1 MFKDKVKVTVVALVM
16 VLLMVLS
23 ITTDLFVGLA
33 DVFRAKAEEATPT
46 DATPVT
52 RDVTVYKEL
61 NDSDK
66 DKNLAGAVIKVF
78 KDSACTESI
87 TEFVLSYDG
96 KSYGGDDRV
105 VYKSL
110 EERANANA
118 SKAIAK
124 LQEDTYYY
132 QLDKKLFRSND
143 DYSKTGY
150 DYNNTVGSFSIVAG
164 DGVQEIKLDN
174 NMFRPTEKVAT
185 PTDASSEVSTEVTTE
200 AVTEPDTQVATTS
213 DASSEETE
221 ATTQIA
227 TPTDSIPEVKPVA
240 TLASVMRAA
249 GASYWIYGDYSGMS
263 SGDYHVSTDK
273 DNVPMSGNASR
284 VFCGTASKQG
294 PGKPYYGSSQGYT
307 RRVVNNSST
316 VKVLSYYYDVLA
328 KQSDHSAN
336 WQNHVTQ
343 TAHALSYINGYGA
356 SYKPS
361 WWSAAM
367 ARPVYSMSE
376 TQIYVGSNTT
386 TSVVNYTS
394 SEIHRG
400 NREASDGLHTLY
412 NVQWTAVKTVSGTS
426 LKNYFTVKVPS
437 NVRIYVKRNNGKWG
451 SATNTDVNLY
461 SGDKFFFTTSKLTD
475 RTTTIA
481 NSKAA
486 LTGFTA
492 YAYDPVNTKNQTMY
506 GNGVSETRS
515 IQFSIPWKDVYHKL
529 TLDKLV
535 CVGGNYKVDA
545 STAGTQYTV
554 YWVDKTTNS
563 NRFGKIAVFE
573 IQTNGKGK
581 VKYLR
586 QNNYGTTFKPSGF
599 GTYTLDGLPTGVYR
613 IVETKTNDGFETAK
627 PCRINFSNGAAVDA
641 EGNASGESKHF
652 EIAFKTNDNVKNQVA
667 NFTSFEQ
674 KESGDPLAIKIQK
687 IDADTKET
695 VGLGSGSLAGA
706 EFTIKYYEDAEGVGT
721 IGISVPTG
729 TPTARWV
736 IKTDEDGYASL
747 ANDEYIVS
755 KPSKLPDSVKIVK
768 GKYNICKPGTIVITE
783 SEAPKNYNKF
793 SKVTTQA
800 GTSTDVDN
808 VVIRADYNDKGEI
821 KLYSCK
827 KDQSGKLVKFGASM
841 TGSAIKIYEPVKRYN
856 LRLQKTDGYE
866 HPMANVA
873 FVITCRETGESHV
886 MLTDSDGILDT
897 SRVVTSGG
905 KFKVNANDDLYEQAL
920 TDNSIIPEYVQT
932 SVFFNDDS
940 DVAVTASR
948 HSEGALYAGTYIIRE
963 LHRQYVTVDG
973 EKCKL
978 SEVYKIPAAI
988 KVTVPGTDNNAVG
1001 EHDTK
1006 DAGTMTNIR
1015 IPSISS
1021 VAMDA
1026 DSATK
1031 MSITS
1036 KDAKFRDIVT
1046 IHNPELDKTYTLMS
1060 IAVDTATGLAYVGA
1074 DGQYVRTTEY
1084 LGKGSGLIGADVPL
1098 ELTANTTGTEVNQLT
1113 FFEYLVE
1120 GKTTNLVGVD
1130 SDGKPVEPAKCVAK
1144 DASVSNK
1151 AQTVNVISLE
1161 TEVLVNS
1168 TKTNESPAAISTVTD
1183 TVTTHGLIAGESFTI
1198 NSTIK
1203 VDGKSIGVQSTDF
1216 TADGKDKEV
1225 SVVFKDLDLSKLANK
1240 RLSIVTELIYKNK
1253 VILTHNDDGKDLNEE
1268 FYTPEMHSNAID
1280 VDTLTK
1286 MSKTSETAK
1295 FKDTVDIKNLSAAT
1309 QYTLQSIAVDT
1320 ATGLAYK
1327 DASGKYVVGHETFTT
1342 KTSKDNDRVGAT
1354 ADIEFTANT
1363 KDTNVTQITFY
1374 EYLVRGS
1381 VDSDISV
1388 DENGY
1393 PVRPANWIA
1402 EDASTSNVDQTLNLV
1417 NLETKVLVDSTKTNV
1432 APADKKVDVTDT
1444 VTLHNLVAGTKF
1456 TLVGKVSDGENIKVE
1471 NEVEFTAK
1479 GGDETVSV
1487 PFKSLDLTKYAGKS
1501 LYVICELKYDGEVI
1515 ATHNEDGTDPDEVF
1529 YVPAVETN
1537 AIDATTNTQ
1546 YSILDKTQIIDSVK
1560 YSNLPTE
1567 YEYEL
1572 ETTFVD
1578 STTGE
1583 EIKKT
1588 EIEKDPYWGMLRDLG
1603 YVTDETSSDST
1614 GDSVAEDT
1622 GKIVSEVGKAFKRT
1636 QVLKPEKMDD
1646 MINVAFDIDPRSFN
1660 LEGKTITIQQVIKL
1674 NGVVVAKHTDKDA
1687 ESQQI
1692 SFPTGSTLA
1701 VDNTSHNH
1709 TIAPTKNADVVDTIF
1724 CKNLATGISV
1734 DFYGI
1739 AIDKDTNK
1747 PVELNGKP
1755 VVVKQN
1761 ETISKADQE
1770 VQLHYVVDGTKLKGK
1785 RLTSFVF
1792 AVYNGKIV
1800 FKHTDLNSAEQSFS
1814 FSSLRTKFLDDKNGT
1829 HATMLTED
1837 VHQTDTVTLDGLT
1850 KGEGFTLK
1858 GVVYNKSTRKPML
1871 VNGKQV
1877 TNSIDF
1883 TAKGNSEEVAL
1894 KYQYNGLKS
1903 DAYHKDKNDD
1913 LVSFVYLYKDGVLID
1928 KEEDFDSFDQTIK
1941 LPSCGTSASDGI
1953 TKLHVGYA
1961 SKTAI
1966 FRDSV
1971 DYYNLIVGDWYST
1984 TLTLH
1989 LNKNG
1994 KDAGPLK
2001 DANGNLI
2008 TATVKF
2014 QAKTT
2019 DGSVKVEV
2027 KYDASLLAGE
2037 TITAFET
2044 IRTKGYEV
2052 CGHTEITDKGQQI
2065 HYPELKTSAKNSKD
2079 NSQHVKEGE
2088 VAKIVDTVNYSK
2100 LDSSVAY
2107 KVVTEAWD
2115 YNTQQIVVSDGKK
2128 VRKVTE
2134 LHVDSK
2140 KPENGSFDVSMSF
2153 KTDGLGKHKVV
2164 IFEYVYDNKG
2174 NLISKEA
2181 DFDAES
2187 QTIYIDKTPNKTGD
2201 RTAMFLSILVGML
2214 GLGVVT
2220 LFVTR
2225 RKKK

>member
-66 DKNLAGAVIKVF
+66 DRNLAGAVIKVF

-105 VYKSL
+105 VYKNL

-132 QLDKKLFRSND
+132 QLDEKLFRSND

-164 DGVQEIKLDN
+164 DEVQEIKLDN

-185 PTDASSEVSTEVTTE
+185 STDASSEVSTEVTTE
-200 AVTEPDTQVATTS
+200 ATTEPNTQVATTS

-221 ATTQIA
+221 TTTQVA

-240 TLASVMRAA
+240 TLASVFRTAVADVYVWGTETQGCGNYHKTSSSANSANMSLDGDIGSRMFCVDW
-249 GASYWIYGDYSGMS
+249 GA
-263 SGDYHVSTDK
+263 
-273 DNVPMSGNASR
+273 N
-284 VFCGTASKQG
+284 G
-294 PGKPYYGSSQGYT
+294 PSLANGYT
-307 RRVVNNSST
+307 RPVKYSRGGGADVSLRKVVA
-316 VKVLSYYYDVLA
+316 YYYEVLA
-328 KQSDHSAN
+328 KTSGNLAATERYLSLL
-336 WQNHVTQ
+336 NHKKGT
-343 TAHALSYINGYGA
+343 TPTWA
-356 SYKPS
+356 
-361 WWSAAM
+361 SAAM
-367 ARPVYSMSE
+367 KYTALASGEETINIDKTKPSMTYYKSYSFKANGEVFHTSTNVFVSEPVTVTAEKSEQYFTASVPKDCAVYVYNYNSE
-376 TQIYVGSNTT
+376 TKKY
-386 TSVVNYTS
+386 
-394 SEIHRG
+394 
-400 NREASDGLHTLY
+400 
-412 NVQWTAVKTVSGTS
+412 QWTRYGSTDNLKLKNGDKFRIVLPKSFANKTVSLSGTARYGGWDVYYYNPNDPAWLDCQQMVLATETDKPEFS
-426 LKNYFTVKVPS
+426 LSVKTGNVPPEFDPINIVIDKVDSIREDGTQVGKASLAGAIFKMEYFK
-437 NVRIYVKRNNGKWG
+437 GKDSASG
-451 SATNTDVNLY
+451 SATNTWYLQTVKNAAGDYTARFDKTCLVTGDKNYPSDAAPTNTNAAGVYELEDGAMRITEVKAPSGYKVVDGKNKGAFVIKGKVINQASITVQVMGGKTIYAGAEITADAFKQYEQKERYDFKLKKVDSYGNPMAGVAFLVTASNGDQHVVVTDKNGEFDSSKLGYIDVNGNDATLAKAMADTTLY
-461 SGDKFFFTTSKLTD
+461 PTYKETNVFFTTPGSGKTAAAEIKEETVD
-475 RTTTIA
+475 G
-481 NSKAA
+481 KAPRP
-486 LTGFTA
+486 L
-492 YAYDPVNTKNQTMY
+492 Y
-506 GNGVSETRS
+506 
-515 IQFSIPWKDVYHKL
+515 KD
-529 TLDKLV
+529 
-535 CVGGNYKVDA
+535 
-545 STAGTQYTV
+545 
-554 YWVDKTTNS
+554 
-563 NRFGKIAVFE
+563 
-573 IQTNGKGK
+573 
-581 VKYLR
+581 
-586 QNNYGTTFKPSGF
+586 
-599 GTYTLDGLPTGVYR
+599 TYT
-613 IVETKTNDGFETAK
+613 
-627 PCRINFSNGAAVDA
+627 
-641 EGNASGESKHF
+641 
-652 EIAFKTNDNVKNQVA
+652 
-667 NFTSFEQ
+667 
-674 KESGDPLAIKIQK
+674 
-687 IDADTKET
+687 
-695 VGLGSGSLAGA
+695 
-706 EFTIKYYEDAEGVGT
+706 
-721 IGISVPTG
+721 
-729 TPTARWV
+729 
-736 IKTDEDGYASL
+736 
-747 ANDEYIVS
+747 
-755 KPSKLPDSVKIVK
+755 
-768 GKYNICKPGTIVITE
+768 
-783 SEAPKNYNKF
+783 
-793 SKVTTQA
+793 
-800 GTSTDVDN
+800 
-808 VVIRADYNDKGEI
+808 
-821 KLYSCK
+821 
-827 KDQSGKLVKFGASM
+827 
-841 TGSAIKIYEPVKRYN
+841 
-856 LRLQKTDGYE
+856 
-866 HPMANVA
+866 
-873 FVITCRETGESHV
+873 
-886 MLTDSDGILDT
+886 
-897 SRVVTSGG
+897 
-905 KFKVNANDDLYEQAL
+905 
-920 TDNSIIPEYVQT
+920 
-932 SVFFNDDS
+932 
-940 DVAVTASR
+940 
-948 HSEGALYAGTYIIRE
+948 IRE
-963 LHRQYVTVDG
+963 IHRQYVTIDG
-973 EKCKL
+973 KKYKL
-978 SEVYKIPAAI
+978 TQVYDLGPAQKI
-988 KVTVPGTDNNAVG
+988 TV
-1001 EHDTK
+1001 
-1006 DAGTMTNIR
+1006 
-1015 IPSISS
+1015 S
-1021 VAMDA
+1021 
-1026 DSATK
+1026 DSAKNGAVIDFGTYTNTAIPKMTSSAISTDTNTK
-1031 MSITS
+1031 MSVAGKNAS
-1036 KDAKFRDIVT
+1036 FKDSIKATNLKAST
-1046 IHNPELDKTYTLMS
+1046 KYTLMS
-1060 IAVDTATGLAYVGA
+1060 VAVDANTGKAYKDA
-1074 DGQYVRTTEY
+1074 DGKYVAKNVEF
-1084 LGKGSGLIGADVPL
+1084 
-1098 ELTANTTGTEVNQLT
+1098 TTGAVKKGTVFPETTASVTFTGVNTSNVKSRKLV
-1113 FFEYLVE
+1113 FYEYLVE
-1120 GKTTNLVGVD
+1120 GSVTKTVSLD
-1130 SDGKPVEPAKCVAK
+1130 SVGKPVEPANCVAK

-1161 TEVLVNS
+1161 T
-1168 TKTNESPAAISTVTD
+1168 
-1183 TVTTHGLIAGESFTI
+1183 
-1198 NSTIK
+1198 
-1203 VDGKSIGVQSTDF
+1203 
-1216 TADGKDKEV
+1216 
-1225 SVVFKDLDLSKLANK
+1225 
-1240 RLSIVTELIYKNK
+1240 
-1253 VILTHNDDGKDLNEE
+1253 
-1268 FYTPEMHSNAID
+1268 
-1280 VDTLTK
+1280 
-1286 MSKTSETAK
+1286 
-1295 FKDTVDIKNLSAAT
+1295 
-1309 QYTLQSIAVDT
+1309 
-1320 ATGLAYK
+1320 
-1327 DASGKYVVGHETFTT
+1327 
-1342 KTSKDNDRVGAT
+1342 
-1354 ADIEFTANT
+1354 
-1363 KDTNVTQITFY
+1363 
-1374 EYLVRGS
+1374 
-1381 VDSDISV
+1381 
-1388 DENGY
+1388 
-1393 PVRPANWIA
+1393 
-1402 EDASTSNVDQTLNLV
+1402 
-1417 NLETKVLVDSTKTNV
+1417 KVLVDSTKTNV
-1432 APADKKVDVTDT
+1432 APADEKVDVTDT

-1479 GGDETVSV
+1479 GDDETVSV
-1487 PFKSLDLTKYAGKS
+1487 PLKGLNLTEYAGKS

-1515 ATHNEDGTDPDEVF
+1515 ATHNEDGTDPDEKF

-1578 STTGE
+1578 SATGE

-1588 EIEKDPYWGMLRDLG
+1588 EIEKDPYWNMLKDLG
-1603 YVTDETSSDST
+1603 YVTDETCSDST

-1646 MINVAFDIDPRSFN
+1646 TVNVTFDIDPRSFN
-1660 LEGKTITIQQVIKL
+1660 LEGKTITIRQVIKL
-1674 NGVVVAKHTDKDA
+1674 NGVAVAKHTDKDA

-1709 TIAPTKNADVVDTIF
+1709 TIAPTKDADVVDTIF

-1755 VVVKQN
+1755 VVVKQS

-1800 FKHTDLNSAEQSFS
+1800 FKHTDPNSAEQSFS

-1850 KGEGFTLK
+1850 KGERFTLK

-1871 VNGKQV
+1871 VDGKQV

-1913 LVSFVYLYKDGVLID
+1913 LVSFVYLYKDGILID

-1989 LNKNG
+1989 LNKDG

-2052 CGHTEITDKGQQI
+2052 CGHTEITDEGQQI

-2140 KPENGSFDVSMSF
+2140 KLENGSFDVSMSF
-2153 KTDGLGKHKVV
+2153 KTDGLGKHRIV

-2201 RTAMFLSILVGML
+2201 RTVMFLSILAGML

-2220 LFVTR
+2220 LFVTK

>member
-66 DKNLAGAVIKVF
+66 DRNLAGAVIKVF

-96 KSYGGDDRV
+96 KAYGGDDRV

-132 QLDKKLFRSND
+132 QLDEKLFRSND

-185 PTDASSEVSTEVTTE
+185 STDASSEVSTEAATETT
-200 AVTEPDTQVATTS
+200 TEPDTQVATTS

-221 ATTQIA
+221 TTTQIA

-240 TLASVMRAA
+240 TLASVFRTAVADVYVWGTETQGCGNYHKTSSSANSANMSLDGDIGSRMFCVDW
-249 GASYWIYGDYSGMS
+249 GA
-263 SGDYHVSTDK
+263 
-273 DNVPMSGNASR
+273 N
-284 VFCGTASKQG
+284 G
-294 PGKPYYGSSQGYT
+294 PSLANGYT
-307 RRVVNNSST
+307 RPVKYSRGGGADVSLRKVVA
-316 VKVLSYYYDVLA
+316 YYYEVLA
-328 KQSDHSAN
+328 KTSGNLAATEHYLSLL
-336 WQNHVTQ
+336 NHKKGT
-343 TAHALSYINGYGA
+343 TPTWA
-356 SYKPS
+356 
-361 WWSAAM
+361 SAAM
-367 ARPVYSMSE
+367 KYTALASGEETINIDKTKPSMTYYKSYSFKANGEVFHTSTNVFVSEPVTVTAEKSEQYFTASVPKDCAVYVYNYNSE
-376 TQIYVGSNTT
+376 TKKY
-386 TSVVNYTS
+386 
-394 SEIHRG
+394 
-400 NREASDGLHTLY
+400 
-412 NVQWTAVKTVSGTS
+412 QWTRYGSTDNLKLKNGDKFRIVLPKSFANKTVSLSGTARYGGWDVYYYNPNDPAWLDCQQMVLATETDKPEFSLSVKTGNVPPEFDPINIVIDKVDSIREDGTQVGKTS
-426 LKNYFTVKVPS
+426 LAGAIFKMEYFK
-437 NVRIYVKRNNGKWG
+437 GKDSASG
-451 SATNTDVNLY
+451 SATNTWYLQTVKNAAGDYTARFDKTCLVTGDKNYPSDAAPTNTNAAGVYELEDGAMRITEVKAPSGYKVVDGKNKGAFVIKGKVINQPSITVRVTGGKTIYAGAEITADAFKQYEQKERYDFKLKKVDSYGNPMAGVAFLVTASNGDQHVVVTDKNGEFDSSKLSYKDVNGNDATLAKAMTDTTLY
-461 SGDKFFFTTSKLTD
+461 PTYKETNVFFTTPGSGKTAAAEIKEETVD
-475 RTTTIA
+475 G
-481 NSKAA
+481 KAPRP
-486 LTGFTA
+486 L
-492 YAYDPVNTKNQTMY
+492 Y
-506 GNGVSETRS
+506 
-515 IQFSIPWKDVYHKL
+515 KD
-529 TLDKLV
+529 
-535 CVGGNYKVDA
+535 
-545 STAGTQYTV
+545 
-554 YWVDKTTNS
+554 
-563 NRFGKIAVFE
+563 
-573 IQTNGKGK
+573 
-581 VKYLR
+581 
-586 QNNYGTTFKPSGF
+586 
-599 GTYTLDGLPTGVYR
+599 TYT
-613 IVETKTNDGFETAK
+613 
-627 PCRINFSNGAAVDA
+627 
-641 EGNASGESKHF
+641 
-652 EIAFKTNDNVKNQVA
+652 
-667 NFTSFEQ
+667 
-674 KESGDPLAIKIQK
+674 
-687 IDADTKET
+687 
-695 VGLGSGSLAGA
+695 
-706 EFTIKYYEDAEGVGT
+706 
-721 IGISVPTG
+721 
-729 TPTARWV
+729 
-736 IKTDEDGYASL
+736 
-747 ANDEYIVS
+747 
-755 KPSKLPDSVKIVK
+755 
-768 GKYNICKPGTIVITE
+768 
-783 SEAPKNYNKF
+783 
-793 SKVTTQA
+793 
-800 GTSTDVDN
+800 
-808 VVIRADYNDKGEI
+808 
-821 KLYSCK
+821 
-827 KDQSGKLVKFGASM
+827 
-841 TGSAIKIYEPVKRYN
+841 
-856 LRLQKTDGYE
+856 
-866 HPMANVA
+866 
-873 FVITCRETGESHV
+873 
-886 MLTDSDGILDT
+886 
-897 SRVVTSGG
+897 
-905 KFKVNANDDLYEQAL
+905 
-920 TDNSIIPEYVQT
+920 
-932 SVFFNDDS
+932 
-940 DVAVTASR
+940 
-948 HSEGALYAGTYIIRE
+948 IRE
-963 LHRQYVTVDG
+963 IHRQYVTIDG
-973 EKCKL
+973 KKYKL
-978 SEVYKIPAAI
+978 TQVYDLGPAQKI
-988 KVTVPGTDNNAVG
+988 TV
-1001 EHDTK
+1001 
-1006 DAGTMTNIR
+1006 
-1015 IPSISS
+1015 S
-1021 VAMDA
+1021 
-1026 DSATK
+1026 DSAKNGAVIDFGTYTNTAIPKMTSSAISTDTNTK
-1031 MSITS
+1031 MSVAGKNS
-1036 KDAKFRDIVT
+1036 SFKDSVKATNLKAST
-1046 IHNPELDKTYTLMS
+1046 KYTLMS
-1060 IAVDTATGLAYVGA
+1060 VAVDANTGKAYKDA
-1074 DGQYVRTTEY
+1074 DGKYVAKNVEF
-1084 LGKGSGLIGADVPL
+1084 
-1098 ELTANTTGTEVNQLT
+1098 TTGAVKKGTVFPETTASVTFTGVNTSNVKSRKLV
-1113 FFEYLVE
+1113 FYEYLVE
-1120 GKTTNLVGVD
+1120 GSVTKTVSLD
-1130 SDGKPVEPAKCVAK
+1130 SAGKPVEPANCVAK

-1161 TEVLVNS
+1161 T
-1168 TKTNESPAAISTVTD
+1168 
-1183 TVTTHGLIAGESFTI
+1183 
-1198 NSTIK
+1198 
-1203 VDGKSIGVQSTDF
+1203 
-1216 TADGKDKEV
+1216 
-1225 SVVFKDLDLSKLANK
+1225 
-1240 RLSIVTELIYKNK
+1240 
-1253 VILTHNDDGKDLNEE
+1253 
-1268 FYTPEMHSNAID
+1268 
-1280 VDTLTK
+1280 
-1286 MSKTSETAK
+1286 
-1295 FKDTVDIKNLSAAT
+1295 
-1309 QYTLQSIAVDT
+1309 
-1320 ATGLAYK
+1320 
-1327 DASGKYVVGHETFTT
+1327 
-1342 KTSKDNDRVGAT
+1342 
-1354 ADIEFTANT
+1354 
-1363 KDTNVTQITFY
+1363 
-1374 EYLVRGS
+1374 
-1381 VDSDISV
+1381 
-1388 DENGY
+1388 
-1393 PVRPANWIA
+1393 
-1402 EDASTSNVDQTLNLV
+1402 
-1417 NLETKVLVDSTKTNV
+1417 KVLVDSTKTNV
-1432 APADKKVDVTDT
+1432 APADEKVDVTDT

-1479 GGDETVSV
+1479 GDDETVSV
-1487 PFKSLDLTKYAGKS
+1487 PLKGLNLTEYAGKS

-1515 ATHNEDGTDPDEVF
+1515 ATHNEDGTDPDEKF

-1578 STTGE
+1578 SATGE

-1588 EIEKDPYWGMLRDLG
+1588 EIEKDPYWNMLKDLG

-1646 MINVAFDIDPRSFN
+1646 TVNVTFDIDPRSFN
-1660 LEGKTITIQQVIKL
+1660 LEGKTITIRQVIKL
-1674 NGVVVAKHTDKDA
+1674 NGVAVAKHTDKDA

-1709 TIAPTKNADVVDTIF
+1709 TIAPTKDADVVDTIF

-1755 VVVKQN
+1755 VVVKQS

-1800 FKHTDLNSAEQSFS
+1800 FKHTDPNSAEQSFS

-1850 KGEGFTLK
+1850 KGERFTLK

-1871 VNGKQV
+1871 VDGKQV

-1913 LVSFVYLYKDGVLID
+1913 LVSFVYLYKDGILID

-1989 LNKNG
+1989 LNKDG

-2044 IRTKGYEV
+2044 IRIKGYEV
-2052 CGHTEITDKGQQI
+2052 CGHTEITDEGQQI

-2140 KPENGSFDVSMSF
+2140 KSENGSFDVSMSF
-2153 KTDGLGKHKVV
+2153 KTDGLGKHRIV

-2201 RTAMFLSILVGML
+2201 RTVVFLSILAGML

>member
-33 DVFRAKAEEATPT
+33 DIFRAKAEEATPT
-46 DATPVT
+46 DATTVT

-66 DKNLAGAVIKVF
+66 DRNLAGAVIKVF

-132 QLDKKLFRSND
+132 QLDEKLFRSND

-174 NMFRPTEKVAT
+174 NMFRPTEKVTT
-185 PTDASSEVSTEVTTE
+185 PTDASSEVSTEVSTE
-200 AVTEPDTQVATTS
+200 ATTEPDTQVATTS

-221 ATTQIA
+221 TTTQIA

-240 TLASVMRAA
+240 TLASVFRMAKAA
-249 GASYWIYGDYSGMS
+249 KIAEDVYIYGSEEDGCGNYHITAEN
-263 SGDYHVSTDK
+263 GDANPSLNGD
-273 DNVPMSGNASR
+273 MGSR
-284 VFCGTASKQG
+284 TFCVDWGANG
-294 PGKPYYGSSQGYT
+294 PSAKNNYT
-307 RRVVNNSST
+307 RP
-316 VKVLSYYYDVLA
+316 VKYRLGNGAKESMRKAVAYYYDVLVPA
-328 KQSDHSAN
+328 ADTKGKKVTALTETEHYLSSLKGNKGTTPSWASAA
-336 WQNHVTQ
+336 QNHVALAKGDQAISISNSKPTVTCVDSKTFGTFTEKNVFVSEKLTV
-343 TAHALSYINGYGA
+343 TAKSDEQYFNYEVPSGCTVYVHRSKTW
-356 SYKPS
+356 YKLT
-361 WWSAAM
+361 ADDK
-367 ARPVYSMSE
+367 
-376 TQIYVGSNTT
+376 T
-386 TSVVNYTS
+386 
-394 SEIHRG
+394 
-400 NREASDGLHTLY
+400 HTLRKNDVFY
-412 NVQWTAVKTVSGTS
+412 VVTPKSNANKTFSISGTAVSG
-426 LKNYFTVKVPS
+426 
-437 NVRIYVKRNNGKWG
+437 GW
-451 SATNTDVNLY
+451 
-461 SGDKFFFTTSKLTD
+461 
-475 RTTTIA
+475 
-481 NSKAA
+481 
-486 LTGFTA
+486 
-492 YAYDPVNTKNQTMY
+492 
-506 GNGVSETRS
+506 
-515 IQFSIPWKDVYHKL
+515 DVYYYEPNDPAWLGCQEMMLAAETDKPKF
-529 TLDKLV
+529 TLKFKTEELPDPI
-535 CVGGNYKVDA
+535 NIEIDKVD
-545 STAGTQYTV
+545 SVREDGTQV
-554 YWVDKTTNS
+554 GKT
-563 NRFGKIAVFE
+563 
-573 IQTNGKGK
+573 
-581 VKYLR
+581 
-586 QNNYGTTFKPSGF
+586 
-599 GTYTLDGLPTGVYR
+599 
-613 IVETKTNDGFETAK
+613 
-627 PCRINFSNGAAVDA
+627 
-641 EGNASGESKHF
+641 
-652 EIAFKTNDNVKNQVA
+652 
-667 NFTSFEQ
+667 
-674 KESGDPLAIKIQK
+674 
-687 IDADTKET
+687 
-695 VGLGSGSLAGA
+695 SLAGA
-706 EFTIKYYEDAEGVGT
+706 IFKMEYFKGKTTA
-721 IGISVPTG
+721 SG
-729 TPTARWV
+729 TPTNTWY
-736 IKTDEDGYASL
+736 IKTVKDGSHYRA
-747 ANDEYIVS
+747 AFS
-755 KPSKLPDSVKIVK
+755 KACLVTGDKNYPSDTAPKDIDPTGLYELYD
-768 GKYNICKPGTIVITE
+768 GAMRITE
-783 SEAPKNYNKF
+783 VKAPSGYKVVDGKNKGF
-793 SKVTTQA
+793 FKVKQTKVTGSSITVRVTGGKTIYA
-800 GTSTDVDN
+800 GAEITADAFKQYEQKERYDFKLKKVDSYGN
-808 VVIRADYNDKGEI
+808 
-821 KLYSCK
+821 
-827 KDQSGKLVKFGASM
+827 
-841 TGSAIKIYEPVKRYN
+841 
-856 LRLQKTDGYE
+856 
-866 HPMANVA
+866 PMVGVA
-873 FVITCRETGESHV
+873 F
-886 MLTDSDGILDT
+886 L
-897 SRVVTSGG
+897 
-905 KFKVNANDDLYEQAL
+905 
-920 TDNSIIPEYVQT
+920 
-932 SVFFNDDS
+932 
-940 DVAVTASR
+940 VTASNGDQ
-948 HSEGALYAGTYIIRE
+948 HVVVTDKNGEFDSSKLGYKDVNGNDATLAKAMADTTLYPTYKETNVFFTTPGSGKTAAAEIKEETVDGKAPRPLYKDTYTIRE
-963 LHRQYVTVDG
+963 IHRQYVTIDG
-973 EKCKL
+973 KKYKL
-978 SEVYKIPAAI
+978 TQVYDLGPAQKITVSDSAKNGAVIDFGTYTNTAI
-988 KVTVPGTDNNAVG
+988 PK
-1001 EHDTK
+1001 
-1006 DAGTMTNIR
+1006 M
-1015 IPSISS
+1015 ISS
-1021 VAMDA
+1021 AISTDTN
-1026 DSATK
+1026 TK
-1031 MSITS
+1031 MSVAGKNAS
-1036 KDAKFRDIVT
+1036 FKDSVKATNLKAST
-1046 IHNPELDKTYTLMS
+1046 KYTLMS
-1060 IAVDTATGLAYVGA
+1060 VAVDANTGKAYKDA
-1074 DGQYVRTTEY
+1074 DGKYVAKNVEF
-1084 LGKGSGLIGADVPL
+1084 
-1098 ELTANTTGTEVNQLT
+1098 TTGAVKKGTVFPETTASVTFTGVNTSNVKSRKLV
-1113 FFEYLVE
+1113 FYEYLVE
-1120 GKTTNLVGVD
+1120 GSVTKTVSLD
-1130 SDGKPVEPAKCVAK
+1130 SAGKPVEPANCVAK

-1161 TEVLVNS
+1161 T
-1168 TKTNESPAAISTVTD
+1168 
-1183 TVTTHGLIAGESFTI
+1183 
-1198 NSTIK
+1198 
-1203 VDGKSIGVQSTDF
+1203 
-1216 TADGKDKEV
+1216 
-1225 SVVFKDLDLSKLANK
+1225 
-1240 RLSIVTELIYKNK
+1240 
-1253 VILTHNDDGKDLNEE
+1253 
-1268 FYTPEMHSNAID
+1268 
-1280 VDTLTK
+1280 
-1286 MSKTSETAK
+1286 
-1295 FKDTVDIKNLSAAT
+1295 
-1309 QYTLQSIAVDT
+1309 
-1320 ATGLAYK
+1320 
-1327 DASGKYVVGHETFTT
+1327 
-1342 KTSKDNDRVGAT
+1342 
-1354 ADIEFTANT
+1354 
-1363 KDTNVTQITFY
+1363 
-1374 EYLVRGS
+1374 
-1381 VDSDISV
+1381 
-1388 DENGY
+1388 
-1393 PVRPANWIA
+1393 
-1402 EDASTSNVDQTLNLV
+1402 
-1417 NLETKVLVDSTKTNV
+1417 KVLVDSTKTNV
-1432 APADKKVDVTDT
+1432 APADEKVDVTDT

-1479 GGDETVSV
+1479 GDDETVSV
-1487 PFKSLDLTKYAGKS
+1487 PLKGLNLTEYAGKS

-1515 ATHNEDGTDPDEVF
+1515 ATHNEDGTDPDEKF

-1578 STTGE
+1578 SATGE

-1588 EIEKDPYWGMLRDLG
+1588 EIEKDPYWNMLKDLG

-1622 GKIVSEVGKAFKRT
+1622 GKIVSEVGNAFKRT

-1646 MINVAFDIDPRSFN
+1646 TVNVTFDIDPRSFN
-1660 LEGKTITIQQVIKL
+1660 LEGKTITIRQVIKL
-1674 NGVVVAKHTDKDA
+1674 NGVAVAKHTDKDA

-1709 TIAPTKNADVVDTIF
+1709 TIAPTKDADVVDTIF

-1755 VVVKQN
+1755 VVVKQS

-1800 FKHTDLNSAEQSFS
+1800 FKHTDPNSAEQSFS

-1850 KGEGFTLK
+1850 KGERFTLK

-1871 VNGKQV
+1871 VDGKQV

-1913 LVSFVYLYKDGVLID
+1913 LVSFVYLYKDGILID

-1989 LNKNG
+1989 LNKDG

-2052 CGHTEITDKGQQI
+2052 CGHTEITDEGQQI

-2153 KTDGLGKHKVV
+2153 KTDGLGKHRIV

-2201 RTAMFLSILVGML
+2201 RTVMFLSILAGML

>member
-66 DKNLAGAVIKVF
+66 DRNLAGAVIKVF

-105 VYKSL
+105 VYKNL

-132 QLDKKLFRSND
+132 QLDEKLFRSND

-185 PTDASSEVSTEVTTE
+185 STDASSEVSTEVTTE
-200 AVTEPDTQVATTS
+200 AITEPDTQVATTS

-221 ATTQIA
+221 TTTQVA

-240 TLASVMRAA
+240 TLASVFRMAKAA
-249 GASYWIYGDYSGMS
+249 KIAEDVYIYGSEEDGCGNYHITAKN
-263 SGDYHVSTDK
+263 GDANPSLDG
-273 DNVPMSGNASR
+273 DMGSR
-284 VFCGTASKQG
+284 TFCVDWGANG
-294 PGKPYYGSSQGYT
+294 PSAKNNYT
-307 RRVVNNSST
+307 RP
-316 VKVLSYYYDVLA
+316 VKYRLGNGAKESMRKAVAYYYDVLVPA
-328 KQSDHSAN
+328 ADTKGKKVTALAETEHYLSSLKGNKGTTPSWASAA
-336 WQNHVTQ
+336 QNHVALAKGDQAISISNSKPTVTCVDSKTFGTFTEKNVFVSEKLTV
-343 TAHALSYINGYGA
+343 TAKSDEQYFNYEVPNGCTVYVHRNKTW
-356 SYKPS
+356 YKLT
-361 WWSAAM
+361 ADDK
-367 ARPVYSMSE
+367 
-376 TQIYVGSNTT
+376 T
-386 TSVVNYTS
+386 
-394 SEIHRG
+394 
-400 NREASDGLHTLY
+400 HTLRKNDVFY
-412 NVQWTAVKTVSGTS
+412 VVTPKSNANKTFSISGTAAS
-426 LKNYFTVKVPS
+426 GGWDVYYYEPNDPAWLGCQEMMLAAETDKPKFTLKFKTEELP
-437 NVRIYVKRNNGKWG
+437 
-451 SATNTDVNLY
+451 
-461 SGDKFFFTTSKLTD
+461 
-475 RTTTIA
+475 
-481 NSKAA
+481 
-486 LTGFTA
+486 
-492 YAYDPVNTKNQTMY
+492 DPVNI
-506 GNGVSETRS
+506 E
-515 IQFSIPWKDVYHKL
+515 ID
-529 TLDKLV
+529 
-535 CVGGNYKVDA
+535 KVD
-545 STAGTQYTV
+545 SVREDGTQV
-554 YWVDKTTNS
+554 GKT
-563 NRFGKIAVFE
+563 
-573 IQTNGKGK
+573 
-581 VKYLR
+581 
-586 QNNYGTTFKPSGF
+586 
-599 GTYTLDGLPTGVYR
+599 
-613 IVETKTNDGFETAK
+613 
-627 PCRINFSNGAAVDA
+627 
-641 EGNASGESKHF
+641 
-652 EIAFKTNDNVKNQVA
+652 
-667 NFTSFEQ
+667 
-674 KESGDPLAIKIQK
+674 
-687 IDADTKET
+687 
-695 VGLGSGSLAGA
+695 SLAGA
-706 EFTIKYYEDAEGVGT
+706 IFKMEYFKGKTTA
-721 IGISVPTG
+721 SG
-729 TPTARWV
+729 TPTNTWYLETV
-736 IKTDEDGYASL
+736 YDSSIKGCVA
-747 ANDEYIVS
+747 
-755 KPSKLPDSVKIVK
+755 
-768 GKYNICKPGTIVITE
+768 
-783 SEAPKNYNKF
+783 KF
-793 SKVTTQA
+793 SKTCLVTGDKNYPSDAAPKDIDPTGLYELYDGAMRITEVKAPSGYKVVDGKNKGFFYIGSKKVTGQASITVRVTGGKTILA
-800 GTSTDVDN
+800 GTEISAEAFKQYEQKERYDFRLKKVDSYGN
-808 VVIRADYNDKGEI
+808 
-821 KLYSCK
+821 
-827 KDQSGKLVKFGASM
+827 
-841 TGSAIKIYEPVKRYN
+841 
-856 LRLQKTDGYE
+856 
-866 HPMANVA
+866 PMAGVA
-873 FVITCRETGESHV
+873 F
-886 MLTDSDGILDT
+886 L
-897 SRVVTSGG
+897 
-905 KFKVNANDDLYEQAL
+905 
-920 TDNSIIPEYVQT
+920 
-932 SVFFNDDS
+932 
-940 DVAVTASR
+940 VTASNGDQ
-948 HSEGALYAGTYIIRE
+948 HVVVTDKNGEFDSSKLGYTNVNGNDATLAKAIADTTLYPTYKETNVFFTTPGSGKTAAAEIKEETVDGKAPRPLYKDTYTIRE
-963 LHRQYVTVDG
+963 IHRQYVTIDG
-973 EKCKL
+973 KKYKL
-978 SEVYKIPAAI
+978 TQVYDLGPAQKI
-988 KVTVPGTDNNAVG
+988 TVSDSVKNGAVIDFGTY
-1001 EHDTK
+1001 
-1006 DAGTMTNIR
+1006 TNIA
-1015 IPSISS
+1015 IPKMTSSAIST
-1021 VAMDA
+1021 DTN
-1026 DSATK
+1026 TK
-1031 MSITS
+1031 MSVAGKNAS
-1036 KDAKFRDIVT
+1036 FKDSIKATNLKAST
-1046 IHNPELDKTYTLMS
+1046 KYTLMS
-1060 IAVDTATGLAYVGA
+1060 VAVDANTGKAYKDA
-1074 DGQYVRTTEY
+1074 DGKYVAKNVEF
-1084 LGKGSGLIGADVPL
+1084 
-1098 ELTANTTGTEVNQLT
+1098 TTGAVKKGTVFPETTASVTFTGVNTSNVKSRKLV
-1113 FFEYLVE
+1113 FYEYLVE
-1120 GKTTNLVGVD
+1120 GSVTKTVSLD
-1130 SDGKPVEPAKCVAK
+1130 SAGKPVEPANCVAK

-1161 TEVLVNS
+1161 T
-1168 TKTNESPAAISTVTD
+1168 
-1183 TVTTHGLIAGESFTI
+1183 
-1198 NSTIK
+1198 
-1203 VDGKSIGVQSTDF
+1203 
-1216 TADGKDKEV
+1216 
-1225 SVVFKDLDLSKLANK
+1225 
-1240 RLSIVTELIYKNK
+1240 
-1253 VILTHNDDGKDLNEE
+1253 
-1268 FYTPEMHSNAID
+1268 
-1280 VDTLTK
+1280 
-1286 MSKTSETAK
+1286 
-1295 FKDTVDIKNLSAAT
+1295 
-1309 QYTLQSIAVDT
+1309 
-1320 ATGLAYK
+1320 
-1327 DASGKYVVGHETFTT
+1327 
-1342 KTSKDNDRVGAT
+1342 
-1354 ADIEFTANT
+1354 
-1363 KDTNVTQITFY
+1363 
-1374 EYLVRGS
+1374 
-1381 VDSDISV
+1381 
-1388 DENGY
+1388 
-1393 PVRPANWIA
+1393 
-1402 EDASTSNVDQTLNLV
+1402 
-1417 NLETKVLVDSTKTNV
+1417 KVLVDSTKTNV
-1432 APADKKVDVTDT
+1432 APADEKVDVTDT

-1479 GGDETVSV
+1479 GDDETVSV
-1487 PFKSLDLTKYAGKS
+1487 PLKGLNLTEYAGKS

-1515 ATHNEDGTDPDEVF
+1515 ATHNEDGTDPDEKF

-1578 STTGE
+1578 SATGE

-1588 EIEKDPYWGMLRDLG
+1588 EIEKDPYWNMLKDLG

-1646 MINVAFDIDPRSFN
+1646 TVNVTFDIDPRSFN
-1660 LEGKTITIQQVIKL
+1660 LEGKTITIRQVIKL
-1674 NGVVVAKHTDKDA
+1674 NGVAVAKHTDKDA

-1709 TIAPTKNADVVDTIF
+1709 TIAPTKDADVVDTIF

-1755 VVVKQN
+1755 VVVKQS

-1800 FKHTDLNSAEQSFS
+1800 FKHTDPNSAEQSFS

-1850 KGEGFTLK
+1850 KGERFTLK

-1871 VNGKQV
+1871 VDGKQV

-1913 LVSFVYLYKDGVLID
+1913 LVSFVYLYKDGILID

-1989 LNKNG
+1989 LNKDG

-2052 CGHTEITDKGQQI
+2052 CGHTEITDEGQQI

-2153 KTDGLGKHKVV
+2153 KTDGLGKHRIV

-2201 RTAMFLSILVGML
+2201 RTVMFLSILAGML

-2220 LFVTR
+2220 LFVTK

>member
-66 DKNLAGAVIKVF
+66 DRNLAGAVIKVF

-150 DYNNTVGSFSIVAG
+150 DYNNIVGSFSIVAG

-185 PTDASSEVSTEVTTE
+185 STDASSEVSTEVTTE
-200 AVTEPDTQVATTS
+200 TTTESDTQVATTS

-221 ATTQIA
+221 TTTQVA

-240 TLASVMRAA
+240 TLASVFRMAKAA
-249 GASYWIYGDYSGMS
+249 KAAFANNVWVNGSFGAGYGNYHIVASEYTDGPSGTN
-263 SGDYHVSTDK
+263 GDMGT
-273 DNVPMSGNASR
+273 R
-284 VFCGTASKQG
+284 VFCVQKDKYGPCSSNTGKGGVLYSKENI
-294 PGKPYYGSSQGYT
+294 GSEPT
-307 RRVVNNSST
+307 EIVMK
-316 VKVLSYYYDVLA
+316 KVLAYYYDELP
-328 KQSDHSAN
+328 KNGTTLKETEHY
-336 WQNHVTQ
+336 
-343 TAHALSYINGYGA
+343 LSLLYSNSGET
-356 SYKPS
+356 PS
-361 WWSAAM
+361 WAKAAKEHPLYTAAQAKISFTVDSTAAETKSYSSISFRNETYTNVFVSKRFIVTTSATKQYCTLTVPKGVTLWIRRASDNSTVTGK
-367 ARPVYSMSE
+367 ADTTVTLYKGDTVRLVTSKSKHGSE
-376 TQIYVGSNTT
+376 TTLSGTGHYGEWSFCYYIPNDIRYVGFQKLLTGSRT
-386 TSVVNYTS
+386 
-394 SEIHRG
+394 
-400 NREASDGLHTLY
+400 
-412 NVQWTAVKTVSGTS
+412 QPTVSLSVTW
-426 LKNYFTVKVPS
+426 P
-437 NVRIYVKRNNGKWG
+437 
-451 SATNTDVNLY
+451 
-461 SGDKFFFTTSKLTD
+461 
-475 RTTTIA
+475 
-481 NSKAA
+481 
-486 LTGFTA
+486 
-492 YAYDPVNTKNQTMY
+492 AYDPINI
-506 GNGVSETRS
+506 E
-515 IQFSIPWKDVYHKL
+515 ID
-529 TLDKLV
+529 
-535 CVGGNYKVDA
+535 KVD
-545 STAGTQYTV
+545 SIREDGTQV
-554 YWVDKTTNS
+554 GKT
-563 NRFGKIAVFE
+563 
-573 IQTNGKGK
+573 
-581 VKYLR
+581 
-586 QNNYGTTFKPSGF
+586 
-599 GTYTLDGLPTGVYR
+599 
-613 IVETKTNDGFETAK
+613 
-627 PCRINFSNGAAVDA
+627 
-641 EGNASGESKHF
+641 
-652 EIAFKTNDNVKNQVA
+652 
-667 NFTSFEQ
+667 
-674 KESGDPLAIKIQK
+674 
-687 IDADTKET
+687 
-695 VGLGSGSLAGA
+695 SLAGA
-706 EFTIKYYEDAEGVGT
+706 IFKMEYFKGKTTASGA
-721 IGISVPTG
+721 PTN
-729 TPTARWV
+729 TWY
-736 IKTDEDGYASL
+736 IKTVKNGSHYRAAFRKTCLVTGNKNYPSDAAPETVSNTGIYELEDGAMR
-747 ANDEYIVS
+747 
-755 KPSKLPDSVKIVK
+755 
-768 GKYNICKPGTIVITE
+768 ITE
-783 SEAPKNYNKF
+783 VKAPSGYKVVDGKNKGF
-793 SKVTTQA
+793 FKVKQTKVTGSSITVRVTGGRTIYA
-800 GTSTDVDN
+800 GAEITADAFKQYEQKERYDFRLKKVDSYGN
-808 VVIRADYNDKGEI
+808 
-821 KLYSCK
+821 
-827 KDQSGKLVKFGASM
+827 
-841 TGSAIKIYEPVKRYN
+841 
-856 LRLQKTDGYE
+856 
-866 HPMANVA
+866 PMAGVA
-873 FVITCRETGESHV
+873 F
-886 MLTDSDGILDT
+886 L
-897 SRVVTSGG
+897 
-905 KFKVNANDDLYEQAL
+905 
-920 TDNSIIPEYVQT
+920 
-932 SVFFNDDS
+932 
-940 DVAVTASR
+940 VTASNGDQ
-948 HSEGALYAGTYIIRE
+948 HVVVTDKNGEFDSSKLGYTNVNGNDATLAKAIADTTLYPTYKETNVFFTTPGSGKTAAAEIKEETVGTTAPRPLYKDTYTVRE
-963 LHRQYVTVDG
+963 IHRQYVTIDG
-973 EKCKL
+973 KKYKL
-978 SEVYKIPAAI
+978 TQVYDLGPAQKITVSDSAKNGAVIDFGTYTNTAI
-988 KVTVPGTDNNAVG
+988 PKMTSSAISTDTN
-1001 EHDTK
+1001 TK
-1006 DAGTMTNIR
+1006 I
-1015 IPSISS
+1015 S
-1021 VAMDA
+1021 VAGKNA
-1026 DSATK
+1026 SFKDSIKATNLK
-1031 MSITS
+1031 AST
-1036 KDAKFRDIVT
+1036 K
-1046 IHNPELDKTYTLMS
+1046 YTLMS
-1060 IAVDTATGLAYVGA
+1060 VAVDANTGKAYKDA
-1074 DGQYVRTTEY
+1074 DGKYVAKNVEF
-1084 LGKGSGLIGADVPL
+1084 
-1098 ELTANTTGTEVNQLT
+1098 TTGAVKKGTVFPETTASVTFTGVNTSNVKSRKLV
-1113 FFEYLVE
+1113 FYEYLVE
-1120 GKTTNLVGVD
+1120 GSVTKTVSLD
-1130 SDGKPVEPAKCVAK
+1130 SAGKPVEPANCVAK

-1161 TEVLVNS
+1161 T
-1168 TKTNESPAAISTVTD
+1168 
-1183 TVTTHGLIAGESFTI
+1183 
-1198 NSTIK
+1198 
-1203 VDGKSIGVQSTDF
+1203 
-1216 TADGKDKEV
+1216 
-1225 SVVFKDLDLSKLANK
+1225 
-1240 RLSIVTELIYKNK
+1240 
-1253 VILTHNDDGKDLNEE
+1253 
-1268 FYTPEMHSNAID
+1268 
-1280 VDTLTK
+1280 
-1286 MSKTSETAK
+1286 
-1295 FKDTVDIKNLSAAT
+1295 
-1309 QYTLQSIAVDT
+1309 
-1320 ATGLAYK
+1320 
-1327 DASGKYVVGHETFTT
+1327 
-1342 KTSKDNDRVGAT
+1342 
-1354 ADIEFTANT
+1354 
-1363 KDTNVTQITFY
+1363 
-1374 EYLVRGS
+1374 
-1381 VDSDISV
+1381 
-1388 DENGY
+1388 
-1393 PVRPANWIA
+1393 
-1402 EDASTSNVDQTLNLV
+1402 
-1417 NLETKVLVDSTKTNV
+1417 KVLVDSTKTNV
-1432 APADKKVDVTDT
+1432 APADEKVDVTDT

-1479 GGDETVSV
+1479 GDDETVSV
-1487 PFKSLDLTKYAGKS
+1487 PLKGLNLTEYAGKS

-1515 ATHNEDGTDPDEVF
+1515 ATHNEDGTDPDEKF

-1578 STTGE
+1578 SATGE

-1588 EIEKDPYWGMLRDLG
+1588 EIEKDPYWNMLKDLG

-1646 MINVAFDIDPRSFN
+1646 TVNVTFDIDPRSFN
-1660 LEGKTITIQQVIKL
+1660 LEGKTITIRQVIKL
-1674 NGVVVAKHTDKDA
+1674 NGVAVAKHTDKDA

-1709 TIAPTKNADVVDTIF
+1709 TIAPTKDADVVDTIF

-1755 VVVKQN
+1755 VVVKQS

-1800 FKHTDLNSAEQSFS
+1800 FKHTDPNSAEQSFS

-1850 KGEGFTLK
+1850 KGERFTLK

-1871 VNGKQV
+1871 VDGKQV

-1913 LVSFVYLYKDGVLID
+1913 LVSFVYLYKDGILID

-1989 LNKNG
+1989 LNKDG

-2052 CGHTEITDKGQQI
+2052 CGHTEITDEGQQI

-2153 KTDGLGKHKVV
+2153 KTDGLGKHRIV

-2201 RTAMFLSILVGML
+2201 RTVMFLSILAGML

-2220 LFVTR
+2220 LFVTK

>member
-66 DKNLAGAVIKVF
+66 DRNLAGAVIKVF

-150 DYNNTVGSFSIVAG
+150 DYNNIVGSFSIVAG

-185 PTDASSEVSTEVTTE
+185 STDASSEVSTEVTTE
-200 AVTEPDTQVATTS
+200 TTTESDTQVATTS

-221 ATTQIA
+221 TTTQVA

-240 TLASVMRAA
+240 TLASVFRMAKAA
-249 GASYWIYGDYSGMS
+249 KAAFANNVWVNGSFGAGYGNYHIVASEYTDGPSGTN
-263 SGDYHVSTDK
+263 GDMGT
-273 DNVPMSGNASR
+273 R
-284 VFCGTASKQG
+284 VFCVQKDKYGPCSSNTGKGGVLYSKENI
-294 PGKPYYGSSQGYT
+294 GSEPT
-307 RRVVNNSST
+307 EIVMK
-316 VKVLSYYYDVLA
+316 KVLAYYYDELP
-328 KQSDHSAN
+328 KNGTTLKETEHY
-336 WQNHVTQ
+336 
-343 TAHALSYINGYGA
+343 LSLLYSNSGET
-356 SYKPS
+356 PS
-361 WWSAAM
+361 WAKAAKEHPLYTAAQAKISFTVDSTAAETKSYSSISFRNETYTNVFVSKRFIVTTSATKQYCTLTVPKGVTLWIRRASDNSTVTGK
-367 ARPVYSMSE
+367 ADTTVTLYKGDTVRLVTSKSKHGSE
-376 TQIYVGSNTT
+376 TILSGTGHYGEWSFCYYIPNDIRYVGFQKLLTGSRT
-386 TSVVNYTS
+386 
-394 SEIHRG
+394 
-400 NREASDGLHTLY
+400 
-412 NVQWTAVKTVSGTS
+412 QPTVSLSVTW
-426 LKNYFTVKVPS
+426 P
-437 NVRIYVKRNNGKWG
+437 
-451 SATNTDVNLY
+451 
-461 SGDKFFFTTSKLTD
+461 
-475 RTTTIA
+475 
-481 NSKAA
+481 
-486 LTGFTA
+486 
-492 YAYDPVNTKNQTMY
+492 AYDPINI
-506 GNGVSETRS
+506 E
-515 IQFSIPWKDVYHKL
+515 ID
-529 TLDKLV
+529 
-535 CVGGNYKVDA
+535 KVD
-545 STAGTQYTV
+545 SIREDGTQV
-554 YWVDKTTNS
+554 GKT
-563 NRFGKIAVFE
+563 
-573 IQTNGKGK
+573 
-581 VKYLR
+581 
-586 QNNYGTTFKPSGF
+586 
-599 GTYTLDGLPTGVYR
+599 
-613 IVETKTNDGFETAK
+613 
-627 PCRINFSNGAAVDA
+627 
-641 EGNASGESKHF
+641 
-652 EIAFKTNDNVKNQVA
+652 
-667 NFTSFEQ
+667 
-674 KESGDPLAIKIQK
+674 
-687 IDADTKET
+687 
-695 VGLGSGSLAGA
+695 SLAGA
-706 EFTIKYYEDAEGVGT
+706 IFKMEYFKGKTTASGA
-721 IGISVPTG
+721 PTN
-729 TPTARWV
+729 TWY
-736 IKTDEDGYASL
+736 IKTVKNGSHYRAAFSKTCLVTGNKNYPSDAAPETVSNTGIYELEDGAMR
-747 ANDEYIVS
+747 
-755 KPSKLPDSVKIVK
+755 
-768 GKYNICKPGTIVITE
+768 ITE
-783 SEAPKNYNKF
+783 VKAPSGYKVVDGKNKGF
-793 SKVTTQA
+793 FKVKQTKVTGSSITVRVTGGRTIYA
-800 GTSTDVDN
+800 GAEITADAFKQYEQKERYDFRLKKVDSYGN
-808 VVIRADYNDKGEI
+808 
-821 KLYSCK
+821 
-827 KDQSGKLVKFGASM
+827 
-841 TGSAIKIYEPVKRYN
+841 
-856 LRLQKTDGYE
+856 
-866 HPMANVA
+866 PMAGVA
-873 FVITCRETGESHV
+873 F
-886 MLTDSDGILDT
+886 L
-897 SRVVTSGG
+897 
-905 KFKVNANDDLYEQAL
+905 
-920 TDNSIIPEYVQT
+920 
-932 SVFFNDDS
+932 
-940 DVAVTASR
+940 VTASNGDQ
-948 HSEGALYAGTYIIRE
+948 HVVVTDKNGEFDSSKLGYTNVNGNDATLAKAIADTTLYPTYKETNVFFTTPGSGKTAAAEIKEETVGTTAPRPLYKDTYTVRE
-963 LHRQYVTVDG
+963 IHRQYVTIDG
-973 EKCKL
+973 KKYKL
-978 SEVYKIPAAI
+978 TQVYDLGPAQKITVSDSAKNGAVIDFGTYTNTAI
-988 KVTVPGTDNNAVG
+988 PKMTSSAISTDTN
-1001 EHDTK
+1001 TK
-1006 DAGTMTNIR
+1006 I
-1015 IPSISS
+1015 S
-1021 VAMDA
+1021 VAGKNA
-1026 DSATK
+1026 SFKDSIKATNLK
-1031 MSITS
+1031 AST
-1036 KDAKFRDIVT
+1036 K
-1046 IHNPELDKTYTLMS
+1046 YTLMS
-1060 IAVDTATGLAYVGA
+1060 VAVDANTGKAYKDA
-1074 DGQYVRTTEY
+1074 DGKYVAKNVEF
-1084 LGKGSGLIGADVPL
+1084 
-1098 ELTANTTGTEVNQLT
+1098 TTGAVKKGTVFPETTASVTFTGVNTSNVKSRKLV
-1113 FFEYLVE
+1113 FYEYLVE
-1120 GKTTNLVGVD
+1120 GSVTKTVSLD
-1130 SDGKPVEPAKCVAK
+1130 SAGKPVEPANCVAK

-1161 TEVLVNS
+1161 T
-1168 TKTNESPAAISTVTD
+1168 
-1183 TVTTHGLIAGESFTI
+1183 
-1198 NSTIK
+1198 
-1203 VDGKSIGVQSTDF
+1203 
-1216 TADGKDKEV
+1216 
-1225 SVVFKDLDLSKLANK
+1225 
-1240 RLSIVTELIYKNK
+1240 
-1253 VILTHNDDGKDLNEE
+1253 
-1268 FYTPEMHSNAID
+1268 
-1280 VDTLTK
+1280 
-1286 MSKTSETAK
+1286 
-1295 FKDTVDIKNLSAAT
+1295 
-1309 QYTLQSIAVDT
+1309 
-1320 ATGLAYK
+1320 
-1327 DASGKYVVGHETFTT
+1327 
-1342 KTSKDNDRVGAT
+1342 
-1354 ADIEFTANT
+1354 
-1363 KDTNVTQITFY
+1363 
-1374 EYLVRGS
+1374 
-1381 VDSDISV
+1381 
-1388 DENGY
+1388 
-1393 PVRPANWIA
+1393 
-1402 EDASTSNVDQTLNLV
+1402 
-1417 NLETKVLVDSTKTNV
+1417 KVLVDSTKTNV
-1432 APADKKVDVTDT
+1432 APADEKVDVTDT

-1479 GGDETVSV
+1479 GDDETVSV
-1487 PFKSLDLTKYAGKS
+1487 PLKGLNLTEYAGKS

-1515 ATHNEDGTDPDEVF
+1515 ATHNEDGTDPDEKF

-1578 STTGE
+1578 SATGE

-1588 EIEKDPYWGMLRDLG
+1588 EIEKDPYWNMLKDLG

-1646 MINVAFDIDPRSFN
+1646 TVNVTFDIDPRSFN
-1660 LEGKTITIQQVIKL
+1660 LEGKTITIRQVIKL
-1674 NGVVVAKHTDKDA
+1674 NGVAVAKHTDKDA

-1709 TIAPTKNADVVDTIF
+1709 TIAPTKDADVVDTIF

-1755 VVVKQN
+1755 VVVKQS

-1800 FKHTDLNSAEQSFS
+1800 FKHTDPNSAEQSFS

-1850 KGEGFTLK
+1850 KGERFTLK

-1871 VNGKQV
+1871 VDGKQV

-1913 LVSFVYLYKDGVLID
+1913 LVSFVYLYKDGILID

-1989 LNKNG
+1989 LNKDG

-2052 CGHTEITDKGQQI
+2052 CGHTEITDEGQQI

-2153 KTDGLGKHKVV
+2153 KTDGLGKHRIV

-2201 RTAMFLSILVGML
+2201 RTVMFLSILAGML

-2220 LFVTR
+2220 LFVTK

>member
-66 DKNLAGAVIKVF
+66 DRNLAGAVIKVF

-96 KSYGGDDRV
+96 KAYGGDDRV
-105 VYKSL
+105 VYKNL
-110 EERANANA
+110 EERVNANA

-132 QLDKKLFRSND
+132 QLDEKLFRSND

-200 AVTEPDTQVATTS
+200 AITEPDTQVATTS

-221 ATTQIA
+221 TTTQVA

-240 TLASVMRAA
+240 TLASVFRTAVADVYVWGTETQGCGNYHKTSSSANSANMSLDGDIGSRMFCVDW
-249 GASYWIYGDYSGMS
+249 GA
-263 SGDYHVSTDK
+263 
-273 DNVPMSGNASR
+273 N
-284 VFCGTASKQG
+284 G
-294 PGKPYYGSSQGYT
+294 PSLANGYT
-307 RRVVNNSST
+307 RPVKYSRGGGADVSLRKVVA
-316 VKVLSYYYDVLA
+316 YYYEVLA
-328 KQSDHSAN
+328 KTSGNLAATEHYLSLL
-336 WQNHVTQ
+336 NHKKGT
-343 TAHALSYINGYGA
+343 TPTWA
-356 SYKPS
+356 
-361 WWSAAM
+361 SAAM
-367 ARPVYSMSE
+367 KYTALASGEEIINIDKTKPSMTYYKSYSFKANGEVFHTSTNVFVSEPVTVTAEKSEQYFTASVPKDCAVYVYNYNSE
-376 TQIYVGSNTT
+376 TKKY
-386 TSVVNYTS
+386 
-394 SEIHRG
+394 
-400 NREASDGLHTLY
+400 
-412 NVQWTAVKTVSGTS
+412 QWTRYGSTDNLKLKNGDKFRIVLPKSFANKTVSLSGTARYGGWDVYYYNPNDPAWLDCQQMVLATETDKPEFS
-426 LKNYFTVKVPS
+426 LSVKTGNVPPDHDPVNVEIRKIDSVSGKAVPAGTAALAGAVFKMEYFK
-437 NVRIYVKRNNGKWG
+437 GKDSVSG
-451 SATNTDVNLY
+451 SATNTWYLQTAYDSSIKGYVAKFARGYLYSDSTHKSDAAPAEVDASGVYELEAGCMRITEVIAPSGYEKVTASNKGWIKLGGSIDRLTGSASITVKIGNGNIYYGNTAVKDGVVDIGEQKERYDFKLKKVDSYGNPMAGVAFLVTASNGDQHVVVTDKNGEFDSSKLDYKDVNGNDATLAKAMADTTLY
-461 SGDKFFFTTSKLTD
+461 PTYKETNVFFTTPGSGKT
-475 RTTTIA
+475 
-481 NSKAA
+481 AA
-486 LTGFTA
+486 AEIKEDTVDGKTPRPL
-492 YAYDPVNTKNQTMY
+492 Y
-506 GNGVSETRS
+506 
-515 IQFSIPWKDVYHKL
+515 KD
-529 TLDKLV
+529 
-535 CVGGNYKVDA
+535 
-545 STAGTQYTV
+545 
-554 YWVDKTTNS
+554 
-563 NRFGKIAVFE
+563 
-573 IQTNGKGK
+573 
-581 VKYLR
+581 
-586 QNNYGTTFKPSGF
+586 
-599 GTYTLDGLPTGVYR
+599 TYT
-613 IVETKTNDGFETAK
+613 
-627 PCRINFSNGAAVDA
+627 
-641 EGNASGESKHF
+641 
-652 EIAFKTNDNVKNQVA
+652 
-667 NFTSFEQ
+667 
-674 KESGDPLAIKIQK
+674 
-687 IDADTKET
+687 
-695 VGLGSGSLAGA
+695 
-706 EFTIKYYEDAEGVGT
+706 
-721 IGISVPTG
+721 
-729 TPTARWV
+729 
-736 IKTDEDGYASL
+736 
-747 ANDEYIVS
+747 
-755 KPSKLPDSVKIVK
+755 
-768 GKYNICKPGTIVITE
+768 
-783 SEAPKNYNKF
+783 
-793 SKVTTQA
+793 
-800 GTSTDVDN
+800 
-808 VVIRADYNDKGEI
+808 
-821 KLYSCK
+821 
-827 KDQSGKLVKFGASM
+827 
-841 TGSAIKIYEPVKRYN
+841 
-856 LRLQKTDGYE
+856 
-866 HPMANVA
+866 
-873 FVITCRETGESHV
+873 
-886 MLTDSDGILDT
+886 
-897 SRVVTSGG
+897 
-905 KFKVNANDDLYEQAL
+905 
-920 TDNSIIPEYVQT
+920 
-932 SVFFNDDS
+932 
-940 DVAVTASR
+940 
-948 HSEGALYAGTYIIRE
+948 IRE
-963 LHRQYVTVDG
+963 IHRQYVTIDG
-973 EKCKL
+973 KKYKL
-978 SEVYKIPAAI
+978 TQVYDLGPAQKI
-988 KVTVPGTDNNAVG
+988 TV
-1001 EHDTK
+1001 
-1006 DAGTMTNIR
+1006 
-1015 IPSISS
+1015 S
-1021 VAMDA
+1021 
-1026 DSATK
+1026 DSAKNGAVIDFGTYTNTAIPKMTSSAISTDTNTK
-1031 MSITS
+1031 MSVAGKNS
-1036 KDAKFRDIVT
+1036 SFKDSVKATNLKAST
-1046 IHNPELDKTYTLMS
+1046 KYTLMS
-1060 IAVDTATGLAYVGA
+1060 VAVDANTGKAYKDA
-1074 DGQYVRTTEY
+1074 DGKYVAKNVEF
-1084 LGKGSGLIGADVPL
+1084 
-1098 ELTANTTGTEVNQLT
+1098 TTGAVKKGTVFPETTASVTFTGVNTSNVKSRKLV
-1113 FFEYLVE
+1113 FYEYLVE
-1120 GKTTNLVGVD
+1120 GSVTKTVSLD
-1130 SDGKPVEPAKCVAK
+1130 SAGKPVEPANCVAK

-1161 TEVLVNS
+1161 T
-1168 TKTNESPAAISTVTD
+1168 
-1183 TVTTHGLIAGESFTI
+1183 
-1198 NSTIK
+1198 
-1203 VDGKSIGVQSTDF
+1203 
-1216 TADGKDKEV
+1216 
-1225 SVVFKDLDLSKLANK
+1225 
-1240 RLSIVTELIYKNK
+1240 
-1253 VILTHNDDGKDLNEE
+1253 
-1268 FYTPEMHSNAID
+1268 
-1280 VDTLTK
+1280 
-1286 MSKTSETAK
+1286 
-1295 FKDTVDIKNLSAAT
+1295 
-1309 QYTLQSIAVDT
+1309 
-1320 ATGLAYK
+1320 
-1327 DASGKYVVGHETFTT
+1327 
-1342 KTSKDNDRVGAT
+1342 
-1354 ADIEFTANT
+1354 
-1363 KDTNVTQITFY
+1363 
-1374 EYLVRGS
+1374 
-1381 VDSDISV
+1381 
-1388 DENGY
+1388 
-1393 PVRPANWIA
+1393 
-1402 EDASTSNVDQTLNLV
+1402 
-1417 NLETKVLVDSTKTNV
+1417 KVLVDSTKTNV
-1432 APADKKVDVTDT
+1432 APADEKVDVTDT

-1479 GGDETVSV
+1479 GDDETVSV
-1487 PFKSLDLTKYAGKS
+1487 PLKGLDLTEYAGKS

-1578 STTGE
+1578 SATGE

-1588 EIEKDPYWGMLRDLG
+1588 EIEKDPCWSMLKDLG

-1636 QVLKPEKMDD
+1636 QILKPEKMDD

-1724 CKNLATGISV
+1724 CKNLAIGISV

-1792 AVYNGKIV
+1792 VVYNGKIV

-2037 TITAFET
+2037 TVVAFESIT
-2044 IRTKGYEV
+2044 TNGYEV
-2052 CGHTEITDKGQQI
+2052 CAHADITDKGQSV

-2153 KTDGLGKHKVV
+2153 KTDGLGKHRIV

-2201 RTAMFLSILVGML
+2201 RTAMFLSILAGML

>member
-66 DKNLAGAVIKVF
+66 DRNLAGAVIKVF

-150 DYNNTVGSFSIVAG
+150 DYNNIVGSFSIVAG

-185 PTDASSEVSTEVTTE
+185 STDASSEVSTEVNTE
-200 AVTEPDTQVATTS
+200 ATTEPDTQVATTS

-221 ATTQIA
+221 TTTQIA

-240 TLASVMRAA
+240 TLASVFRMAKAAKAATTTAVSRGTGYGYDGGTISYIFYINKGLTYNNTGYAFCMEEGKTGPTSGTGTVSSIGKSNITKALYYSFAGPGAGSYDGAPSSGGLNGDNVMTLSCILDYYYTGYWDSGDFGTAYDNAISYEKWLKGKDMPNTLADTAFSIAGKSDDFTASRAA
-249 GASYWIYGDYSGMS
+249 YNI
-263 SGDYHVSTDK
+263 TDK
-273 DNVPMSGNASR
+273 TQTTNEWAVVSKKSVTVTIPTGVTMHKTDSKGKKSTHGA
-284 VFCGTASKQG
+284 GTA
-294 PGKPYYGSSQGYT
+294 
-307 RRVVNNSST
+307 T
-316 VKVLSYYYDVLA
+316 VSNGDKIYFSASIA
-328 KQSDHSAN
+328 KGGTSD
-336 WQNHVTQ
+336 
-343 TAHALSYINGYGA
+343 I
-356 SYKPS
+356 KF
-361 WWSAAM
+361 
-367 ARPVYSMSE
+367 
-376 TQIYVGSNTT
+376 
-386 TSVVNYTS
+386 TSVKGYSAYKADFGAKLQVLGFLGEPTDKEFTAKLQWNSPNFSLRKTDSKTKQPVEGAEYLVYCAQDNEKVNVVRFKTNSNGVGEITSVNPTQASGEVGKTVVKLKAGVRYYIVETKAPEHYKLNKNKQVAIGGEKYPYEAHIGVNATDGHVDYTS
-394 SEIHRG
+394 ITGATFSTTATG
-400 NREASDGLHTLY
+400 VTYHT
-412 NVQWTAVKTVSGTS
+412 VDKVAHDPVSIVIRKIDSVSGRAVPAGTAA
-426 LKNYFTVKVPS
+426 LAGAVFKMEYFK
-437 NVRIYVKRNNGKWG
+437 GKDSVSG
-451 SATNTDVNLY
+451 SATNTWYLQTKLADGRYVARFARGYLY
-461 SGDKFFFTTSKLTD
+461 SDSTHKSDAAPAEVDASGVYELEAGCMRITEVIAPSGYEKVTADNAGWIKLGGSIDRLTESASITVKIGNGNIYYGNTAVKDGVVEIGEQKERYDFRLKKVDSYGNPMAGVAFLVTASNGDQHVVVTDKNGEFDSSKLGYTNVNGNDATLAKAIADTTLYPTYKETNVFFTTPGSGKTAAAEIKEETVD
-475 RTTTIA
+475 G
-481 NSKAA
+481 KAPRP
-486 LTGFTA
+486 L
-492 YAYDPVNTKNQTMY
+492 Y
-506 GNGVSETRS
+506 
-515 IQFSIPWKDVYHKL
+515 KD
-529 TLDKLV
+529 
-535 CVGGNYKVDA
+535 
-545 STAGTQYTV
+545 
-554 YWVDKTTNS
+554 
-563 NRFGKIAVFE
+563 
-573 IQTNGKGK
+573 
-581 VKYLR
+581 
-586 QNNYGTTFKPSGF
+586 
-599 GTYTLDGLPTGVYR
+599 TYT
-613 IVETKTNDGFETAK
+613 
-627 PCRINFSNGAAVDA
+627 
-641 EGNASGESKHF
+641 
-652 EIAFKTNDNVKNQVA
+652 
-667 NFTSFEQ
+667 
-674 KESGDPLAIKIQK
+674 
-687 IDADTKET
+687 
-695 VGLGSGSLAGA
+695 
-706 EFTIKYYEDAEGVGT
+706 
-721 IGISVPTG
+721 
-729 TPTARWV
+729 
-736 IKTDEDGYASL
+736 
-747 ANDEYIVS
+747 
-755 KPSKLPDSVKIVK
+755 
-768 GKYNICKPGTIVITE
+768 
-783 SEAPKNYNKF
+783 
-793 SKVTTQA
+793 
-800 GTSTDVDN
+800 
-808 VVIRADYNDKGEI
+808 
-821 KLYSCK
+821 
-827 KDQSGKLVKFGASM
+827 
-841 TGSAIKIYEPVKRYN
+841 
-856 LRLQKTDGYE
+856 
-866 HPMANVA
+866 
-873 FVITCRETGESHV
+873 
-886 MLTDSDGILDT
+886 
-897 SRVVTSGG
+897 
-905 KFKVNANDDLYEQAL
+905 
-920 TDNSIIPEYVQT
+920 
-932 SVFFNDDS
+932 
-940 DVAVTASR
+940 
-948 HSEGALYAGTYIIRE
+948 IRE
-963 LHRQYVTVDG
+963 IHRQYVTIDG
-973 EKCKL
+973 KKYKL
-978 SEVYKIPAAI
+978 TQVYDLGPAQKI
-988 KVTVPGTDNNAVG
+988 TVSDSVKNGAVIDFGTY
-1001 EHDTK
+1001 
-1006 DAGTMTNIR
+1006 TNIA
-1015 IPSISS
+1015 IPKMTSSAIST
-1021 VAMDA
+1021 DTN
-1026 DSATK
+1026 TK
-1031 MSITS
+1031 MSVAGKNAS
-1036 KDAKFRDIVT
+1036 FKDSIKATNLKAST
-1046 IHNPELDKTYTLMS
+1046 KYTLMS
-1060 IAVDTATGLAYVGA
+1060 VAVDANTGKAYKDA
-1074 DGQYVRTTEY
+1074 DGKYVAKNVEF
-1084 LGKGSGLIGADVPL
+1084 
-1098 ELTANTTGTEVNQLT
+1098 TTGAVKKGTVFPETTASVTFTGVNTSNVKSRKLV
-1113 FFEYLVE
+1113 FYEYLVE
-1120 GKTTNLVGVD
+1120 GSVTKTVSLD
-1130 SDGKPVEPAKCVAK
+1130 SAGKPVEPANCVAK

-1161 TEVLVNS
+1161 T
-1168 TKTNESPAAISTVTD
+1168 
-1183 TVTTHGLIAGESFTI
+1183 
-1198 NSTIK
+1198 
-1203 VDGKSIGVQSTDF
+1203 
-1216 TADGKDKEV
+1216 
-1225 SVVFKDLDLSKLANK
+1225 
-1240 RLSIVTELIYKNK
+1240 
-1253 VILTHNDDGKDLNEE
+1253 
-1268 FYTPEMHSNAID
+1268 
-1280 VDTLTK
+1280 
-1286 MSKTSETAK
+1286 
-1295 FKDTVDIKNLSAAT
+1295 
-1309 QYTLQSIAVDT
+1309 
-1320 ATGLAYK
+1320 
-1327 DASGKYVVGHETFTT
+1327 
-1342 KTSKDNDRVGAT
+1342 
-1354 ADIEFTANT
+1354 
-1363 KDTNVTQITFY
+1363 
-1374 EYLVRGS
+1374 
-1381 VDSDISV
+1381 
-1388 DENGY
+1388 
-1393 PVRPANWIA
+1393 
-1402 EDASTSNVDQTLNLV
+1402 
-1417 NLETKVLVDSTKTNV
+1417 KVLVDSTKTNV
-1432 APADKKVDVTDT
+1432 APADEKVDVTDT

-1479 GGDETVSV
+1479 GDDETVSV
-1487 PFKSLDLTKYAGKS
+1487 PLKGLNLTEYAGKS

-1515 ATHNEDGTDPDEVF
+1515 ATHNEDGTDPDEKF

-1578 STTGE
+1578 SATGE

-1588 EIEKDPYWGMLRDLG
+1588 EIEKDPYWNMLKDLG

-1646 MINVAFDIDPRSFN
+1646 TVNVTFDIDPRSFN
-1660 LEGKTITIQQVIKL
+1660 LEGKTITIRQVIKL
-1674 NGVVVAKHTDKDA
+1674 NGVAVAKHTDKDA

-1709 TIAPTKNADVVDTIF
+1709 TIAPTKDADVVDTIF

-1913 LVSFVYLYKDGVLID
+1913 LVSFVYLYKDGILID

-1989 LNKNG
+1989 LNKDG

-2052 CGHTEITDKGQQI
+2052 CGHTEITDEGQQI

-2153 KTDGLGKHKVV
+2153 KTDGLGKHRIV

-2201 RTAMFLSILVGML
+2201 RTVMFLSILAGML

-2220 LFVTR
+2220 LFVTK

>member
-66 DKNLAGAVIKVF
+66 DRNLAGAVIKVF

-185 PTDASSEVSTEVTTE
+185 STDASSEVSTEVTTE
-200 AVTEPDTQVATTS
+200 TTTESDTQVATTS

-221 ATTQIA
+221 TTTQVA

-240 TLASVMRAA
+240 TLASVFRMAKAA
-249 GASYWIYGDYSGMS
+249 KAAFANNVWVNGSFGAGYGNYHIVASEYTDGPSGAN
-263 SGDYHVSTDK
+263 GDMGT
-273 DNVPMSGNASR
+273 R
-284 VFCGTASKQG
+284 VFCVQKDKYGPCSSNTGKGGVLYSKENI
-294 PGKPYYGSSQGYT
+294 GSEPT
-307 RRVVNNSST
+307 EIAMK
-316 VKVLSYYYDVLA
+316 KVLAYYYDELPKNGTTLKETEHYLSLLYSNSGETPSWAKEAKEHPLYTAAQAKISFTVDSTAAETKSYSSISFRNETYTNVFVSKRFIVTTSAA
-328 KQSDHSAN
+328 KQYCTLTVPKGVTLWIRRASDNST
-336 WQNHVTQ
+336 VTGKAD
-343 TAHALSYINGYGA
+343 TTVTL
-356 SYKPS
+356 YKGDTVRLVTS
-361 WWSAAM
+361 KSKHG
-367 ARPVYSMSE
+367 SE
-376 TQIYVGSNTT
+376 TTLSGTGHYGEWSFCYYIPNDIRYVGF
-386 TSVVNYTS
+386 
-394 SEIHRG
+394 
-400 NREASDGLHTLY
+400 
-412 NVQWTAVKTVSGTS
+412 Q
-426 LKNYFTVKVPS
+426 
-437 NVRIYVKRNNGKWG
+437 
-451 SATNTDVNLY
+451 
-461 SGDKFFFTTSKLTD
+461 KL
-475 RTTTIA
+475 
-481 NSKAA
+481 
-486 LTGFTA
+486 LTGSRTQPTVTLSVTWP
-492 YAYDPVNTKNQTMY
+492 AYDPINI
-506 GNGVSETRS
+506 E
-515 IQFSIPWKDVYHKL
+515 ID
-529 TLDKLV
+529 
-535 CVGGNYKVDA
+535 KVD
-545 STAGTQYTV
+545 SIREDGTQV
-554 YWVDKTTNS
+554 GKT
-563 NRFGKIAVFE
+563 
-573 IQTNGKGK
+573 
-581 VKYLR
+581 
-586 QNNYGTTFKPSGF
+586 
-599 GTYTLDGLPTGVYR
+599 
-613 IVETKTNDGFETAK
+613 
-627 PCRINFSNGAAVDA
+627 
-641 EGNASGESKHF
+641 
-652 EIAFKTNDNVKNQVA
+652 
-667 NFTSFEQ
+667 
-674 KESGDPLAIKIQK
+674 
-687 IDADTKET
+687 
-695 VGLGSGSLAGA
+695 SLAGA
-706 EFTIKYYEDAEGVGT
+706 IFKMEYFKGKTTASGA
-721 IGISVPTG
+721 PTN
-729 TPTARWV
+729 TWY
-736 IKTDEDGYASL
+736 IKTVKNGSHYRAAFSKTCLVTGNKNYLSDAAPEAVSNTGIYELEDGAMR
-747 ANDEYIVS
+747 
-755 KPSKLPDSVKIVK
+755 
-768 GKYNICKPGTIVITE
+768 ITE
-783 SEAPKNYNKF
+783 VKAPSGYKVVDGKN
-793 SKVTTQA
+793 
-800 GTSTDVDN
+800 
-808 VVIRADYNDKGEI
+808 KG
-821 KLYSCK
+821 
-827 KDQSGKLVKFGASM
+827 
-841 TGSAIKIYEPVKRYN
+841 
-856 LRLQKTDGYE
+856 
-866 HPMANVA
+866 A
-873 FVITCRETGESHV
+873 FVIKGKVINQPSITV
-886 MLTDSDGILDT
+886 
-897 SRVVTSGG
+897 RVTGG
-905 KFKVNANDDLYEQAL
+905 KTIYAGAEITADAFKQYEQKERYDFKL
-920 TDNSIIPEYVQT
+920 KKV
-932 SVFFNDDS
+932 DS
-940 DVAVTASR
+940 YGNPMAGVAFLVTASNGDQ
-948 HSEGALYAGTYIIRE
+948 HVVVTDKNGEFDSSKLDYTNVNGNDATLAKAMADTTLYPTYKETNVFFTTPGSGKTAAAEIKEETVGTTAPRPLYKDTYTIRE
-963 LHRQYVTVDG
+963 IHRQYVTIDG
-973 EKCKL
+973 KKYKL
-978 SEVYKIPAAI
+978 TQVYNLGPAQTI
-988 KVTVPGTDNNAVG
+988 TV
-1001 EHDTK
+1001 
-1006 DAGTMTNIR
+1006 
-1015 IPSISS
+1015 S
-1021 VAMDA
+1021 
-1026 DSATK
+1026 DSAKDGAVIDFGTYTNTAIPEMTSSAISTDTNTK
-1031 MSITS
+1031 MSVAGKNS
-1036 KDAKFRDIVT
+1036 SFKDSVKATNLKAST
-1046 IHNPELDKTYTLMS
+1046 KYTLMS
-1060 IAVDTATGLAYVGA
+1060 VAVDANTGKAYKDA
-1074 DGQYVRTTEY
+1074 DGKYVAKNVEF
-1084 LGKGSGLIGADVPL
+1084 
-1098 ELTANTTGTEVNQLT
+1098 TTGAVKKGTVFPETTASVTFTGVNTSNIKSRKLV
-1113 FFEYLVE
+1113 FYEYLVE
-1120 GKTTNLVGVD
+1120 GSVTKTVSLD
-1130 SDGKPVEPAKCVAK
+1130 SAGKPVEPANCVAK
-1144 DASVSNK
+1144 DASVSNE
-1151 AQTVNVISLE
+1151 AQ
-1161 TEVLVNS
+1161 
-1168 TKTNESPAAISTVTD
+1168 
-1183 TVTTHGLIAGESFTI
+1183 
-1198 NSTIK
+1198 
-1203 VDGKSIGVQSTDF
+1203 
-1216 TADGKDKEV
+1216 
-1225 SVVFKDLDLSKLANK
+1225 
-1240 RLSIVTELIYKNK
+1240 
-1253 VILTHNDDGKDLNEE
+1253 
-1268 FYTPEMHSNAID
+1268 
-1280 VDTLTK
+1280 
-1286 MSKTSETAK
+1286 
-1295 FKDTVDIKNLSAAT
+1295 
-1309 QYTLQSIAVDT
+1309 
-1320 ATGLAYK
+1320 
-1327 DASGKYVVGHETFTT
+1327 
-1342 KTSKDNDRVGAT
+1342 
-1354 ADIEFTANT
+1354 
-1363 KDTNVTQITFY
+1363 
-1374 EYLVRGS
+1374 S
-1381 VDSDISV
+1381 VDVFS
-1388 DENGY
+1388 
-1393 PVRPANWIA
+1393 
-1402 EDASTSNVDQTLNLV
+1402 
-1417 NLETKVLVDSTKTNV
+1417 LETKVLVDSTKTNV

-1487 PFKSLDLTKYAGKS
+1487 PLKGLDLTEYAGKS

-1515 ATHNEDGTDPDEVF
+1515 ATHNEDGTDPNEVF

-1578 STTGE
+1578 SATGE

-1588 EIEKDPYWGMLRDLG
+1588 EIEKDPYWSMLKDLG

-1622 GKIVSEVGKAFKRT
+1622 GKIVSEVGKAFNRT

-1646 MINVAFDIDPRSFN
+1646 TVNVTFDIDPRSFN

-1709 TIAPTKNADVVDTIF
+1709 TIAPTKDADVVDTIF

-1800 FKHTDLNSAEQSFS
+1800 FKHTDPNSAEQSFS

-1837 VHQTDTVTLDGLT
+1837 VHQTDTVMLDGLT
-1850 KGEGFTLK
+1850 KGERFTLK
-1858 GVVYNKSTRKPML
+1858 GVVYNKSARKPML
-1871 VNGKQV
+1871 VDGKQV
-1877 TNSIDF
+1877 TYSIDF

-1913 LVSFVYLYKDGVLID
+1913 LVSFVYLYKDGILID

-1989 LNKNG
+1989 LNKDG

-2052 CGHTEITDKGQQI
+2052 CGHTEITDEGQQI
-2065 HYPELKTSAKNSKD
+2065 HYPELKTSAKNNKD

-2088 VAKIVDTVNYSK
+2088 IAKIVDTVNYSK

-2115 YNTQQIVVSDGKK
+2115 YNTQQIVVSNGKE
-2128 VRKVTE
+2128 VRKVTQ

-2201 RTAMFLSILVGML
+2201 RTAMFLSILAGML

>member
-1 MFKDKVKVTVVALVM
+1 MFKDKGKVTVVALVM

-23 ITTDLFVGLA
+23 VTTDLFVGLA

-46 DATPVT
+46 DAAKIT

-66 DKNLAGAVIKVF
+66 DRNLAGAVIKVF
-78 KDSACTESI
+78 KDSACTQSI

-96 KSYGGDDRV
+96 KAYGGDDRV
-105 VYKSL
+105 VYKNL

-124 LQEDTYYY
+124 LETDTYYY
-132 QLDKKLFRSND
+132 QLDKKLFKSDD

-150 DYNNTVGSFSIVAG
+150 DYNSVVGSFSIVAG

-174 NMFRPTEKVAT
+174 DMFRPTEKVAT
-185 PTDASSEVSTEVTTE
+185 PTDASSEASTEASTE
-200 AVTEPDTQVATTS
+200 ATTEPDTQVATPS
-213 DASSEETE
+213 DVSSEDTE
-221 ATTQIA
+221 VTTQIA
-227 TPTDSIPEVKPVA
+227 TPTDSIPEVEPVVTLAVIIKNAIA
-240 TLASVMRAA
+240 TLAATDV
-249 GASYWIYGDYSGMS
+249 YIYGSES
-263 SGDYHVSTDK
+263 SGCGNYHITAADGSANSSLNGDMGSRTFCVDWGANGPSAANNYTRPVK
-273 DNVPMSGNASR
+273 YRLGSGATVPMR
-284 VFCGTASKQG
+284 K
-294 PGKPYYGSSQGYT
+294 
-307 RRVVNNSST
+307 VVA
-316 VKVLSYYYDVLA
+316 YYYDVLVPAANTTA
-328 KQSDHSAN
+328 KKVTALAETEHYLSALRGN
-336 WQNHVTQ
+336 KGATPSWASAALNHVALAKGEQSISISNSKPTVTCVDSKTFGTHTEKNVFVSERLTV
-343 TAHALSYINGYGA
+343 TAD
-356 SYKPS
+356 
-361 WWSAAM
+361 
-367 ARPVYSMSE
+367 
-376 TQIYVGSNTT
+376 
-386 TSVVNYTS
+386 S
-394 SEIHRG
+394 SEQYFNYEVPSGCTVYVYRDKTWYKLTAD
-400 NREASDGLHTLY
+400 NKTHTLRKNDVFY
-412 NVQWTAVKTVSGTS
+412 VVTPKSNANKTFSISGTAVSG
-426 LKNYFTVKVPS
+426 
-437 NVRIYVKRNNGKWG
+437 GW
-451 SATNTDVNLY
+451 
-461 SGDKFFFTTSKLTD
+461 
-475 RTTTIA
+475 
-481 NSKAA
+481 
-486 LTGFTA
+486 
-492 YAYDPVNTKNQTMY
+492 
-506 GNGVSETRS
+506 
-515 IQFSIPWKDVYHKL
+515 DVY
-529 TLDKLV
+529 
-535 CVGGNYKVDA
+535 Y
-545 STAGTQYTV
+545 Y
-554 YWVDKTTNS
+554 
-563 NRFGKIAVFE
+563 E
-573 IQTNGKGK
+573 
-581 VKYLR
+581 
-586 QNNYGTTFKPSGF
+586 P
-599 GTYTLDGLPTGVYR
+599 
-613 IVETKTNDGFETAK
+613 NDPAWLGCQEMMLAAETAK
-627 PCRINFSNGAAVDA
+627 PKFTLT
-641 EGNASGESKHF
+641 
-652 EIAFKTNDNVKNQVA
+652 FKTEELPDPINIEIDKVDSVREDGTQVGKA
-667 NFTSFEQ
+667 
-674 KESGDPLAIKIQK
+674 
-687 IDADTKET
+687 
-695 VGLGSGSLAGA
+695 SLAGA
-706 EFTIKYYEDAEGVGT
+706 IFKMEYFKGKTSA
-721 IGISVPTG
+721 SG
-729 TPTARWV
+729 TPTNTWYIRTVKDGSHYRAAFS
-736 IKTDEDGYASL
+736 KTCLVTGDKNYPSDAAPKDVDSSGVYELYDGCVRLTEVKA
-747 ANDEYIVS
+747 
-755 KPSKLPDSVKIVK
+755 PSGYKVVDGKNKGYFEVK
-768 GKYNICKPGTIVITE
+768 GKAVEGVSSVTVRVAGGKAIYADNEITADGFKQYE
-783 SEAPKNYNKF
+783 QKERYDFKLK
-793 SKVTTQA
+793 KVDSY
-800 GTSTDVDN
+800 GN
-808 VVIRADYNDKGEI
+808 
-821 KLYSCK
+821 
-827 KDQSGKLVKFGASM
+827 
-841 TGSAIKIYEPVKRYN
+841 
-856 LRLQKTDGYE
+856 
-866 HPMANVA
+866 PMAGVA
-873 FVITCRETGESHV
+873 F
-886 MLTDSDGILDT
+886 L
-897 SRVVTSGG
+897 
-905 KFKVNANDDLYEQAL
+905 
-920 TDNSIIPEYVQT
+920 
-932 SVFFNDDS
+932 
-940 DVAVTASR
+940 VTASNGDQ
-948 HSEGALYAGTYIIRE
+948 HVVVTDKNGEFDSSKLGYTNVNGNDATLAKALADTTLYPTYKETNVFFTTPGSGKTAATEIKEETVGTTAPRPLYKDTYTVRE
-963 LHRQYVTVDG
+963 IHRQYVTIDG
-973 EKCKL
+973 KKYKL
-978 SEVYKIPAAI
+978 TQVYNLGPAQTI
-988 KVTVPGTDNNAVG
+988 TVP
-1001 EHDTK
+1001 
-1006 DAGTMTNIR
+1006 
-1015 IPSISS
+1015 
-1021 VAMDA
+1021 
-1026 DSATK
+1026 DSAKDGAVIDFGTYTNTAIPEMTSSAISTDTNTK
-1031 MSITS
+1031 MSVAGKNS
-1036 KDAKFRDIVT
+1036 SFKDSIKATNLKAST
-1046 IHNPELDKTYTLMS
+1046 KYTLMS
-1060 IAVDTATGLAYVGA
+1060 VAVD
-1074 DGQYVRTTEY
+1074 
-1084 LGKGSGLIGADVPL
+1084 
-1098 ELTANTTGTEVNQLT
+1098 ANTGKAYKDASGKYVAKNVAVTTGAVKKGIVFPETTASVTFTGVNTSNVKSRKLV
-1113 FFEYLVE
+1113 FYEYLVE
-1120 GKTTNLVGVD
+1120 GSVTKTVSLD
-1130 SDGKPVEPAKCVAK
+1130 SAGKPVEPANCVAK

-1161 TEVLVNS
+1161 TKVLVNS

-1183 TVTTHGLIAGESFTI
+1183 KVSLHGLIAGESFNI

-1216 TADGKDKEV
+1216 TAKGNDEEV

-1240 RLSIVTELIYKNK
+1240 RLSIVTELIYKGK

-1280 VDTLTK
+1280 ADTLTK

-1295 FKDTVDIKNLSAAT
+1295 FKDTVDIKNLSTAT

-1320 ATGLAYK
+1320 STGLAYK
-1327 DASGKYVVGHETFTT
+1327 DASGKYVVGHEMFTT
-1342 KTSKDNDRVGAT
+1342 ESAEDNQGADRVGAT
-1354 ADIEFTANT
+1354 VAIEFTANT
-1363 KDTNVTQITFY
+1363 KGTNVAQITFY

-1444 VTLHNLVAGTKF
+1444 VTLHNLVTGTKF
-1456 TLVGKVSDGENIKVE
+1456 TLVGKVSDGENVKVE

-1487 PFKSLDLTKYAGKS
+1487 PFKGLDLTEYAGKS

-1515 ATHNEDGTDPDEVF
+1515 ATHNEDGTDPNEVF

-1578 STTGE
+1578 SATGE

-1588 EIEKDPYWGMLRDLG
+1588 EIEKDPYWNMLKDLG

-1622 GKIVSEVGKAFKRT
+1622 GKIVSEVGKTFKRT
-1636 QVLKPEKMDD
+1636 QILKPEKMDD
-1646 MINVAFDIDPRSFN
+1646 TVNVTFDIDPRSFN

-1674 NGVVVAKHTDKDA
+1674 NGVAVAKHTDKDA

-1709 TIAPTKNADVVDTIF
+1709 TIAPTKDADVVDTIF

-1770 VQLHYVVDGTKLKGK
+1770 VQLHYIVDGTKLKGK

-1800 FKHTDLNSAEQSFS
+1800 FKHTDPNSAEQSFS

-1850 KGEGFTLK
+1850 KGEKFTLE

-1871 VNGKQV
+1871 VDGKQV

-1928 KEEDFDSFDQTIK
+1928 KEEDFDNFDQTIK

-1989 LNKNG
+1989 LNKDG

-2052 CGHTEITDKGQQI
+2052 CGHTEITDEGQQI

-2153 KTDGLGKHKVV
+2153 KTDGLGKHRIV

-2201 RTAMFLSILVGML
+2201 RTVMFLSVLAGML

>member
-66 DKNLAGAVIKVF
+66 DRNLAGAVIKVF

-105 VYKSL
+105 VYKNL
-110 EERANANA
+110 EERADANA

-132 QLDKKLFRSND
+132 QLDEKLFRSND

-185 PTDASSEVSTEVTTE
+185 STDASSEVSTEVNTE
-200 AVTEPDTQVATTS
+200 ATTEPDTQVATTS

-221 ATTQIA
+221 TTTQIA

-240 TLASVMRAA
+240 TLASVFRMAKAAKAATTTAVSRGTGYGYDGGTISYIFYINKGLTYNNTGYAFCMEEDKTGPTSGTGTVSSIGKSNITKALYYSFAGPGAGSYDGAPSSGGLNGDNVMTLSCILDYYYTGYWDSGDFGTAYDNAISYEKWLKGKDMPNTLADTAFSIAGKSDDFTASRAA
-249 GASYWIYGDYSGMS
+249 YNI
-263 SGDYHVSTDK
+263 TDK
-273 DNVPMSGNASR
+273 TQTTNEWAVVSKKSVTVTIPTGVTMHKTDSKGKKSTHGA
-284 VFCGTASKQG
+284 GTA
-294 PGKPYYGSSQGYT
+294 
-307 RRVVNNSST
+307 T
-316 VKVLSYYYDVLA
+316 VSNGDKIYFSASIA
-328 KQSDHSAN
+328 KGGTSD
-336 WQNHVTQ
+336 
-343 TAHALSYINGYGA
+343 I
-356 SYKPS
+356 KF
-361 WWSAAM
+361 
-367 ARPVYSMSE
+367 
-376 TQIYVGSNTT
+376 
-386 TSVVNYTS
+386 TSVKGYSAYKADFGAKLQVLGFLGEPTDKEFTAKLQWNSPNFSLRKTDSKTKQPVEGAEYLVYCAQDNEKVNVVRFKTNSNGVGEITSVNPTQASGEVGKTVVKLKAGVRYYIVETKAPEHYKLNKNKQVAIGGEKYPYEAHIGVNATDGHVDYTS
-394 SEIHRG
+394 ITGATFSTTATG
-400 NREASDGLHTLY
+400 VTYHT
-412 NVQWTAVKTVSGTS
+412 VDKVAHDPVSIVIRKIDSVSGRAVPAGTAA
-426 LKNYFTVKVPS
+426 LAGAVFKMEYFK
-437 NVRIYVKRNNGKWG
+437 GKDSVSG
-451 SATNTDVNLY
+451 SATNTWYLQTKLADGRYVARFARGYLY
-461 SGDKFFFTTSKLTD
+461 SDSTHKSDAAPAEVDASGVYELEAGCMRITEVIAPSGYEKVTADNAGWIKLGGSIDRLTESASITVKIGNGNIYYGNTAVKDGVVEIGEQKERYDFKLKKVDSYGNPMAGVAFLVTASNGDQHVVVTDKNGEFDSSKLDYTNVNGNDATLAKAMADTTLYPTYKETNVFFTTPGSGKTAAAEIKEETVD
-475 RTTTIA
+475 G
-481 NSKAA
+481 KAPRP
-486 LTGFTA
+486 L
-492 YAYDPVNTKNQTMY
+492 Y
-506 GNGVSETRS
+506 
-515 IQFSIPWKDVYHKL
+515 KD
-529 TLDKLV
+529 
-535 CVGGNYKVDA
+535 
-545 STAGTQYTV
+545 
-554 YWVDKTTNS
+554 
-563 NRFGKIAVFE
+563 
-573 IQTNGKGK
+573 
-581 VKYLR
+581 
-586 QNNYGTTFKPSGF
+586 
-599 GTYTLDGLPTGVYR
+599 TYT
-613 IVETKTNDGFETAK
+613 
-627 PCRINFSNGAAVDA
+627 
-641 EGNASGESKHF
+641 
-652 EIAFKTNDNVKNQVA
+652 
-667 NFTSFEQ
+667 
-674 KESGDPLAIKIQK
+674 
-687 IDADTKET
+687 
-695 VGLGSGSLAGA
+695 
-706 EFTIKYYEDAEGVGT
+706 
-721 IGISVPTG
+721 
-729 TPTARWV
+729 
-736 IKTDEDGYASL
+736 
-747 ANDEYIVS
+747 
-755 KPSKLPDSVKIVK
+755 
-768 GKYNICKPGTIVITE
+768 
-783 SEAPKNYNKF
+783 
-793 SKVTTQA
+793 
-800 GTSTDVDN
+800 
-808 VVIRADYNDKGEI
+808 
-821 KLYSCK
+821 
-827 KDQSGKLVKFGASM
+827 
-841 TGSAIKIYEPVKRYN
+841 
-856 LRLQKTDGYE
+856 
-866 HPMANVA
+866 
-873 FVITCRETGESHV
+873 
-886 MLTDSDGILDT
+886 
-897 SRVVTSGG
+897 
-905 KFKVNANDDLYEQAL
+905 
-920 TDNSIIPEYVQT
+920 
-932 SVFFNDDS
+932 
-940 DVAVTASR
+940 
-948 HSEGALYAGTYIIRE
+948 IRE
-963 LHRQYVTVDG
+963 IHRQYVTIDG
-973 EKCKL
+973 KKYKL
-978 SEVYKIPAAI
+978 TQVYDLGPAQKI
-988 KVTVPGTDNNAVG
+988 TV
-1001 EHDTK
+1001 
-1006 DAGTMTNIR
+1006 
-1015 IPSISS
+1015 S
-1021 VAMDA
+1021 
-1026 DSATK
+1026 DSAKNGAVIDFGTYTNTAIPKMTSSAISTDTNTK
-1031 MSITS
+1031 MSVAGKNS
-1036 KDAKFRDIVT
+1036 SFKDSVKATNLKAST
-1046 IHNPELDKTYTLMS
+1046 KYTLMS
-1060 IAVDTATGLAYVGA
+1060 VAVDANTGKAYKDA
-1074 DGQYVRTTEY
+1074 DGKYVAKNVEF
-1084 LGKGSGLIGADVPL
+1084 
-1098 ELTANTTGTEVNQLT
+1098 TTGAVKKGTVFPETTASVTFTGVNTSNVKSRKLV
-1113 FFEYLVE
+1113 FYEYLVE
-1120 GKTTNLVGVD
+1120 GSVTKTVSLD
-1130 SDGKPVEPAKCVAK
+1130 SAGKPVEPANCVAK

-1161 TEVLVNS
+1161 T
-1168 TKTNESPAAISTVTD
+1168 
-1183 TVTTHGLIAGESFTI
+1183 
-1198 NSTIK
+1198 
-1203 VDGKSIGVQSTDF
+1203 
-1216 TADGKDKEV
+1216 
-1225 SVVFKDLDLSKLANK
+1225 
-1240 RLSIVTELIYKNK
+1240 
-1253 VILTHNDDGKDLNEE
+1253 
-1268 FYTPEMHSNAID
+1268 
-1280 VDTLTK
+1280 
-1286 MSKTSETAK
+1286 
-1295 FKDTVDIKNLSAAT
+1295 
-1309 QYTLQSIAVDT
+1309 
-1320 ATGLAYK
+1320 
-1327 DASGKYVVGHETFTT
+1327 
-1342 KTSKDNDRVGAT
+1342 
-1354 ADIEFTANT
+1354 
-1363 KDTNVTQITFY
+1363 
-1374 EYLVRGS
+1374 
-1381 VDSDISV
+1381 
-1388 DENGY
+1388 
-1393 PVRPANWIA
+1393 
-1402 EDASTSNVDQTLNLV
+1402 
-1417 NLETKVLVDSTKTNV
+1417 KVLVDSTKTNV
-1432 APADKKVDVTDT
+1432 APADEKVDVTDT

-1479 GGDETVSV
+1479 GDDETVSV
-1487 PFKSLDLTKYAGKS
+1487 PLKGLNLTEYAGKS

-1515 ATHNEDGTDPDEVF
+1515 ATHNEDGTDPDEKF

-1578 STTGE
+1578 SATGE

-1588 EIEKDPYWGMLRDLG
+1588 EIEKDPYWNMLKDLG

-1646 MINVAFDIDPRSFN
+1646 TVNVTFDIDPRSFN
-1660 LEGKTITIQQVIKL
+1660 LEGKTITIRQVIKL
-1674 NGVVVAKHTDKDA
+1674 NGVAVAKHTDKDA

-1709 TIAPTKNADVVDTIF
+1709 TIAPTKDADVVDTIF

-1755 VVVKQN
+1755 VVVKQS

-1800 FKHTDLNSAEQSFS
+1800 FKHTDPNSAEQSFS

-1850 KGEGFTLK
+1850 KGERFTLK

-1871 VNGKQV
+1871 VDGKQV

-1913 LVSFVYLYKDGVLID
+1913 LVSFVYLYKDGILID

-1989 LNKNG
+1989 LNKDG

-2052 CGHTEITDKGQQI
+2052 CGHTEITDEGQQI

-2153 KTDGLGKHKVV
+2153 KTDGLGKHRIV

-2201 RTAMFLSILVGML
+2201 RTVMFLSILAGML

>member
-66 DKNLAGAVIKVF
+66 DRNLAGAVIKVF

-96 KSYGGDDRV
+96 KSYGVDDRV
-105 VYKSL
+105 VYKNL

-132 QLDKKLFRSND
+132 QLDEKLFRSND
-143 DYSKTGY
+143 DYNKTGY

-185 PTDASSEVSTEVTTE
+185 PTDASSEVSTEVSTE
-200 AVTEPDTQVATTS
+200 ATTEPDTQVATTS

-221 ATTQIA
+221 TTTQVA

-240 TLASVMRAA
+240 TLASVFRMAKAA
-249 GASYWIYGDYSGMS
+249 KIAEDVYIYGSEEDGC
-263 SGDYHVSTDK
+263 GNYHITAE
-273 DNVPMSGNASR
+273 NGNANPSLNGDMGSR
-284 VFCGTASKQG
+284 TFCVDWGANG
-294 PGKPYYGSSQGYT
+294 PSAKNNYT
-307 RRVVNNSST
+307 RP
-316 VKVLSYYYDVLA
+316 VKYRLGNGAKESMRKAVAYYYDVLVPA
-328 KQSDHSAN
+328 ADTKGKKVTALTETEHYLSSLKGNKGTTPSWASAA
-336 WQNHVTQ
+336 QNHVALAKGDQAISISNSKPTVTCVDSKTFGTFTEKNVFVSEKLTV
-343 TAHALSYINGYGA
+343 TAKSDEQYFNYEVPSGCTVYVHRSKTW
-356 SYKPS
+356 YKLT
-361 WWSAAM
+361 ADDK
-367 ARPVYSMSE
+367 
-376 TQIYVGSNTT
+376 T
-386 TSVVNYTS
+386 
-394 SEIHRG
+394 
-400 NREASDGLHTLY
+400 HTLRKNDVFY
-412 NVQWTAVKTVSGTS
+412 VVTPKSNANKTFSISGT
-426 LKNYFTVKVPS
+426 
-437 NVRIYVKRNNGKWG
+437 
-451 SATNTDVNLY
+451 AA
-461 SGDKFFFTTSKLTD
+461 SG
-475 RTTTIA
+475 
-481 NSKAA
+481 
-486 LTGFTA
+486 G
-492 YAYDPVNTKNQTMY
+492 
-506 GNGVSETRS
+506 
-515 IQFSIPWKDVYHKL
+515 WDVYYYEPNDPAWLGCQEMMLAAETDKPKF
-529 TLDKLV
+529 TLKFKTEELPDPI
-535 CVGGNYKVDA
+535 NIEIDKVD
-545 STAGTQYTV
+545 SVREDGTQV
-554 YWVDKTTNS
+554 GKT
-563 NRFGKIAVFE
+563 
-573 IQTNGKGK
+573 
-581 VKYLR
+581 
-586 QNNYGTTFKPSGF
+586 
-599 GTYTLDGLPTGVYR
+599 
-613 IVETKTNDGFETAK
+613 
-627 PCRINFSNGAAVDA
+627 
-641 EGNASGESKHF
+641 
-652 EIAFKTNDNVKNQVA
+652 
-667 NFTSFEQ
+667 
-674 KESGDPLAIKIQK
+674 
-687 IDADTKET
+687 
-695 VGLGSGSLAGA
+695 SLAGA
-706 EFTIKYYEDAEGVGT
+706 IFKMEYFKGKTTA
-721 IGISVPTG
+721 SG
-729 TPTARWV
+729 TPTNTWY
-736 IKTDEDGYASL
+736 IKTVKDGSHYRAAFRKACL
-747 ANDEYIVS
+747 VTGDKNY
-755 KPSKLPDSVKIVK
+755 PSDTAPKDIDPTGLYELYD
-768 GKYNICKPGTIVITE
+768 GAMRITE
-783 SEAPKNYNKF
+783 VKAPSGYKVVDGKNKGF
-793 SKVTTQA
+793 FKVKQTKVTGSSITVRVTGGKTIYA
-800 GTSTDVDN
+800 GAEITADAFKQYEQKERYDFKLKKVDSYGN
-808 VVIRADYNDKGEI
+808 
-821 KLYSCK
+821 
-827 KDQSGKLVKFGASM
+827 
-841 TGSAIKIYEPVKRYN
+841 
-856 LRLQKTDGYE
+856 
-866 HPMANVA
+866 PMAGVA
-873 FVITCRETGESHV
+873 F
-886 MLTDSDGILDT
+886 L
-897 SRVVTSGG
+897 
-905 KFKVNANDDLYEQAL
+905 
-920 TDNSIIPEYVQT
+920 
-932 SVFFNDDS
+932 
-940 DVAVTASR
+940 VTASNGDQ
-948 HSEGALYAGTYIIRE
+948 HVVVTDKNGEFDSSKLGYTNVNGNDATLAKAMADTTLYPTYKETNVFFTTPGSGKTAAAEIKEETVGTTAPRPLYKDTYTIRE
-963 LHRQYVTVDG
+963 IHRQYVTIDG
-973 EKCKL
+973 KKYKL
-978 SEVYKIPAAI
+978 TQVYDLGPAQKI
-988 KVTVPGTDNNAVG
+988 TV
-1001 EHDTK
+1001 
-1006 DAGTMTNIR
+1006 
-1015 IPSISS
+1015 S
-1021 VAMDA
+1021 
-1026 DSATK
+1026 DSAKNGAVIDFGTYTNTAIPKMTSSAISTDTNTK
-1031 MSITS
+1031 MSVAGKNS
-1036 KDAKFRDIVT
+1036 SFKDSVKATNLKAST
-1046 IHNPELDKTYTLMS
+1046 KYTLMS
-1060 IAVDTATGLAYVGA
+1060 VAVDANTGKAYKDA
-1074 DGQYVRTTEY
+1074 DGKYVAKNVEF
-1084 LGKGSGLIGADVPL
+1084 
-1098 ELTANTTGTEVNQLT
+1098 TTGAVKKGTVFPETTASVTFTGVNTSNVKSRKLV
-1113 FFEYLVE
+1113 FYEYLVE
-1120 GKTTNLVGVD
+1120 GSVTKTVSLD
-1130 SDGKPVEPAKCVAK
+1130 SAGKPVEPANCVAK

-1161 TEVLVNS
+1161 T
-1168 TKTNESPAAISTVTD
+1168 
-1183 TVTTHGLIAGESFTI
+1183 
-1198 NSTIK
+1198 
-1203 VDGKSIGVQSTDF
+1203 
-1216 TADGKDKEV
+1216 
-1225 SVVFKDLDLSKLANK
+1225 
-1240 RLSIVTELIYKNK
+1240 
-1253 VILTHNDDGKDLNEE
+1253 
-1268 FYTPEMHSNAID
+1268 
-1280 VDTLTK
+1280 
-1286 MSKTSETAK
+1286 
-1295 FKDTVDIKNLSAAT
+1295 
-1309 QYTLQSIAVDT
+1309 
-1320 ATGLAYK
+1320 
-1327 DASGKYVVGHETFTT
+1327 
-1342 KTSKDNDRVGAT
+1342 
-1354 ADIEFTANT
+1354 
-1363 KDTNVTQITFY
+1363 
-1374 EYLVRGS
+1374 
-1381 VDSDISV
+1381 
-1388 DENGY
+1388 
-1393 PVRPANWIA
+1393 
-1402 EDASTSNVDQTLNLV
+1402 
-1417 NLETKVLVDSTKTNV
+1417 KVLVDSTKTNV
-1432 APADKKVDVTDT
+1432 APADEKVDVTDT

-1479 GGDETVSV
+1479 GDDETVSV
-1487 PFKSLDLTKYAGKS
+1487 PLKGLNLTEYAGKS

-1515 ATHNEDGTDPDEVF
+1515 ATHNEDGTDPDEKF

-1578 STTGE
+1578 SATGE

-1588 EIEKDPYWGMLRDLG
+1588 EIEKDQYWNMLKDLG

-1636 QVLKPEKMDD
+1636 QVIKPEKMDD

-1709 TIAPTKNADVVDTIF
+1709 TIVPTKNADVVDTIF

-1755 VVVKQN
+1755 VVVKQS
-1761 ETISKADQE
+1761 ETIGKADQE
-1770 VQLHYVVDGTKLKGK
+1770 VQVHYVVDGTKLKGK

-1850 KGEGFTLK
+1850 KGERFTLK

-1871 VNGKQV
+1871 VDGKQV

-1913 LVSFVYLYKDGVLID
+1913 LVSFVYLYKDGILID

-2052 CGHTEITDKGQQI
+2052 CGHTEITDEGQQI

-2153 KTDGLGKHKVV
+2153 KTDGLGKHRIV

-2201 RTAMFLSILVGML
+2201 RTVMFLSILAGML

-2220 LFVTR
+2220 LFVTK

>member
-66 DKNLAGAVIKVF
+66 DRNLAGAVIKVF

-96 KSYGGDDRV
+96 KAYGGDDRV
-105 VYKSL
+105 VYKNL
-110 EERANANA
+110 EERVNANA

-132 QLDKKLFRSND
+132 QLDEKLFRSND

-185 PTDASSEVSTEVTTE
+185 PTDASSEVSTEAT
-200 AVTEPDTQVATTS
+200 TEPDTQVATTS

-221 ATTQIA
+221 TTTQVA
-227 TPTDSIPEVKPVA
+227 TPTDSIPEVEPVA
-240 TLASVMRAA
+240 TLASVFRMAKADVYVWGTETQGCGNYHKTSSSANSANMSLDGDIGSRMFCVDW
-249 GASYWIYGDYSGMS
+249 GANSPSLA
-263 SGDYHVSTDK
+263 
-273 DNVPMSGNASR
+273 N
-284 VFCGTASKQG
+284 
-294 PGKPYYGSSQGYT
+294 GYT
-307 RRVVNNSST
+307 RPVKYSRGGGADVSLRKVVA
-316 VKVLSYYYDVLA
+316 YYYEVLA
-328 KQSDHSAN
+328 KTSGNLAATEHYLSLL
-336 WQNHVTQ
+336 NHKKGT
-343 TAHALSYINGYGA
+343 TPTWA
-356 SYKPS
+356 
-361 WWSAAM
+361 SAAM
-367 ARPVYSMSE
+367 KYTALASGEETINIDKTKPSMTYYKSYSFKANGEVFHTSTNVFVSEPVTVTAEKSEQYFTASVPKDCAVYVYNYNSE
-376 TQIYVGSNTT
+376 TKKY
-386 TSVVNYTS
+386 
-394 SEIHRG
+394 
-400 NREASDGLHTLY
+400 
-412 NVQWTAVKTVSGTS
+412 QWTRYGSTDNLKLKNGDKFRIVLPKSFANKTVSLSGTARYGGWDIYYYNPNDPAWLDCQQMVLATETDKPEFS
-426 LKNYFTVKVPS
+426 LSVKTGNVPPDHDPVNVEIMKIDSVSGKAVPAGTATLAGAVFKMEYFK
-437 NVRIYVKRNNGKWG
+437 GKDSVSG
-451 SATNTDVNLY
+451 SATNTWYLQTAYDSSIKGYVAKFARGYLYSDSTHKSDAAPDILQGDTYELEAGCMRITEVIAPSGYEKVTADNAGYVKLFGSTTKITDSASITVKISAGNVTYNNTAVKDGAIEIGEQKERYDFKLKKVDSYGNPMAGVAFLVTASNGDQHVVVTDKNGEFDSSKLGYKDVNGNDATLAKAMADTTLY
-461 SGDKFFFTTSKLTD
+461 PTYKETNVFFTTPGSGKTAAAEIKEETVD
-475 RTTTIA
+475 G
-481 NSKAA
+481 KAPRP
-486 LTGFTA
+486 L
-492 YAYDPVNTKNQTMY
+492 Y
-506 GNGVSETRS
+506 
-515 IQFSIPWKDVYHKL
+515 KD
-529 TLDKLV
+529 
-535 CVGGNYKVDA
+535 
-545 STAGTQYTV
+545 
-554 YWVDKTTNS
+554 
-563 NRFGKIAVFE
+563 
-573 IQTNGKGK
+573 
-581 VKYLR
+581 
-586 QNNYGTTFKPSGF
+586 
-599 GTYTLDGLPTGVYR
+599 TYT
-613 IVETKTNDGFETAK
+613 
-627 PCRINFSNGAAVDA
+627 
-641 EGNASGESKHF
+641 
-652 EIAFKTNDNVKNQVA
+652 
-667 NFTSFEQ
+667 
-674 KESGDPLAIKIQK
+674 
-687 IDADTKET
+687 
-695 VGLGSGSLAGA
+695 
-706 EFTIKYYEDAEGVGT
+706 
-721 IGISVPTG
+721 
-729 TPTARWV
+729 
-736 IKTDEDGYASL
+736 
-747 ANDEYIVS
+747 
-755 KPSKLPDSVKIVK
+755 
-768 GKYNICKPGTIVITE
+768 
-783 SEAPKNYNKF
+783 
-793 SKVTTQA
+793 
-800 GTSTDVDN
+800 
-808 VVIRADYNDKGEI
+808 
-821 KLYSCK
+821 
-827 KDQSGKLVKFGASM
+827 
-841 TGSAIKIYEPVKRYN
+841 
-856 LRLQKTDGYE
+856 
-866 HPMANVA
+866 
-873 FVITCRETGESHV
+873 
-886 MLTDSDGILDT
+886 
-897 SRVVTSGG
+897 
-905 KFKVNANDDLYEQAL
+905 
-920 TDNSIIPEYVQT
+920 
-932 SVFFNDDS
+932 
-940 DVAVTASR
+940 
-948 HSEGALYAGTYIIRE
+948 IRE
-963 LHRQYVTVDG
+963 IHRQYVTIDG
-973 EKCKL
+973 KKYKL
-978 SEVYKIPAAI
+978 TQVYDLGPAQKI
-988 KVTVPGTDNNAVG
+988 TV
-1001 EHDTK
+1001 
-1006 DAGTMTNIR
+1006 
-1015 IPSISS
+1015 S
-1021 VAMDA
+1021 
-1026 DSATK
+1026 DSAKNGAVIDFGTYTNTAIPKMTSSAISTDTNTK
-1031 MSITS
+1031 MSVAGKNS
-1036 KDAKFRDIVT
+1036 SFKDSVKATNLKAST
-1046 IHNPELDKTYTLMS
+1046 KYTLMS
-1060 IAVDTATGLAYVGA
+1060 VAVDANTGKAYKDA
-1074 DGQYVRTTEY
+1074 DGKYVAKNVEF
-1084 LGKGSGLIGADVPL
+1084 
-1098 ELTANTTGTEVNQLT
+1098 TTGAVKKGTVFPETTASVTFTGVNTSNVKSRKLV
-1113 FFEYLVE
+1113 FYEYLVE
-1120 GKTTNLVGVD
+1120 GSVTKTVSLD
-1130 SDGKPVEPAKCVAK
+1130 SAGKPVEPANCVAK

-1161 TEVLVNS
+1161 T
-1168 TKTNESPAAISTVTD
+1168 
-1183 TVTTHGLIAGESFTI
+1183 
-1198 NSTIK
+1198 
-1203 VDGKSIGVQSTDF
+1203 
-1216 TADGKDKEV
+1216 
-1225 SVVFKDLDLSKLANK
+1225 
-1240 RLSIVTELIYKNK
+1240 
-1253 VILTHNDDGKDLNEE
+1253 
-1268 FYTPEMHSNAID
+1268 
-1280 VDTLTK
+1280 
-1286 MSKTSETAK
+1286 
-1295 FKDTVDIKNLSAAT
+1295 
-1309 QYTLQSIAVDT
+1309 
-1320 ATGLAYK
+1320 
-1327 DASGKYVVGHETFTT
+1327 
-1342 KTSKDNDRVGAT
+1342 
-1354 ADIEFTANT
+1354 
-1363 KDTNVTQITFY
+1363 
-1374 EYLVRGS
+1374 
-1381 VDSDISV
+1381 
-1388 DENGY
+1388 
-1393 PVRPANWIA
+1393 
-1402 EDASTSNVDQTLNLV
+1402 
-1417 NLETKVLVDSTKTNV
+1417 KVLVDSTKTNV
-1432 APADKKVDVTDT
+1432 APADEKVDVTDT

-1479 GGDETVSV
+1479 GDDETVSV
-1487 PFKSLDLTKYAGKS
+1487 PLKGLNLTEYAGKS

-1515 ATHNEDGTDPDEVF
+1515 ATHNEDGTDPDEKF

-1578 STTGE
+1578 SATGE

-1588 EIEKDPYWGMLRDLG
+1588 EIEKDPYWNMLKDLG

-1614 GDSVAEDT
+1614 GDSIAEDT

-1646 MINVAFDIDPRSFN
+1646 TVNVTFDIDPRSFN
-1660 LEGKTITIQQVIKL
+1660 LEGKTITIRQVIKL
-1674 NGVVVAKHTDKDA
+1674 NGVAVAKHTDKDA

-1709 TIAPTKNADVVDTIF
+1709 TIAPTKDADVVDTIF

-1755 VVVKQN
+1755 VVVKQS

-1800 FKHTDLNSAEQSFS
+1800 FKHTDPNSAEQSFS

-1850 KGEGFTLK
+1850 KGERFTLK

-1883 TAKGNSEEVAL
+1883 TAKGDSEEVAL

-1913 LVSFVYLYKDGVLID
+1913 LVSFVYLYKDGILID

-2037 TITAFET
+2037 TVTAFET

-2052 CGHTEITDKGQQI
+2052 CGHTEITDEGQQI

-2153 KTDGLGKHKVV
+2153 KTDGLGKHRIV

-2201 RTAMFLSILVGML
+2201 RTVMFLSILAGML

-2220 LFVTR
+2220 LFVTK

>member
-66 DKNLAGAVIKVF
+66 DRNLTGAVIKVF

-150 DYNNTVGSFSIVAG
+150 DYNNIVGSFSIVAG

-185 PTDASSEVSTEVTTE
+185 STDASSEVSTEVTTE
-200 AVTEPDTQVATTS
+200 AITEPDTQVATTP

-221 ATTQIA
+221 TTTQVA

-240 TLASVMRAA
+240 TLASVFRTAVADVYVWGTETQGCGNYHKTSSSANSANMSLDGDIGSRMFCVDW
-249 GASYWIYGDYSGMS
+249 GA
-263 SGDYHVSTDK
+263 
-273 DNVPMSGNASR
+273 N
-284 VFCGTASKQG
+284 G
-294 PGKPYYGSSQGYT
+294 PSLANGYT
-307 RRVVNNSST
+307 RPVKYSRGGGADVSLRKVVA
-316 VKVLSYYYDVLA
+316 YYYEVLA
-328 KQSDHSAN
+328 KTSGNLAATEHYLSLL
-336 WQNHVTQ
+336 NHKKGT
-343 TAHALSYINGYGA
+343 TPTWA
-356 SYKPS
+356 
-361 WWSAAM
+361 SAAM
-367 ARPVYSMSE
+367 KYTALASGEETINIDKTKPSMTYYKSYSFKANGEVFHTSTNVFVSEPVTVTAEKSEQYFTASVPKDCAVYVYNYNSE
-376 TQIYVGSNTT
+376 TKKY
-386 TSVVNYTS
+386 
-394 SEIHRG
+394 
-400 NREASDGLHTLY
+400 
-412 NVQWTAVKTVSGTS
+412 QWTRYGSTDNLKLKNGDKFRIVLPKSFANKTVSLSGTARYGGWDIYYYNPNDPAWLDCQQMVLATETDKPEFS
-426 LKNYFTVKVPS
+426 LSVKTGNVPPDHDPVNVEIRKIDSVSGKAVPAGTAALAGAVFKMEYFK
-437 NVRIYVKRNNGKWG
+437 GKDSVSG
-451 SATNTDVNLY
+451 SATNTWYLQTAYDSSIKGYVAKFARGYLYSDSTHKSDAAPAEVDASGVYELEAGCMRITEVIAPSGYEKVTADNAGYVKLFGSTTKITDSASITVKISAGNVTYGNTAVKDGAIEIGEQKERYDFKLKKVDSYGNPMAGVAFLVTASNGDQHVVVTDKNGEFDSSKLGYKDVNGNDATLAKAMADTTLY
-461 SGDKFFFTTSKLTD
+461 PTYKETNVFFTTPGSGKT
-475 RTTTIA
+475 
-481 NSKAA
+481 AA
-486 LTGFTA
+486 T
-492 YAYDPVNTKNQTMY
+492 
-506 GNGVSETRS
+506 
-515 IQFSIPWKDVYHKL
+515 
-529 TLDKLV
+529 
-535 CVGGNYKVDA
+535 
-545 STAGTQYTV
+545 
-554 YWVDKTTNS
+554 
-563 NRFGKIAVFE
+563 E
-573 IQTNGKGK
+573 I
-581 VKYLR
+581 
-586 QNNYGTTFKPSGF
+586 
-599 GTYTLDGLPTGVYR
+599 
-613 IVETKTNDGFETAK
+613 
-627 PCRINFSNGAAVDA
+627 
-641 EGNASGESKHF
+641 
-652 EIAFKTNDNVKNQVA
+652 
-667 NFTSFEQ
+667 
-674 KESGDPLAIKIQK
+674 KE
-687 IDADTKET
+687 ET
-695 VGLGSGSLAGA
+695 VG
-706 EFTIKYYEDAEGVGT
+706 T
-721 IGISVPTG
+721 
-729 TPTARWV
+729 TAPRPLYKDTYTV
-736 IKTDEDGYASL
+736 
-747 ANDEYIVS
+747 
-755 KPSKLPDSVKIVK
+755 
-768 GKYNICKPGTIVITE
+768 
-783 SEAPKNYNKF
+783 
-793 SKVTTQA
+793 
-800 GTSTDVDN
+800 
-808 VVIRADYNDKGEI
+808 REI
-821 KLYSCK
+821 
-827 KDQSGKLVKFGASM
+827 
-841 TGSAIKIYEPVKRYN
+841 
-856 LRLQKTDGYE
+856 
-866 HPMANVA
+866 
-873 FVITCRETGESHV
+873 
-886 MLTDSDGILDT
+886 
-897 SRVVTSGG
+897 
-905 KFKVNANDDLYEQAL
+905 
-920 TDNSIIPEYVQT
+920 
-932 SVFFNDDS
+932 
-940 DVAVTASR
+940 
-948 HSEGALYAGTYIIRE
+948 
-963 LHRQYVTVDG
+963 HRQYVTIDG
-973 EKCKL
+973 KKYKL
-978 SEVYKIPAAI
+978 TQVYNLGSAQTI
-988 KVTVPGTDNNAVG
+988 TVP
-1001 EHDTK
+1001 
-1006 DAGTMTNIR
+1006 
-1015 IPSISS
+1015 
-1021 VAMDA
+1021 
-1026 DSATK
+1026 DSAKDGAVIDFGTYTNTAIPKMTSSAISTDTNTK
-1031 MSITS
+1031 MSVAGKNS
-1036 KDAKFRDIVT
+1036 SFKDSVKATNLKAST
-1046 IHNPELDKTYTLMS
+1046 KYTLMS
-1060 IAVDTATGLAYVGA
+1060 VAVDANTGKAYKDA
-1074 DGQYVRTTEY
+1074 DGKYVAKNVEF
-1084 LGKGSGLIGADVPL
+1084 
-1098 ELTANTTGTEVNQLT
+1098 TTGAVKKGTVFPETTASVTFTGVNTSNVKSRKLV
-1113 FFEYLVE
+1113 FYEYLVE
-1120 GKTTNLVGVD
+1120 GSVTKTVSLD
-1130 SDGKPVEPAKCVAK
+1130 SAGKPVEPANCVAK

-1161 TEVLVNS
+1161 T
-1168 TKTNESPAAISTVTD
+1168 
-1183 TVTTHGLIAGESFTI
+1183 
-1198 NSTIK
+1198 
-1203 VDGKSIGVQSTDF
+1203 
-1216 TADGKDKEV
+1216 
-1225 SVVFKDLDLSKLANK
+1225 
-1240 RLSIVTELIYKNK
+1240 
-1253 VILTHNDDGKDLNEE
+1253 
-1268 FYTPEMHSNAID
+1268 
-1280 VDTLTK
+1280 
-1286 MSKTSETAK
+1286 
-1295 FKDTVDIKNLSAAT
+1295 
-1309 QYTLQSIAVDT
+1309 
-1320 ATGLAYK
+1320 
-1327 DASGKYVVGHETFTT
+1327 
-1342 KTSKDNDRVGAT
+1342 
-1354 ADIEFTANT
+1354 
-1363 KDTNVTQITFY
+1363 
-1374 EYLVRGS
+1374 
-1381 VDSDISV
+1381 
-1388 DENGY
+1388 
-1393 PVRPANWIA
+1393 
-1402 EDASTSNVDQTLNLV
+1402 
-1417 NLETKVLVDSTKTNV
+1417 KVLVDSTKTNV
-1432 APADKKVDVTDT
+1432 APADEKVDVTDT

-1479 GGDETVSV
+1479 GDDETVSV
-1487 PFKSLDLTKYAGKS
+1487 PLKGLNLTEYAGKS

-1515 ATHNEDGTDPDEVF
+1515 ATHNEDGTDPDEKF

-1578 STTGE
+1578 SATGE

-1588 EIEKDPYWGMLRDLG
+1588 EIEKDPYWNMLKDLG

-1646 MINVAFDIDPRSFN
+1646 TVNVTFDIDPRSFN
-1660 LEGKTITIQQVIKL
+1660 LEGKTITIRQVIKL
-1674 NGVVVAKHTDKDA
+1674 NGVAVAKHTDKDA

-1709 TIAPTKNADVVDTIF
+1709 TIAPTKDADVVDTIF

-1755 VVVKQN
+1755 VVVKQS

-1800 FKHTDLNSAEQSFS
+1800 FKHTDPNSAEQSFS

-1850 KGEGFTLK
+1850 KGERFTLK

-1871 VNGKQV
+1871 VDGKQV

-1913 LVSFVYLYKDGVLID
+1913 LVSFVYLYKDGILID

-1989 LNKNG
+1989 LNKDG

-2052 CGHTEITDKGQQI
+2052 CGHTEITDEGQQI

-2153 KTDGLGKHKVV
+2153 KTDGLGKHRIV

-2201 RTAMFLSILVGML
+2201 RTVVFLSILAGML

>member
-66 DKNLAGAVIKVF
+66 DRNLAGAVIKVF

-96 KSYGGDDRV
+96 KAYGGDDRV
-105 VYKSL
+105 VYKNL
-110 EERANANA
+110 EERVNANA

-132 QLDKKLFRSND
+132 QFDEKLFRSND

-185 PTDASSEVSTEVTTE
+185 PTDASSEVSTEVSTEATTE
-200 AVTEPDTQVATTS
+200 SDTQVATTS
-213 DASSEETE
+213 DASSEETK
-221 ATTQIA
+221 ATTQVA
-227 TPTDSIPEVKPVA
+227 TPTDSIPEVKPIA
-240 TLASVMRAA
+240 TLASVFRTAVADVYVWGTETQGCGNYHKTSSSANSANMSLDGDIGSRMFCVDW
-249 GASYWIYGDYSGMS
+249 GA
-263 SGDYHVSTDK
+263 
-273 DNVPMSGNASR
+273 N
-284 VFCGTASKQG
+284 G
-294 PGKPYYGSSQGYT
+294 PSLANGYT
-307 RRVVNNSST
+307 RPVKYSRGGGADVSLRKVVA
-316 VKVLSYYYDVLA
+316 YYYEVLA
-328 KQSDHSAN
+328 KTSGNLAATEHYLSLL
-336 WQNHVTQ
+336 NHKKGT
-343 TAHALSYINGYGA
+343 TPTWA
-356 SYKPS
+356 
-361 WWSAAM
+361 SAAM
-367 ARPVYSMSE
+367 KYTALASGEETINIDKTKPSMTYYKSYSFKANGEVFHKSTNVFVSEQVTVTADKSEQYFTASVPKDCAVYV
-376 TQIYVGSNTT
+376 Y
-386 TSVVNYTS
+386 NYN
-394 SEIHRG
+394 SEIKK
-400 NREASDGLHTLY
+400 Y
-412 NVQWTAVKTVSGTS
+412 QWTRYGSTDNLKLKNGDKFRIVLPKSFANKTVSLSGTARYGGWDVYYYNPNDPAWLDCQQMVLATETDKPEFS
-426 LKNYFTVKVPS
+426 LSVKTGNVPPDHDPVNVEIRKIDSVSGKAVPAGTAALAGAVFKMEYFK
-437 NVRIYVKRNNGKWG
+437 GKDSVSG
-451 SATNTDVNLY
+451 SATNTWYLQTAYDSSIKGYVAKFARGYLYSDSTHKSDAAPAEVDASGVYELEAGCMRITEVIAPSGYEKVTASNKGWIKLGGSIDRLTGSASITVKIGNGNIYYGNTAVKDGVVDIGEQKERYDFKLKKVDSYGNPMAGVAFLVTASNGDQHVVVTDKNGEFDSSKLGYTDVNGNDATLAKAMADTTLY
-461 SGDKFFFTTSKLTD
+461 PTYKETNVFFTT
-475 RTTTIA
+475 
-481 NSKAA
+481 
-486 LTGFTA
+486 
-492 YAYDPVNTKNQTMY
+492 
-506 GNGVSETRS
+506 
-515 IQFSIPWKDVYHKL
+515 
-529 TLDKLV
+529 
-535 CVGGNYKVDA
+535 
-545 STAGTQYTV
+545 
-554 YWVDKTTNS
+554 
-563 NRFGKIAVFE
+563 
-573 IQTNGKGK
+573 
-581 VKYLR
+581 
-586 QNNYGTTFKPSGF
+586 
-599 GTYTLDGLPTGVYR
+599 
-613 IVETKTNDGFETAK
+613 
-627 PCRINFSNGAAVDA
+627 
-641 EGNASGESKHF
+641 
-652 EIAFKTNDNVKNQVA
+652 
-667 NFTSFEQ
+667 
-674 KESGDPLAIKIQK
+674 
-687 IDADTKET
+687 
-695 VGLGSGSLAGA
+695 LGSG
-706 EFTIKYYEDAEGVGT
+706 K
-721 IGISVPTG
+721 
-729 TPTARWV
+729 TA
-736 IKTDEDGYASL
+736 A
-747 ANDEYIVS
+747 A
-755 KPSKLPDSVKIVK
+755 
-768 GKYNICKPGTIVITE
+768 
-783 SEAPKNYNKF
+783 
-793 SKVTTQA
+793 
-800 GTSTDVDN
+800 
-808 VVIRADYNDKGEI
+808 EI
-821 KLYSCK
+821 KEETVDGKAPRPLY
-827 KDQSGKLVKFGASM
+827 KD
-841 TGSAIKIYEPVKRYN
+841 
-856 LRLQKTDGYE
+856 
-866 HPMANVA
+866 
-873 FVITCRETGESHV
+873 
-886 MLTDSDGILDT
+886 
-897 SRVVTSGG
+897 
-905 KFKVNANDDLYEQAL
+905 
-920 TDNSIIPEYVQT
+920 
-932 SVFFNDDS
+932 
-940 DVAVTASR
+940 
-948 HSEGALYAGTYIIRE
+948 TYTIRE
-963 LHRQYVTVDG
+963 IHRQYVTIDG
-973 EKCKL
+973 KKYKL
-978 SEVYKIPAAI
+978 TQVYDLGPAQKI
-988 KVTVPGTDNNAVG
+988 TV
-1001 EHDTK
+1001 
-1006 DAGTMTNIR
+1006 
-1015 IPSISS
+1015 S
-1021 VAMDA
+1021 
-1026 DSATK
+1026 DSAKNGAVIDFGTYTNTAIPKMTSSAISTDTNTK
-1031 MSITS
+1031 MSVAGKNAS
-1036 KDAKFRDIVT
+1036 FKDSIKATNLKAST
-1046 IHNPELDKTYTLMS
+1046 KYTLMS
-1060 IAVDTATGLAYVGA
+1060 VAVDANTGKAYKDA
-1074 DGQYVRTTEY
+1074 DGKYVAKNVEF
-1084 LGKGSGLIGADVPL
+1084 
-1098 ELTANTTGTEVNQLT
+1098 TTGAVKKGTVFPETTASVTFTGVNTSNVKSRKLV
-1113 FFEYLVE
+1113 FYEYLVE
-1120 GKTTNLVGVD
+1120 GSVTKTVSLD
-1130 SDGKPVEPAKCVAK
+1130 SAGKPVEPANCVAK

-1161 TEVLVNS
+1161 T
-1168 TKTNESPAAISTVTD
+1168 
-1183 TVTTHGLIAGESFTI
+1183 
-1198 NSTIK
+1198 
-1203 VDGKSIGVQSTDF
+1203 
-1216 TADGKDKEV
+1216 
-1225 SVVFKDLDLSKLANK
+1225 
-1240 RLSIVTELIYKNK
+1240 
-1253 VILTHNDDGKDLNEE
+1253 
-1268 FYTPEMHSNAID
+1268 
-1280 VDTLTK
+1280 
-1286 MSKTSETAK
+1286 
-1295 FKDTVDIKNLSAAT
+1295 
-1309 QYTLQSIAVDT
+1309 
-1320 ATGLAYK
+1320 
-1327 DASGKYVVGHETFTT
+1327 
-1342 KTSKDNDRVGAT
+1342 
-1354 ADIEFTANT
+1354 
-1363 KDTNVTQITFY
+1363 
-1374 EYLVRGS
+1374 
-1381 VDSDISV
+1381 
-1388 DENGY
+1388 
-1393 PVRPANWIA
+1393 
-1402 EDASTSNVDQTLNLV
+1402 
-1417 NLETKVLVDSTKTNV
+1417 KVLVDSTKTNV
-1432 APADKKVDVTDT
+1432 APADEKVDVTDT

-1479 GGDETVSV
+1479 GDDETVSV
-1487 PFKSLDLTKYAGKS
+1487 PLKGLNLTEYAGKS

-1515 ATHNEDGTDPDEVF
+1515 ATHNEDGTDPDEKF

-1578 STTGE
+1578 SATGE

-1588 EIEKDPYWGMLRDLG
+1588 EIEKDPYWNMLKDLG

-1646 MINVAFDIDPRSFN
+1646 TVNVTFDIDPRSFN
-1660 LEGKTITIQQVIKL
+1660 LEGKTITIRQVIKL
-1674 NGVVVAKHTDKDA
+1674 NGVAVAKHTDKDA

-1709 TIAPTKNADVVDTIF
+1709 TIAPTKDADVVDTIF

-1755 VVVKQN
+1755 VVVKQS

-1800 FKHTDLNSAEQSFS
+1800 FKHTDPNSAEQSFS

-1850 KGEGFTLK
+1850 KGERFTLK

-1871 VNGKQV
+1871 VDGKQV

-1913 LVSFVYLYKDGVLID
+1913 LVSFVYLYKDGILID

-1989 LNKNG
+1989 LNKDG

-2052 CGHTEITDKGQQI
+2052 CGHTEITDEGQQI

-2153 KTDGLGKHKVV
+2153 KTDGLGKHRIV

-2201 RTAMFLSILVGML
+2201 RTVMFLSILAGML

-2220 LFVTR
+2220 LFVTK

>member
-66 DKNLAGAVIKVF
+66 DRNLAGAVIKVF

-150 DYNNTVGSFSIVAG
+150 DYNNIVGSFSIVAG

-185 PTDASSEVSTEVTTE
+185 STDASSEVSTEVTTE
-200 AVTEPDTQVATTS
+200 TTTESDTQVATTS

-221 ATTQIA
+221 TTTQVA

-240 TLASVMRAA
+240 TLASVFRMAKAA
-249 GASYWIYGDYSGMS
+249 KAAFANNVWVNGSFGAGYGNYHIVASEYTDGPSGTN
-263 SGDYHVSTDK
+263 GDMGT
-273 DNVPMSGNASR
+273 R
-284 VFCGTASKQG
+284 VFCVQKDKYGPCSSNTGKGGVLYSKENI
-294 PGKPYYGSSQGYT
+294 GSEPT
-307 RRVVNNSST
+307 EIVMK
-316 VKVLSYYYDVLA
+316 KVLAYYYDELP
-328 KQSDHSAN
+328 KNGTTLKETEHY
-336 WQNHVTQ
+336 
-343 TAHALSYINGYGA
+343 LSLLYSNSGET
-356 SYKPS
+356 PS
-361 WWSAAM
+361 WAKAAKEHPLYTAAQAKISFTVDSTAAETKSYSSISFRNETYTNVFVSKRFIVTTSATKQYCTLTVPKGVTLWIRRASDNSTVTGK
-367 ARPVYSMSE
+367 ADTTVTLYKGDTVRLVTSKSKHGSE
-376 TQIYVGSNTT
+376 TTLSGTGHYGEWSFCYYIPNDIRYVGFQKLLTGSRT
-386 TSVVNYTS
+386 
-394 SEIHRG
+394 
-400 NREASDGLHTLY
+400 
-412 NVQWTAVKTVSGTS
+412 QPTVSLSVTW
-426 LKNYFTVKVPS
+426 P
-437 NVRIYVKRNNGKWG
+437 
-451 SATNTDVNLY
+451 
-461 SGDKFFFTTSKLTD
+461 
-475 RTTTIA
+475 
-481 NSKAA
+481 
-486 LTGFTA
+486 
-492 YAYDPVNTKNQTMY
+492 AYDPINI
-506 GNGVSETRS
+506 E
-515 IQFSIPWKDVYHKL
+515 ID
-529 TLDKLV
+529 
-535 CVGGNYKVDA
+535 KVD
-545 STAGTQYTV
+545 SIREDGTQV
-554 YWVDKTTNS
+554 GKT
-563 NRFGKIAVFE
+563 
-573 IQTNGKGK
+573 
-581 VKYLR
+581 
-586 QNNYGTTFKPSGF
+586 
-599 GTYTLDGLPTGVYR
+599 
-613 IVETKTNDGFETAK
+613 
-627 PCRINFSNGAAVDA
+627 
-641 EGNASGESKHF
+641 
-652 EIAFKTNDNVKNQVA
+652 
-667 NFTSFEQ
+667 
-674 KESGDPLAIKIQK
+674 
-687 IDADTKET
+687 
-695 VGLGSGSLAGA
+695 SLAGA
-706 EFTIKYYEDAEGVGT
+706 IFKMEYFKGKTTASGA
-721 IGISVPTG
+721 PTN
-729 TPTARWV
+729 TWY
-736 IKTDEDGYASL
+736 IKTVKNGSHYRAAFSKTCLVTGNKNYPSDAAPETVSNTGIYELEDGAMR
-747 ANDEYIVS
+747 
-755 KPSKLPDSVKIVK
+755 
-768 GKYNICKPGTIVITE
+768 ITE
-783 SEAPKNYNKF
+783 VKAPSGYKVVDGKNKGF
-793 SKVTTQA
+793 FKVKQTKVTGSSITVRVTGGRTIYA
-800 GTSTDVDN
+800 GAEITADAFKQYEQKERYDFRLKKVDSYGN
-808 VVIRADYNDKGEI
+808 
-821 KLYSCK
+821 
-827 KDQSGKLVKFGASM
+827 
-841 TGSAIKIYEPVKRYN
+841 
-856 LRLQKTDGYE
+856 
-866 HPMANVA
+866 PMAGVA
-873 FVITCRETGESHV
+873 F
-886 MLTDSDGILDT
+886 L
-897 SRVVTSGG
+897 
-905 KFKVNANDDLYEQAL
+905 
-920 TDNSIIPEYVQT
+920 
-932 SVFFNDDS
+932 
-940 DVAVTASR
+940 VTASNGDQ
-948 HSEGALYAGTYIIRE
+948 HVVVTDKNGEFDSSKLGYTNVNGNDATLAKAIADTTLYPTYKETNVFFTTPGSGKTAAAEIKEETVGTTAPRPLYKDTYTVRE
-963 LHRQYVTVDG
+963 IHRQYVTIDG
-973 EKCKL
+973 KKYKL
-978 SEVYKIPAAI
+978 TQVYDLGPAQKITVSDSAKNGAVIDFGTYTNTAI
-988 KVTVPGTDNNAVG
+988 PKMTSSAISTDTN
-1001 EHDTK
+1001 TK
-1006 DAGTMTNIR
+1006 I
-1015 IPSISS
+1015 S
-1021 VAMDA
+1021 VAGKNA
-1026 DSATK
+1026 SFKDSIKATNLK
-1031 MSITS
+1031 AST
-1036 KDAKFRDIVT
+1036 K
-1046 IHNPELDKTYTLMS
+1046 YTLMS
-1060 IAVDTATGLAYVGA
+1060 VAVDANTGKAYKDA
-1074 DGQYVRTTEY
+1074 DGKYVAKNVEF
-1084 LGKGSGLIGADVPL
+1084 
-1098 ELTANTTGTEVNQLT
+1098 TTGAVKKGTVFPETTASVTFTGVNTSNVKSRKLV
-1113 FFEYLVE
+1113 FYEYLVE
-1120 GKTTNLVGVD
+1120 GSVTKTVSLD
-1130 SDGKPVEPAKCVAK
+1130 SAGKPVEPANCVAK

-1161 TEVLVNS
+1161 T
-1168 TKTNESPAAISTVTD
+1168 
-1183 TVTTHGLIAGESFTI
+1183 
-1198 NSTIK
+1198 
-1203 VDGKSIGVQSTDF
+1203 
-1216 TADGKDKEV
+1216 
-1225 SVVFKDLDLSKLANK
+1225 
-1240 RLSIVTELIYKNK
+1240 
-1253 VILTHNDDGKDLNEE
+1253 
-1268 FYTPEMHSNAID
+1268 
-1280 VDTLTK
+1280 
-1286 MSKTSETAK
+1286 
-1295 FKDTVDIKNLSAAT
+1295 
-1309 QYTLQSIAVDT
+1309 
-1320 ATGLAYK
+1320 
-1327 DASGKYVVGHETFTT
+1327 
-1342 KTSKDNDRVGAT
+1342 
-1354 ADIEFTANT
+1354 
-1363 KDTNVTQITFY
+1363 
-1374 EYLVRGS
+1374 
-1381 VDSDISV
+1381 
-1388 DENGY
+1388 
-1393 PVRPANWIA
+1393 
-1402 EDASTSNVDQTLNLV
+1402 
-1417 NLETKVLVDSTKTNV
+1417 KVLVDSTKTNV
-1432 APADKKVDVTDT
+1432 APADEKVDVTDT

-1479 GGDETVSV
+1479 GDDETVSV
-1487 PFKSLDLTKYAGKS
+1487 PLKGLNLTEYAGKS

-1515 ATHNEDGTDPDEVF
+1515 ATHNEDGTDPDEKF

-1578 STTGE
+1578 SATGE

-1588 EIEKDPYWGMLRDLG
+1588 EIEKDPYWNMLKDLG

-1646 MINVAFDIDPRSFN
+1646 TVNVTFDIDPRSFN
-1660 LEGKTITIQQVIKL
+1660 LEGKTITIRQVIKL
-1674 NGVVVAKHTDKDA
+1674 NGVAVAKHTDKDA

-1709 TIAPTKNADVVDTIF
+1709 TIAPTKDADVVDTIF

-1747 PVELNGKP
+1747 PVELNGRP

-1837 VHQTDTVTLDGLT
+1837 VHQTDTVSLDGLT

-1913 LVSFVYLYKDGVLID
+1913 LVSFVYLYKDGILID

-1989 LNKNG
+1989 LNKDG

-2037 TITAFET
+2037 TVTAFET

-2052 CGHTEITDKGQQI
+2052 CGHTEITDEGQQI

-2201 RTAMFLSILVGML
+2201 RTAMFLSILAGML

-2220 LFVTR
+2220 LFVTK

>member
-66 DKNLAGAVIKVF
+66 DRNLAGAVIKVF
-78 KDSACTESI
+78 KDSACTQSI

-105 VYKSL
+105 VYKNL

-185 PTDASSEVSTEVTTE
+185 PTDANSEVTTE
-200 AVTEPDTQVATTS
+200 ITTETTTEPDTQVATTS

-221 ATTQIA
+221 TTTQVA

-240 TLASVMRAA
+240 TLASVFRMAKAA
-249 GASYWIYGDYSGMS
+249 KIAEDVYIYGSEEDGC
-263 SGDYHVSTDK
+263 GNYHITAE
-273 DNVPMSGNASR
+273 NGNANPSLNGDMGSR
-284 VFCGTASKQG
+284 TFCVDWGANG
-294 PGKPYYGSSQGYT
+294 PSAKNNYT
-307 RRVVNNSST
+307 RP
-316 VKVLSYYYDVLA
+316 VKYRLGNGAKESMRKAVAYYYDVLVPA
-328 KQSDHSAN
+328 ADTKGKKVTALTETEHYLSSLKGNKGTTPSWASAA
-336 WQNHVTQ
+336 QNHVALAKGDQAISISNSKPTVTCVDSKTFGTFTEKNVFVSEKLTV
-343 TAHALSYINGYGA
+343 TAKSDEQYFNYEVPSGCTVYVHRSKTW
-356 SYKPS
+356 YKLT
-361 WWSAAM
+361 ADDK
-367 ARPVYSMSE
+367 
-376 TQIYVGSNTT
+376 T
-386 TSVVNYTS
+386 
-394 SEIHRG
+394 
-400 NREASDGLHTLY
+400 HTLRKNDVFY
-412 NVQWTAVKTVSGTS
+412 VVTPKSNANKTFSISGT
-426 LKNYFTVKVPS
+426 
-437 NVRIYVKRNNGKWG
+437 
-451 SATNTDVNLY
+451 AA
-461 SGDKFFFTTSKLTD
+461 SG
-475 RTTTIA
+475 
-481 NSKAA
+481 
-486 LTGFTA
+486 G
-492 YAYDPVNTKNQTMY
+492 
-506 GNGVSETRS
+506 
-515 IQFSIPWKDVYHKL
+515 WDVYYYEPNDPAWLGCQEMMLAAETDKPKF
-529 TLDKLV
+529 TLKFKTEELPDPINIV
-535 CVGGNYKVDA
+535 IDKVD
-545 STAGTQYTV
+545 SIREDGTQV
-554 YWVDKTTNS
+554 GKT
-563 NRFGKIAVFE
+563 
-573 IQTNGKGK
+573 
-581 VKYLR
+581 
-586 QNNYGTTFKPSGF
+586 
-599 GTYTLDGLPTGVYR
+599 
-613 IVETKTNDGFETAK
+613 
-627 PCRINFSNGAAVDA
+627 
-641 EGNASGESKHF
+641 
-652 EIAFKTNDNVKNQVA
+652 
-667 NFTSFEQ
+667 
-674 KESGDPLAIKIQK
+674 
-687 IDADTKET
+687 
-695 VGLGSGSLAGA
+695 SLAGA
-706 EFTIKYYEDAEGVGT
+706 IFKMEYFKGKTTA
-721 IGISVPTG
+721 SG
-729 TPTARWV
+729 TPTNTWY
-736 IKTDEDGYASL
+736 IKTVKNAAGDYTARFAKGFIVNEGTYKSDAAPNTLQGDTYELYDGAMR
-747 ANDEYIVS
+747 
-755 KPSKLPDSVKIVK
+755 
-768 GKYNICKPGTIVITE
+768 ITE
-783 SEAPKNYNKF
+783 VKAPSGYKVVDGKNKGF
-793 SKVTTQA
+793 FKVKQTKVTGSSITVRVA
-800 GTSTDVDN
+800 GGKTIYAGAEITADAFKQYEQKERYDFKLKKVDSYGN
-808 VVIRADYNDKGEI
+808 
-821 KLYSCK
+821 
-827 KDQSGKLVKFGASM
+827 
-841 TGSAIKIYEPVKRYN
+841 
-856 LRLQKTDGYE
+856 
-866 HPMANVA
+866 PMAGVA
-873 FVITCRETGESHV
+873 F
-886 MLTDSDGILDT
+886 L
-897 SRVVTSGG
+897 
-905 KFKVNANDDLYEQAL
+905 
-920 TDNSIIPEYVQT
+920 
-932 SVFFNDDS
+932 
-940 DVAVTASR
+940 VTASNGDQ
-948 HSEGALYAGTYIIRE
+948 HVVVTDKNGEFDSSKLDYTNVNGNDATLAKAMADTTLYPTYKETNVFFTTPGSSKTAAAEIKEDTVDGKAPRPLYKDTYTIRE
-963 LHRQYVTVDG
+963 IHRQYVTIDG
-973 EKCKL
+973 KKYKL
-978 SEVYKIPAAI
+978 TQVYDIGPAQTI
-988 KVTVPGTDNNAVG
+988 TVP
-1001 EHDTK
+1001 
-1006 DAGTMTNIR
+1006 
-1015 IPSISS
+1015 
-1021 VAMDA
+1021 
-1026 DSATK
+1026 DSAKNGAVIDFGTYTNTAIPKMTSSAISTDTNTK
-1031 MSITS
+1031 MSVAGKNS
-1036 KDAKFRDIVT
+1036 SFKDSIKATNLKAST
-1046 IHNPELDKTYTLMS
+1046 KYTLMS
-1060 IAVDTATGLAYVGA
+1060 VAVDANTGNAYKDA
-1074 DGQYVRTTEY
+1074 DGKYVAKNVEF
-1084 LGKGSGLIGADVPL
+1084 
-1098 ELTANTTGTEVNQLT
+1098 TTGAVKKGTVFPETTASVTFTGVNTSNVKSRKLV
-1113 FFEYLVE
+1113 FYEYLVE
-1120 GKTTNLVGVD
+1120 GSVTKTVSLD
-1130 SDGKPVEPAKCVAK
+1130 SAGKPVEPANCVAK
-1144 DASVSNK
+1144 DASVSNE
-1151 AQTVNVISLE
+1151 AQ
-1161 TEVLVNS
+1161 
-1168 TKTNESPAAISTVTD
+1168 
-1183 TVTTHGLIAGESFTI
+1183 
-1198 NSTIK
+1198 
-1203 VDGKSIGVQSTDF
+1203 
-1216 TADGKDKEV
+1216 
-1225 SVVFKDLDLSKLANK
+1225 
-1240 RLSIVTELIYKNK
+1240 
-1253 VILTHNDDGKDLNEE
+1253 
-1268 FYTPEMHSNAID
+1268 
-1280 VDTLTK
+1280 
-1286 MSKTSETAK
+1286 
-1295 FKDTVDIKNLSAAT
+1295 
-1309 QYTLQSIAVDT
+1309 
-1320 ATGLAYK
+1320 
-1327 DASGKYVVGHETFTT
+1327 
-1342 KTSKDNDRVGAT
+1342 
-1354 ADIEFTANT
+1354 
-1363 KDTNVTQITFY
+1363 
-1374 EYLVRGS
+1374 S
-1381 VDSDISV
+1381 VDVFS
-1388 DENGY
+1388 
-1393 PVRPANWIA
+1393 
-1402 EDASTSNVDQTLNLV
+1402 
-1417 NLETKVLVDSTKTNV
+1417 LETKVLVDSTKTNV

-1487 PFKSLDLTKYAGKS
+1487 PLKGLDLTEYAGKS

-1515 ATHNEDGTDPDEVF
+1515 ATHNEDGTDPNEVF

-1560 YSNLPTE
+1560 YSNLPIE

-1578 STTGE
+1578 SATGE

-1588 EIEKDPYWGMLRDLG
+1588 EIEKDPYWSMLKDLG

-1622 GKIVSEVGKAFKRT
+1622 GKIVSEVGKAFKST

-1646 MINVAFDIDPRSFN
+1646 TVNVAFDIDPRSFN

-1674 NGVVVAKHTDKDA
+1674 NGVAVAKHTDKDA

-1709 TIAPTKNADVVDTIF
+1709 TIAPTKDADVVDTIF

-1755 VVVKQN
+1755 VVVKQS

-1800 FKHTDLNSAEQSFS
+1800 FKHTDPNSAEQSFS

-1850 KGEGFTLK
+1850 KGERFTLK

-1871 VNGKQV
+1871 VDGKQV

-1913 LVSFVYLYKDGVLID
+1913 LVSFVYLYKDGILID

-1989 LNKNG
+1989 LNKDG

-2052 CGHTEITDKGQQI
+2052 CGHTEITDEGQQI

-2079 NSQHVKEGE
+2079 NSQHVKDGE

-2115 YNTQQIVVSDGKK
+2115 YNTQQIVVSDDKK

-2153 KTDGLGKHKVV
+2153 KTDGLGKHRIV

-2201 RTAMFLSILVGML
+2201 RTVMFLSILAGML

>member
-66 DKNLAGAVIKVF
+66 DRKLAGAVIKVF

-105 VYKSL
+105 VYKNL

-124 LQEDTYYY
+124 LQEGTYYY

-185 PTDASSEVSTEVTTE
+185 PTDASSEVSTEATTE
-200 AVTEPDTQVATTS
+200 AITEPDTQVATIS

-221 ATTQIA
+221 TTTQVA

-240 TLASVMRAA
+240 TLASVFRTAVADVYVWGTETQGCGNYHKTSSSANSANMSLDGDIGSRMFCVDW
-249 GASYWIYGDYSGMS
+249 GA
-263 SGDYHVSTDK
+263 
-273 DNVPMSGNASR
+273 N
-284 VFCGTASKQG
+284 G
-294 PGKPYYGSSQGYT
+294 PSLANGYT
-307 RRVVNNSST
+307 RPVKYSRGGGADVSLRKVVA
-316 VKVLSYYYDVLA
+316 YYYEVLA
-328 KQSDHSAN
+328 KTSGNLAATEHYLSLL
-336 WQNHVTQ
+336 NHKKGT
-343 TAHALSYINGYGA
+343 TPTWA
-356 SYKPS
+356 
-361 WWSAAM
+361 SAAM
-367 ARPVYSMSE
+367 KYTALASGEETINIDKTKPSMTYYKSYSFKANGEVFHTSTNVFVSEPVTVTAEKSEQYFTASVPKDCAVYVYNYNSE
-376 TQIYVGSNTT
+376 TKKY
-386 TSVVNYTS
+386 
-394 SEIHRG
+394 
-400 NREASDGLHTLY
+400 
-412 NVQWTAVKTVSGTS
+412 QWTRYGSTDNLKLKNGDKFRIVLPKSFANKTVSLSGTARYGGWDVYYYNPNDPAWLDCQQMVLATETDKPEFSLSVKTGNVPPEFDPINIVIDKVDSIREDGTQVGKTS
-426 LKNYFTVKVPS
+426 LAGAIFKMEYFK
-437 NVRIYVKRNNGKWG
+437 GKDSASG
-451 SATNTDVNLY
+451 SATNTWYLQTVKNAAGDYTARFDKTCLVT
-461 SGDKFFFTTSKLTD
+461 GDKNYPSDAAPTNTNAAGVYELEDGAMRITEVKAPSGYKVVDGKNKGAFVIKGKVINQASITVQVMGGKTIYAGAEITADAFKQYEQKERYDFRLKKVDSYGNPMAGVAFLVTASNGDQHVVVTDKNGEFDSSKLGYTNVNGNDATLAKAIADTTLYPTYKETNVFFTTPGSGKTAAAEIKEETVD
-475 RTTTIA
+475 G
-481 NSKAA
+481 KAPRP
-486 LTGFTA
+486 L
-492 YAYDPVNTKNQTMY
+492 Y
-506 GNGVSETRS
+506 
-515 IQFSIPWKDVYHKL
+515 KD
-529 TLDKLV
+529 
-535 CVGGNYKVDA
+535 
-545 STAGTQYTV
+545 
-554 YWVDKTTNS
+554 
-563 NRFGKIAVFE
+563 
-573 IQTNGKGK
+573 
-581 VKYLR
+581 
-586 QNNYGTTFKPSGF
+586 
-599 GTYTLDGLPTGVYR
+599 TYT
-613 IVETKTNDGFETAK
+613 
-627 PCRINFSNGAAVDA
+627 
-641 EGNASGESKHF
+641 
-652 EIAFKTNDNVKNQVA
+652 
-667 NFTSFEQ
+667 
-674 KESGDPLAIKIQK
+674 
-687 IDADTKET
+687 
-695 VGLGSGSLAGA
+695 
-706 EFTIKYYEDAEGVGT
+706 
-721 IGISVPTG
+721 
-729 TPTARWV
+729 
-736 IKTDEDGYASL
+736 
-747 ANDEYIVS
+747 
-755 KPSKLPDSVKIVK
+755 
-768 GKYNICKPGTIVITE
+768 
-783 SEAPKNYNKF
+783 
-793 SKVTTQA
+793 
-800 GTSTDVDN
+800 
-808 VVIRADYNDKGEI
+808 
-821 KLYSCK
+821 
-827 KDQSGKLVKFGASM
+827 
-841 TGSAIKIYEPVKRYN
+841 
-856 LRLQKTDGYE
+856 
-866 HPMANVA
+866 
-873 FVITCRETGESHV
+873 
-886 MLTDSDGILDT
+886 
-897 SRVVTSGG
+897 
-905 KFKVNANDDLYEQAL
+905 
-920 TDNSIIPEYVQT
+920 
-932 SVFFNDDS
+932 
-940 DVAVTASR
+940 
-948 HSEGALYAGTYIIRE
+948 IRE
-963 LHRQYVTVDG
+963 IHRQYVTIDG
-973 EKCKL
+973 KKYKL
-978 SEVYKIPAAI
+978 TQVYDLGPAQKITVSDSVKNGAVIDFGTYTNTAI
-988 KVTVPGTDNNAVG
+988 PKMTSSAISTD
-1001 EHDTK
+1001 
-1006 DAGTMTNIR
+1006 TN
-1015 IPSISS
+1015 
-1021 VAMDA
+1021 
-1026 DSATK
+1026 TK
-1031 MSITS
+1031 MSVAGKNAS
-1036 KDAKFRDIVT
+1036 FKDSIKATNLKAST
-1046 IHNPELDKTYTLMS
+1046 KYTLMS
-1060 IAVDTATGLAYVGA
+1060 VAVDANTGKAYKDA
-1074 DGQYVRTTEY
+1074 DGKYVAKNVEF
-1084 LGKGSGLIGADVPL
+1084 
-1098 ELTANTTGTEVNQLT
+1098 TTGAVKKGTVFPETTASVTFTGVNTSNVKSRKLV
-1113 FFEYLVE
+1113 FYEYLVE
-1120 GKTTNLVGVD
+1120 GSVTKTVSLD
-1130 SDGKPVEPAKCVAK
+1130 SAGKPVEPANCVAK

-1161 TEVLVNS
+1161 T
-1168 TKTNESPAAISTVTD
+1168 
-1183 TVTTHGLIAGESFTI
+1183 
-1198 NSTIK
+1198 
-1203 VDGKSIGVQSTDF
+1203 
-1216 TADGKDKEV
+1216 
-1225 SVVFKDLDLSKLANK
+1225 
-1240 RLSIVTELIYKNK
+1240 
-1253 VILTHNDDGKDLNEE
+1253 
-1268 FYTPEMHSNAID
+1268 
-1280 VDTLTK
+1280 
-1286 MSKTSETAK
+1286 
-1295 FKDTVDIKNLSAAT
+1295 
-1309 QYTLQSIAVDT
+1309 
-1320 ATGLAYK
+1320 
-1327 DASGKYVVGHETFTT
+1327 
-1342 KTSKDNDRVGAT
+1342 
-1354 ADIEFTANT
+1354 
-1363 KDTNVTQITFY
+1363 
-1374 EYLVRGS
+1374 
-1381 VDSDISV
+1381 
-1388 DENGY
+1388 
-1393 PVRPANWIA
+1393 
-1402 EDASTSNVDQTLNLV
+1402 
-1417 NLETKVLVDSTKTNV
+1417 KVLVDSTKTNV
-1432 APADKKVDVTDT
+1432 APADEKVDVTDT

-1578 STTGE
+1578 SATGE

-1588 EIEKDPYWGMLRDLG
+1588 EIEKDPYWSMLKDLG

-1636 QVLKPEKMDD
+1636 QILKPEKMDD

-1724 CKNLATGISV
+1724 CKNLVTGISV

-1858 GVVYNKSTRKPML
+1858 GVVYNRSTRKPML

-1989 LNKNG
+1989 LNKDG

-2052 CGHTEITDKGQQI
+2052 CGHTEITDEGQQI

-2153 KTDGLGKHKVV
+2153 KTDGLGKHRIV

-2187 QTIYIDKTPNKTGD
+2187 QTIYIDKPNQTGD
-2201 RTAMFLSILVGML
+2201 RTVMFLSILAGML

>member
-66 DKNLAGAVIKVF
+66 DRNLAGAVIKVF

-150 DYNNTVGSFSIVAG
+150 DYNNIVGSFSIVAG

-185 PTDASSEVSTEVTTE
+185 STDASSEVSTEVTTE
-200 AVTEPDTQVATTS
+200 TTTESDTQVATTS

-221 ATTQIA
+221 TTTQVA

-240 TLASVMRAA
+240 TLASVFRMAKAA
-249 GASYWIYGDYSGMS
+249 KAAFANNVWVNGSFGAGYGNYHIVASEYTDGPSGTN
-263 SGDYHVSTDK
+263 GDMGT
-273 DNVPMSGNASR
+273 R
-284 VFCGTASKQG
+284 VFCVQKDKYGPCSSNTGKGGVLYSKENI
-294 PGKPYYGSSQGYT
+294 GSEPT
-307 RRVVNNSST
+307 EIVMK
-316 VKVLSYYYDVLA
+316 KVLAYYYDELP
-328 KQSDHSAN
+328 KNGTTLKETEHY
-336 WQNHVTQ
+336 
-343 TAHALSYINGYGA
+343 LSLLYSNSGET
-356 SYKPS
+356 PS
-361 WWSAAM
+361 WAKAAKEHPLYTAAQAKISFTVDSTAAETKFYSSISFRNETYTNVFVSKRFIVTTSATKQYCTLTVPKGVTLWIRRASDNSTVTGK
-367 ARPVYSMSE
+367 ADTTVTLYKGDTVRLVTSKSKHGSE
-376 TQIYVGSNTT
+376 TTLSGTGHYGEWSFCYYIPNDIRYVGFQKLLTGSRT
-386 TSVVNYTS
+386 
-394 SEIHRG
+394 
-400 NREASDGLHTLY
+400 
-412 NVQWTAVKTVSGTS
+412 QPTVSLSVTW
-426 LKNYFTVKVPS
+426 P
-437 NVRIYVKRNNGKWG
+437 
-451 SATNTDVNLY
+451 
-461 SGDKFFFTTSKLTD
+461 
-475 RTTTIA
+475 
-481 NSKAA
+481 
-486 LTGFTA
+486 
-492 YAYDPVNTKNQTMY
+492 AYDPINI
-506 GNGVSETRS
+506 E
-515 IQFSIPWKDVYHKL
+515 ID
-529 TLDKLV
+529 
-535 CVGGNYKVDA
+535 KVD
-545 STAGTQYTV
+545 SIREDGTQV
-554 YWVDKTTNS
+554 GKT
-563 NRFGKIAVFE
+563 
-573 IQTNGKGK
+573 
-581 VKYLR
+581 
-586 QNNYGTTFKPSGF
+586 
-599 GTYTLDGLPTGVYR
+599 
-613 IVETKTNDGFETAK
+613 
-627 PCRINFSNGAAVDA
+627 
-641 EGNASGESKHF
+641 
-652 EIAFKTNDNVKNQVA
+652 
-667 NFTSFEQ
+667 
-674 KESGDPLAIKIQK
+674 
-687 IDADTKET
+687 
-695 VGLGSGSLAGA
+695 SLAGA
-706 EFTIKYYEDAEGVGT
+706 IFKMEYFKGKTTASGA
-721 IGISVPTG
+721 PTN
-729 TPTARWV
+729 TWY
-736 IKTDEDGYASL
+736 IKTVKNGSHYRAAFSKTCLVTGNKNYPSDAAPETVSNSGIYELEDGAMR
-747 ANDEYIVS
+747 
-755 KPSKLPDSVKIVK
+755 
-768 GKYNICKPGTIVITE
+768 ITE
-783 SEAPKNYNKF
+783 VKAPSGYKVVDGKN
-793 SKVTTQA
+793 
-800 GTSTDVDN
+800 
-808 VVIRADYNDKGEI
+808 KG
-821 KLYSCK
+821 
-827 KDQSGKLVKFGASM
+827 F
-841 TGSAIKIYEPVKRYN
+841 
-856 LRLQKTDGYE
+856 
-866 HPMANVA
+866 
-873 FVITCRETGESHV
+873 
-886 MLTDSDGILDT
+886 
-897 SRVVTSGG
+897 
-905 KFKVNANDDLYEQAL
+905 FKVNQTNVTGSSITVRVTGGRTIYAGAEITADAFKQYEQKERYDFRL
-920 TDNSIIPEYVQT
+920 KKV
-932 SVFFNDDS
+932 DS
-940 DVAVTASR
+940 YGNPMAGVAFLVTASNGDQ
-948 HSEGALYAGTYIIRE
+948 HVVVTDKNGEFDSSKLGYTNVNGNDATLAKAIADTTLYPTYKETNVFFTTPGSGKTAAAEIKEETVDGKAPRPLYKDTYTIRE
-963 LHRQYVTVDG
+963 IHRQYVTIDG
-973 EKCKL
+973 KKYKL
-978 SEVYKIPAAI
+978 TQVYDLGPAQKITVSDSVKNGAVIDFGTYTNTAI
-988 KVTVPGTDNNAVG
+988 PKMTSSAISTD
-1001 EHDTK
+1001 
-1006 DAGTMTNIR
+1006 TN
-1015 IPSISS
+1015 
-1021 VAMDA
+1021 
-1026 DSATK
+1026 TK
-1031 MSITS
+1031 MSVAGKNAS
-1036 KDAKFRDIVT
+1036 FKDSIKATNLKAST
-1046 IHNPELDKTYTLMS
+1046 KYTLMS
-1060 IAVDTATGLAYVGA
+1060 VAVDANTGKAYKDA
-1074 DGQYVRTTEY
+1074 DGKYVAKNVEF
-1084 LGKGSGLIGADVPL
+1084 
-1098 ELTANTTGTEVNQLT
+1098 TTGAVKKGTVFPETTASVTFTGVNTSNVKSRKLV
-1113 FFEYLVE
+1113 FYEYLVE
-1120 GKTTNLVGVD
+1120 GSVTKTVSLD
-1130 SDGKPVEPAKCVAK
+1130 SAGKPVEPANCVAK

-1161 TEVLVNS
+1161 T
-1168 TKTNESPAAISTVTD
+1168 
-1183 TVTTHGLIAGESFTI
+1183 
-1198 NSTIK
+1198 
-1203 VDGKSIGVQSTDF
+1203 
-1216 TADGKDKEV
+1216 
-1225 SVVFKDLDLSKLANK
+1225 
-1240 RLSIVTELIYKNK
+1240 
-1253 VILTHNDDGKDLNEE
+1253 
-1268 FYTPEMHSNAID
+1268 
-1280 VDTLTK
+1280 
-1286 MSKTSETAK
+1286 
-1295 FKDTVDIKNLSAAT
+1295 
-1309 QYTLQSIAVDT
+1309 
-1320 ATGLAYK
+1320 
-1327 DASGKYVVGHETFTT
+1327 
-1342 KTSKDNDRVGAT
+1342 
-1354 ADIEFTANT
+1354 
-1363 KDTNVTQITFY
+1363 
-1374 EYLVRGS
+1374 
-1381 VDSDISV
+1381 
-1388 DENGY
+1388 
-1393 PVRPANWIA
+1393 
-1402 EDASTSNVDQTLNLV
+1402 
-1417 NLETKVLVDSTKTNV
+1417 KVLVDSTKTNV
-1432 APADKKVDVTDT
+1432 APADEKVDVTDT

-1479 GGDETVSV
+1479 GDDETVSV
-1487 PFKSLDLTKYAGKS
+1487 PLKGLNLTEYAGKS

-1515 ATHNEDGTDPDEVF
+1515 ATHNEDGTDPDEKF

-1578 STTGE
+1578 SATGE

-1588 EIEKDPYWGMLRDLG
+1588 EIEKDPYWNMLKDLG

-1646 MINVAFDIDPRSFN
+1646 TVNVTFDIDPRSFN
-1660 LEGKTITIQQVIKL
+1660 LEGKTITIRQVIKL
-1674 NGVVVAKHTDKDA
+1674 NGVAVAKHTDKDA

-1709 TIAPTKNADVVDTIF
+1709 TIAPTKDADVVDTIF

-1755 VVVKQN
+1755 VVVKQS

-1800 FKHTDLNSAEQSFS
+1800 FKHTDPNSAEQSFS

-1850 KGEGFTLK
+1850 KGERFTLK

-1871 VNGKQV
+1871 VDGKQV

-1913 LVSFVYLYKDGVLID
+1913 LVSFVYLYKDGILID

-1989 LNKNG
+1989 LNKDG

-2052 CGHTEITDKGQQI
+2052 CGHTEITDEGQQI

-2153 KTDGLGKHKVV
+2153 KTDGLGKHRIV

-2201 RTAMFLSILVGML
+2201 RTVMFLSILAGML

-2220 LFVTR
+2220 LFVTK

>member
-66 DKNLAGAVIKVF
+66 DRNLAGAVIKVF

-105 VYKSL
+105 VYKNL
-110 EERANANA
+110 EERVNANA

-132 QLDKKLFRSND
+132 QLDEKLFRSND
-143 DYSKTGY
+143 DYNKTGY
-150 DYNNTVGSFSIVAG
+150 DYNNTVSSFSIVAG

-200 AVTEPDTQVATTS
+200 AITEPDTQVATTS

-221 ATTQIA
+221 TTTQVA

-240 TLASVMRAA
+240 TLASVFRTAVADVYVWGTETQGCGNYHKTSSSANSANMSLDGDIGSRMFCVDW
-249 GASYWIYGDYSGMS
+249 GA
-263 SGDYHVSTDK
+263 
-273 DNVPMSGNASR
+273 N
-284 VFCGTASKQG
+284 G
-294 PGKPYYGSSQGYT
+294 PSLANGYT
-307 RRVVNNSST
+307 RPVKYSRGGGADVSLRKVVA
-316 VKVLSYYYDVLA
+316 YYYEVLA
-328 KQSDHSAN
+328 KTSGNLAATEHYLSLL
-336 WQNHVTQ
+336 NHKKGT
-343 TAHALSYINGYGA
+343 TPTWA
-356 SYKPS
+356 
-361 WWSAAM
+361 SAAM
-367 ARPVYSMSE
+367 KYTALASGEETINIDKTKPSMTYYKSYSFKANGEVFHTSTNVFVSEPVTVTAEKSEQYFTASVPKDCAVYVYNYNSE
-376 TQIYVGSNTT
+376 TKKY
-386 TSVVNYTS
+386 
-394 SEIHRG
+394 
-400 NREASDGLHTLY
+400 
-412 NVQWTAVKTVSGTS
+412 QWTRYGSTDNLKLKNGDKFRIVLPKSFANKTVSLSGTARYGGWDVYYYNPNDPAWLDCQQMVLATETDKPEFS
-426 LKNYFTVKVPS
+426 LSVKTGNVPPDHDPVNVEIRKIDSVSGKAVPAGTAALAGAVFKMEYFK
-437 NVRIYVKRNNGKWG
+437 GKDSVSG
-451 SATNTDVNLY
+451 SATNTWYLQTAYDSSIKGYVAKFARGYLYSDSTHKSDAAPAEVDASGVYELEAGCMRITEVIAPSGYEKVTADNAGYVKLFGSTTKITDSASITVKISAGNVTYGNTAVKDGAIEIGEQKERYDFKLKKVDSYGNPMAGVAFLVTASNGDQHVVVTDKNGEFDSSKLGYKDVNGNDATLAKAMADTTLY
-461 SGDKFFFTTSKLTD
+461 PTYKETNVFFTTPGSGKT
-475 RTTTIA
+475 
-481 NSKAA
+481 AA
-486 LTGFTA
+486 T
-492 YAYDPVNTKNQTMY
+492 
-506 GNGVSETRS
+506 
-515 IQFSIPWKDVYHKL
+515 
-529 TLDKLV
+529 
-535 CVGGNYKVDA
+535 
-545 STAGTQYTV
+545 
-554 YWVDKTTNS
+554 
-563 NRFGKIAVFE
+563 E
-573 IQTNGKGK
+573 I
-581 VKYLR
+581 
-586 QNNYGTTFKPSGF
+586 
-599 GTYTLDGLPTGVYR
+599 
-613 IVETKTNDGFETAK
+613 
-627 PCRINFSNGAAVDA
+627 
-641 EGNASGESKHF
+641 
-652 EIAFKTNDNVKNQVA
+652 
-667 NFTSFEQ
+667 
-674 KESGDPLAIKIQK
+674 KE
-687 IDADTKET
+687 ET
-695 VGLGSGSLAGA
+695 VG
-706 EFTIKYYEDAEGVGT
+706 T
-721 IGISVPTG
+721 
-729 TPTARWV
+729 TAPRPLYKDTYTV
-736 IKTDEDGYASL
+736 
-747 ANDEYIVS
+747 
-755 KPSKLPDSVKIVK
+755 
-768 GKYNICKPGTIVITE
+768 
-783 SEAPKNYNKF
+783 
-793 SKVTTQA
+793 
-800 GTSTDVDN
+800 
-808 VVIRADYNDKGEI
+808 REI
-821 KLYSCK
+821 
-827 KDQSGKLVKFGASM
+827 
-841 TGSAIKIYEPVKRYN
+841 
-856 LRLQKTDGYE
+856 
-866 HPMANVA
+866 
-873 FVITCRETGESHV
+873 
-886 MLTDSDGILDT
+886 
-897 SRVVTSGG
+897 
-905 KFKVNANDDLYEQAL
+905 
-920 TDNSIIPEYVQT
+920 
-932 SVFFNDDS
+932 
-940 DVAVTASR
+940 
-948 HSEGALYAGTYIIRE
+948 
-963 LHRQYVTVDG
+963 HRQYVTIDG
-973 EKCKL
+973 KKYKL
-978 SEVYKIPAAI
+978 TQVYNLGSAQTI
-988 KVTVPGTDNNAVG
+988 TVP
-1001 EHDTK
+1001 
-1006 DAGTMTNIR
+1006 
-1015 IPSISS
+1015 
-1021 VAMDA
+1021 
-1026 DSATK
+1026 DSAKDGAEIDFGTYTNTAIPKMTSSAISTDTNTK
-1031 MSITS
+1031 MSVAGKNS
-1036 KDAKFRDIVT
+1036 SFKDSVKATNLKAST
-1046 IHNPELDKTYTLMS
+1046 KYTLMS
-1060 IAVDTATGLAYVGA
+1060 VAVDANTGKAYKDA
-1074 DGQYVRTTEY
+1074 DGKYVAKNVEF
-1084 LGKGSGLIGADVPL
+1084 
-1098 ELTANTTGTEVNQLT
+1098 TTGAVKKGTVFPETTASVTFTGVNTSNVKSRKLV
-1113 FFEYLVE
+1113 FYEYLVE
-1120 GKTTNLVGVD
+1120 GSVTKTVSLD
-1130 SDGKPVEPAKCVAK
+1130 SAEKPVEPANCVAK

-1161 TEVLVNS
+1161 T
-1168 TKTNESPAAISTVTD
+1168 
-1183 TVTTHGLIAGESFTI
+1183 
-1198 NSTIK
+1198 
-1203 VDGKSIGVQSTDF
+1203 
-1216 TADGKDKEV
+1216 
-1225 SVVFKDLDLSKLANK
+1225 
-1240 RLSIVTELIYKNK
+1240 
-1253 VILTHNDDGKDLNEE
+1253 
-1268 FYTPEMHSNAID
+1268 
-1280 VDTLTK
+1280 
-1286 MSKTSETAK
+1286 
-1295 FKDTVDIKNLSAAT
+1295 
-1309 QYTLQSIAVDT
+1309 
-1320 ATGLAYK
+1320 
-1327 DASGKYVVGHETFTT
+1327 
-1342 KTSKDNDRVGAT
+1342 
-1354 ADIEFTANT
+1354 
-1363 KDTNVTQITFY
+1363 
-1374 EYLVRGS
+1374 
-1381 VDSDISV
+1381 
-1388 DENGY
+1388 
-1393 PVRPANWIA
+1393 
-1402 EDASTSNVDQTLNLV
+1402 
-1417 NLETKVLVDSTKTNV
+1417 KVLVDSTKTNV
-1432 APADKKVDVTDT
+1432 APADEKVDVTDT

-1479 GGDETVSV
+1479 GDDETVSV
-1487 PFKSLDLTKYAGKS
+1487 PLKGLNLTEYAGKS

-1515 ATHNEDGTDPDEVF
+1515 ATHNEDGTDPDEKF

-1578 STTGE
+1578 SATGE

-1588 EIEKDPYWGMLRDLG
+1588 EIEKDPYWNMLKDLG

-1646 MINVAFDIDPRSFN
+1646 TVNVTFDIDPRSFN
-1660 LEGKTITIQQVIKL
+1660 LEGKTITIRQVIKL
-1674 NGVVVAKHTDKDA
+1674 NGVAVAKHTDKDA

-1709 TIAPTKNADVVDTIF
+1709 TIAPTKDADVVDTIF

-1755 VVVKQN
+1755 VVVKQS

-1800 FKHTDLNSAEQSFS
+1800 FKHTDPNSAEQSFS

-1850 KGEGFTLK
+1850 KGERFTLK

-1871 VNGKQV
+1871 VDGKQV

-1913 LVSFVYLYKDGVLID
+1913 LVSFVYLYKDGILID

-1989 LNKNG
+1989 LNKDG

-2052 CGHTEITDKGQQI
+2052 CGHTEITDEGQQI

-2153 KTDGLGKHKVV
+2153 KTDGLGKHRIV

-2201 RTAMFLSILVGML
+2201 RTVMFLSILAGML

-2220 LFVTR
+2220 LFVTK

>member
-66 DKNLAGAVIKVF
+66 DRNLAGAVIKVF

-105 VYKSL
+105 VYKNL

-132 QLDKKLFRSND
+132 QLDEKLFRSND

-185 PTDASSEVSTEVTTE
+185 STDASSEVSTEVTTE
-200 AVTEPDTQVATTS
+200 AITEPDTQVATTS

-221 ATTQIA
+221 TTTQVA

-240 TLASVMRAA
+240 TLASVFRMAKAAKAATTTAVSRGTGYGYGGETISYIFYINKGLTYNNTGYAFCMEEGKTGPTSGTGTVSSIGKGNITKALYYSFAGPGAGSYDGAPSSGGLNGDNVMTLSCILDYYYTGYWDSGDFGTAYDNAISYEKWLKGKDMPNTLADTAFSIAGKSDDFTASRAA
-249 GASYWIYGDYSGMS
+249 YNI
-263 SGDYHVSTDK
+263 TDK
-273 DNVPMSGNASR
+273 TQTTNEWAVVSKKSVTVTIPTGVTMHKTDSNGKKSTHGA
-284 VFCGTASKQG
+284 GTA
-294 PGKPYYGSSQGYT
+294 
-307 RRVVNNSST
+307 T
-316 VKVLSYYYDVLA
+316 VSNGDKIYFSASIA
-328 KQSDHSAN
+328 KGGTSD
-336 WQNHVTQ
+336 
-343 TAHALSYINGYGA
+343 I
-356 SYKPS
+356 KF
-361 WWSAAM
+361 
-367 ARPVYSMSE
+367 
-376 TQIYVGSNTT
+376 
-386 TSVVNYTS
+386 TSVKGY
-394 SEIHRG
+394 
-400 NREASDGLHTLY
+400 
-412 NVQWTAVKTVSGTS
+412 
-426 LKNYFTVKVPS
+426 
-437 NVRIYVKRNNGKWG
+437 
-451 SATNTDVNLY
+451 SAYKADFGAELQVLGFLGEPTD
-461 SGDKFFFTTSKLTD
+461 KE
-475 RTTTIA
+475 
-481 NSKAA
+481 
-486 LTGFTA
+486 FTA
-492 YAYDPVNTKNQTMY
+492 KLQWNSPNFSLRKTDSKTKQPVEGAEY
-506 GNGVSETRS
+506 L
-515 IQFSIPWKDVYHKL
+515 VYCAQ
-529 TLDKLV
+529 D
-535 CVGGNYKVDA
+535 NEKVN
-545 STAGTQYTV
+545 V
-554 YWVDKTTNS
+554 VRFKTNS
-563 NRFGKIAVFE
+563 NGVGEITSVNPTQASGEVGKTV
-573 IQTNGKGK
+573 
-581 VKYLR
+581 VKL
-586 QNNYGTTFKPSGF
+586 KA
-599 GTYTLDGLPTGVYR
+599 GVRYY
-613 IVETKTNDGFETAK
+613 IVETKAPEHYKLN
-627 PCRINFSNGAAVDA
+627 
-641 EGNASGESKHF
+641 
-652 EIAFKTNDNVKNQVA
+652 KNKQVA
-667 NFTSFEQ
+667 IGGEKYPYEAHIGVNATGGHVDYTSITGATFSTTATGVTYHTVD
-674 KESGDPLAIKIQK
+674 KVAHDPINIV
-687 IDADTKET
+687 IDKVDSIREDGTQ
-695 VGLGSGSLAGA
+695 VGKTSLAGA
-706 EFTIKYYEDAEGVGT
+706 IFKMEYYQGKTTA
-721 IGISVPTG
+721 SG
-729 TPTARWV
+729 TPTNTWY
-736 IKTDEDGYASL
+736 IKTVKNVAGDYEAKFAKGFIVNEGTYKSDAAPNVVDASGVYELEDGAMR
-747 ANDEYIVS
+747 
-755 KPSKLPDSVKIVK
+755 
-768 GKYNICKPGTIVITE
+768 ITE
-783 SEAPKNYNKF
+783 VKAPSGYKVVDGKNKGF
-793 SKVTTQA
+793 FKVKRTKVTGSSITVQVMGGRTIYA
-800 GTSTDVDN
+800 GTEITADAFKQYEQKERYDFKLKKVDSYGN
-808 VVIRADYNDKGEI
+808 
-821 KLYSCK
+821 
-827 KDQSGKLVKFGASM
+827 
-841 TGSAIKIYEPVKRYN
+841 
-856 LRLQKTDGYE
+856 
-866 HPMANVA
+866 PMAGVA
-873 FVITCRETGESHV
+873 F
-886 MLTDSDGILDT
+886 L
-897 SRVVTSGG
+897 
-905 KFKVNANDDLYEQAL
+905 
-920 TDNSIIPEYVQT
+920 
-932 SVFFNDDS
+932 
-940 DVAVTASR
+940 VTASNGNQ
-948 HSEGALYAGTYIIRE
+948 HVVVTDKNGEFDSSKLDYTNVNDNDATLAKAMADTTLYPTYKETNVFFTTPGSGKTAAAEIKEETVDGKAPRPLYKDTYTIRE
-963 LHRQYVTVDG
+963 IHRQYVTIDG
-973 EKCKL
+973 KKYKL
-978 SEVYKIPAAI
+978 TQVYDIGPAQTI
-988 KVTVPGTDNNAVG
+988 TVP
-1001 EHDTK
+1001 
-1006 DAGTMTNIR
+1006 
-1015 IPSISS
+1015 
-1021 VAMDA
+1021 
-1026 DSATK
+1026 DSAKDGAVIDFGTYTNTAIPKMTSSAISTDTNTK
-1031 MSITS
+1031 MSVVGKNAS
-1036 KDAKFRDIVT
+1036 FKDSIKATNLKAST
-1046 IHNPELDKTYTLMS
+1046 KYTLMS
-1060 IAVDTATGLAYVGA
+1060 VAVDANTGKAYKDA
-1074 DGQYVRTTEY
+1074 DGKYVAKNVEF
-1084 LGKGSGLIGADVPL
+1084 
-1098 ELTANTTGTEVNQLT
+1098 TTGAVKKGTVFPETTASVTFTGVNTSNVKSRKLV
-1113 FFEYLVE
+1113 FYEYLVE
-1120 GKTTNLVGVD
+1120 GSVTKTVSLD
-1130 SDGKPVEPAKCVAK
+1130 SAGKPVEPANCVAK

-1161 TEVLVNS
+1161 T
-1168 TKTNESPAAISTVTD
+1168 
-1183 TVTTHGLIAGESFTI
+1183 
-1198 NSTIK
+1198 
-1203 VDGKSIGVQSTDF
+1203 
-1216 TADGKDKEV
+1216 
-1225 SVVFKDLDLSKLANK
+1225 
-1240 RLSIVTELIYKNK
+1240 
-1253 VILTHNDDGKDLNEE
+1253 
-1268 FYTPEMHSNAID
+1268 
-1280 VDTLTK
+1280 
-1286 MSKTSETAK
+1286 
-1295 FKDTVDIKNLSAAT
+1295 
-1309 QYTLQSIAVDT
+1309 
-1320 ATGLAYK
+1320 
-1327 DASGKYVVGHETFTT
+1327 
-1342 KTSKDNDRVGAT
+1342 
-1354 ADIEFTANT
+1354 
-1363 KDTNVTQITFY
+1363 
-1374 EYLVRGS
+1374 
-1381 VDSDISV
+1381 
-1388 DENGY
+1388 
-1393 PVRPANWIA
+1393 
-1402 EDASTSNVDQTLNLV
+1402 
-1417 NLETKVLVDSTKTNV
+1417 KVLVDSTKTNV
-1432 APADKKVDVTDT
+1432 APADEKVDVTDT

-1479 GGDETVSV
+1479 GDDETVSV
-1487 PFKSLDLTKYAGKS
+1487 PLKGLDLTEYAGKS

-1515 ATHNEDGTDPDEVF
+1515 ATHNEDGTDPDEKF

-1578 STTGE
+1578 SATGE

-1588 EIEKDPYWGMLRDLG
+1588 EIEKDPYWNMLKDLG

-1646 MINVAFDIDPRSFN
+1646 TVNVTFDIDPRSFN
-1660 LEGKTITIQQVIKL
+1660 LEGKTITIRQVIKL
-1674 NGVVVAKHTDKDA
+1674 NGVAVAKHTDKDA

-1739 AIDKDTNK
+1739 AVDKDTNK
-1747 PVELNGKP
+1747 PVEFNGKP

-1800 FKHTDLNSAEQSFS
+1800 FKHTDPNSAEQSFS

-1850 KGEGFTLK
+1850 KGERFTLK

-1913 LVSFVYLYKDGVLID
+1913 LVSFVYLYKDGILID

-2037 TITAFET
+2037 TVTAFET

-2052 CGHTEITDKGQQI
+2052 CGHTEITDEGQQI

-2201 RTAMFLSILVGML
+2201 RTAMFLSILAGML

>member
-66 DKNLAGAVIKVF
+66 DRNLAGAVIKVF

-96 KSYGGDDRV
+96 KAYGGDDRV
-105 VYKSL
+105 VYKNL
-110 EERANANA
+110 EERVNANA

-132 QLDKKLFRSND
+132 QLDEKLFRSND

-185 PTDASSEVSTEVTTE
+185 PTDASSEVSTEVSTE
-200 AVTEPDTQVATTS
+200 ATTEPDTQVATTS

-221 ATTQIA
+221 TTTQVA

-240 TLASVMRAA
+240 TLASVFRMAKAA
-249 GASYWIYGDYSGMS
+249 KIAEDVYIYGSEEDGC
-263 SGDYHVSTDK
+263 GNYHITAE
-273 DNVPMSGNASR
+273 NGNANPSLNGDMGSR
-284 VFCGTASKQG
+284 TFCVDWGANG
-294 PGKPYYGSSQGYT
+294 PSAKNNYT
-307 RRVVNNSST
+307 RP
-316 VKVLSYYYDVLA
+316 VKYRLGNGAKESMRKAVAYYYDVLVPA
-328 KQSDHSAN
+328 ADTKGKKVTALTETEHYLSSLKGNKGTTPSWASAA
-336 WQNHVTQ
+336 QNHVALAKGDQAISISNSKPTVTCVDSKTFGTFTEKNVFVSEKLTV
-343 TAHALSYINGYGA
+343 TAKSDEQYFNYEVPSGCTVYVHRSKTW
-356 SYKPS
+356 YKLT
-361 WWSAAM
+361 ADDK
-367 ARPVYSMSE
+367 
-376 TQIYVGSNTT
+376 T
-386 TSVVNYTS
+386 
-394 SEIHRG
+394 
-400 NREASDGLHTLY
+400 HTLRKNDVFY
-412 NVQWTAVKTVSGTS
+412 VVTPKSNANKTFSISGT
-426 LKNYFTVKVPS
+426 
-437 NVRIYVKRNNGKWG
+437 
-451 SATNTDVNLY
+451 AA
-461 SGDKFFFTTSKLTD
+461 SG
-475 RTTTIA
+475 
-481 NSKAA
+481 
-486 LTGFTA
+486 G
-492 YAYDPVNTKNQTMY
+492 
-506 GNGVSETRS
+506 
-515 IQFSIPWKDVYHKL
+515 WDVYYYEPNDPAWLGCQEMMLAAETDKPKF
-529 TLDKLV
+529 TLKFKTEELPDPI
-535 CVGGNYKVDA
+535 NIEIDKVD
-545 STAGTQYTV
+545 SVREDGTQV
-554 YWVDKTTNS
+554 GKT
-563 NRFGKIAVFE
+563 
-573 IQTNGKGK
+573 
-581 VKYLR
+581 
-586 QNNYGTTFKPSGF
+586 
-599 GTYTLDGLPTGVYR
+599 
-613 IVETKTNDGFETAK
+613 
-627 PCRINFSNGAAVDA
+627 
-641 EGNASGESKHF
+641 
-652 EIAFKTNDNVKNQVA
+652 
-667 NFTSFEQ
+667 
-674 KESGDPLAIKIQK
+674 
-687 IDADTKET
+687 
-695 VGLGSGSLAGA
+695 SLAGA
-706 EFTIKYYEDAEGVGT
+706 IFKMEYFKGKTTA
-721 IGISVPTG
+721 SG
-729 TPTARWV
+729 TPTNTWY
-736 IKTDEDGYASL
+736 IKTVKDGSHYRA
-747 ANDEYIVS
+747 AFS
-755 KPSKLPDSVKIVK
+755 KACLVTGDKNYPSDTAPKDIDPTGLYELYD
-768 GKYNICKPGTIVITE
+768 GAMRITE
-783 SEAPKNYNKF
+783 VKAPSGYKVVDGKNKGF
-793 SKVTTQA
+793 FKVKQTKVTGSSITVRVTGGKTIYA
-800 GTSTDVDN
+800 GAEITADAFKQYEQKERYDFKLKKVDSYGN
-808 VVIRADYNDKGEI
+808 
-821 KLYSCK
+821 
-827 KDQSGKLVKFGASM
+827 
-841 TGSAIKIYEPVKRYN
+841 
-856 LRLQKTDGYE
+856 
-866 HPMANVA
+866 PMAGVA
-873 FVITCRETGESHV
+873 F
-886 MLTDSDGILDT
+886 L
-897 SRVVTSGG
+897 
-905 KFKVNANDDLYEQAL
+905 
-920 TDNSIIPEYVQT
+920 
-932 SVFFNDDS
+932 
-940 DVAVTASR
+940 VTASNGDQ
-948 HSEGALYAGTYIIRE
+948 HVVVTDKNGEFDSSKLGYTNVNGNDATLAKAMADTTLYPTYKETNVFFTTPGSGKTAAAEIKEETVGTTAPRPLYKDTYTIRE
-963 LHRQYVTVDG
+963 IHRQYVTIDG
-973 EKCKL
+973 KKYKL
-978 SEVYKIPAAI
+978 TQVYDLGPAQKI
-988 KVTVPGTDNNAVG
+988 TV
-1001 EHDTK
+1001 
-1006 DAGTMTNIR
+1006 
-1015 IPSISS
+1015 S
-1021 VAMDA
+1021 
-1026 DSATK
+1026 DSAKNGAVIDFGTYTNTAIPKMTSSAISTDTNTK
-1031 MSITS
+1031 MSVAGKNS
-1036 KDAKFRDIVT
+1036 SFKDSVKATNLKAST
-1046 IHNPELDKTYTLMS
+1046 KYTLMS
-1060 IAVDTATGLAYVGA
+1060 VAVDANTGKAYKDA
-1074 DGQYVRTTEY
+1074 DGKYVAKNVEF
-1084 LGKGSGLIGADVPL
+1084 
-1098 ELTANTTGTEVNQLT
+1098 TTGAVKKGTVFPETTASVTFTGVNTSNVKSRKLV
-1113 FFEYLVE
+1113 FYEYLVE
-1120 GKTTNLVGVD
+1120 GSVTKTVSLD
-1130 SDGKPVEPAKCVAK
+1130 SAGKPVEPANCVAK

-1161 TEVLVNS
+1161 T
-1168 TKTNESPAAISTVTD
+1168 
-1183 TVTTHGLIAGESFTI
+1183 
-1198 NSTIK
+1198 
-1203 VDGKSIGVQSTDF
+1203 
-1216 TADGKDKEV
+1216 
-1225 SVVFKDLDLSKLANK
+1225 
-1240 RLSIVTELIYKNK
+1240 
-1253 VILTHNDDGKDLNEE
+1253 
-1268 FYTPEMHSNAID
+1268 
-1280 VDTLTK
+1280 
-1286 MSKTSETAK
+1286 
-1295 FKDTVDIKNLSAAT
+1295 
-1309 QYTLQSIAVDT
+1309 
-1320 ATGLAYK
+1320 
-1327 DASGKYVVGHETFTT
+1327 
-1342 KTSKDNDRVGAT
+1342 
-1354 ADIEFTANT
+1354 
-1363 KDTNVTQITFY
+1363 
-1374 EYLVRGS
+1374 
-1381 VDSDISV
+1381 
-1388 DENGY
+1388 
-1393 PVRPANWIA
+1393 
-1402 EDASTSNVDQTLNLV
+1402 
-1417 NLETKVLVDSTKTNV
+1417 KVLVDSTKTNV
-1432 APADKKVDVTDT
+1432 APADEKVDVTDT

-1479 GGDETVSV
+1479 GDDETVSV
-1487 PFKSLDLTKYAGKS
+1487 PLKGLNLTEYAGKS

-1515 ATHNEDGTDPDEVF
+1515 ATHNEDGTDPDEKF

-1578 STTGE
+1578 SATGE

-1588 EIEKDPYWGMLRDLG
+1588 EIEKDPYWNMLKDLG

-1646 MINVAFDIDPRSFN
+1646 TVNVTFDIDPRSFN
-1660 LEGKTITIQQVIKL
+1660 LEGKTITIRQVIKL
-1674 NGVVVAKHTDKDA
+1674 NGVAVAKHTDKDA

-1709 TIAPTKNADVVDTIF
+1709 TIAPTKDADVVDTIF

-1755 VVVKQN
+1755 VVVKQS

-1800 FKHTDLNSAEQSFS
+1800 FKHTDPNSAEQSFS

-1850 KGEGFTLK
+1850 KGERFTLK

-1871 VNGKQV
+1871 VDGKQV

-1913 LVSFVYLYKDGVLID
+1913 LVSFVYLYKDGILID

-2052 CGHTEITDKGQQI
+2052 CGHTEITDEGQQI

-2153 KTDGLGKHKVV
+2153 KTDGLGKHRIV

-2201 RTAMFLSILVGML
+2201 RTAMFLSILAGML

>member
-16 VLLMVLS
+16 ALLMVLS

-66 DKNLAGAVIKVF
+66 DRNLAGAVIKVF
-78 KDSACTESI
+78 KDSACTESV

-96 KSYGGDDRV
+96 KAYGGDDRV
-105 VYKSL
+105 VYKNL

-185 PTDASSEVSTEVTTE
+185 PTDASSEVSIEVTTE
-200 AVTEPDTQVATTS
+200 AVTEPNTQVATTS

-221 ATTQIA
+221 TTTQVA

-240 TLASVMRAA
+240 TLASVFRMAKAAKAATTTAVSRGTGYGYNGGTISYIFYINKGLTYSNTGYAFCMEEGKTGPTSGTGTISSIGKGNITKALYYSFAGPGAGSYDGAPSSGGLNGDNVMTLSCILDYYYTGYWDSGDFGTAYDNAISYEKWLKGKDMPNTLADTAFSIAGKSDDFTASRAA
-249 GASYWIYGDYSGMS
+249 YNI
-263 SGDYHVSTDK
+263 TDK
-273 DNVPMSGNASR
+273 TQTTNEWAVVSKKSVTVTIPTGVTMHKTDSNGKKSTHGA
-284 VFCGTASKQG
+284 GTATVSNGDKIYFSASIAKG
-294 PGKPYYGSSQGYT
+294 GT
-307 RRVVNNSST
+307 ST
-316 VKVLSYYYDVLA
+316 VKFTSVKGYSAYKADFGAELQVLGFLGKPTDKEFTAKLQWNSPNFSLRKTDSKTKQPVEGAEYLVYCAQDNKKVDVVRFKTNSNGVGEITSVNATQASGEVGKTVVKLKAGVRYYIVETKAPEHYKLNKNKQVAIGGEKYPYEAHIGVNATDGHVDYTSITGATFSTTATGVTYHTVDKVAHDPISIIIDKVDSIREDGTQVGKTSLAGAIFKMEYYQGKTTASGTPTNTWYLQTKLADGRYAARFARGYLYSDSTHKSDAAPDVVDASGVYELEDGAMRITEVKAPSGYKVVDGKNKGAFVIKGKVINQASVTVRVTGGRTIYAGAEITADAFKQYEQKERYDFKLKKVDSYGNPMAGVAFLVTASNGDQHVVVTDKNGEFDSSKLDYTNVNGNDATLA
-328 KQSDHSAN
+328 K
-336 WQNHVTQ
+336 
-343 TAHALSYINGYGA
+343 
-356 SYKPS
+356 
-361 WWSAAM
+361 AM
-367 ARPVYSMSE
+367 ADTTLYPTYKETNVFFTTPGSGKTAAAEIKEETVDGKAPRPLYKD
-376 TQIYVGSNTT
+376 T
-386 TSVVNYTS
+386 YTVR
-394 SEIHRG
+394 EIHRQYVII
-400 NREASDGLHTLY
+400 DGKKY
-412 NVQWTAVKTVSGTS
+412 
-426 LKNYFTVKVPS
+426 
-437 NVRIYVKRNNGKWG
+437 
-451 SATNTDVNLY
+451 
-461 SGDKFFFTTSKLTD
+461 KLTQVYD
-475 RTTTIA
+475 IGPAQTITVPDSA
-481 NSKAA
+481 
-486 LTGFTA
+486 
-492 YAYDPVNTKNQTMY
+492 
-506 GNGVSETRS
+506 
-515 IQFSIPWKDVYHKL
+515 KD
-529 TLDKLV
+529 
-535 CVGGNYKVDA
+535 G
-545 STAGTQYTV
+545 
-554 YWVDKTTNS
+554 
-563 NRFGKIAVFE
+563 AV
-573 IQTNGKGK
+573 IN
-581 VKYLR
+581 
-586 QNNYGTTFKPSGF
+586 F
-599 GTYTLDGLPTGVYR
+599 GTYT
-613 IVETKTNDGFETAK
+613 NTAIPK
-627 PCRINFSNGAAVDA
+627 M
-641 EGNASGESKHF
+641 
-652 EIAFKTNDNVKNQVA
+652 
-667 NFTSFEQ
+667 TS
-674 KESGDPLAIKIQK
+674 SAI
-687 IDADTKET
+687 
-695 VGLGSGSLAGA
+695 
-706 EFTIKYYEDAEGVGT
+706 
-721 IGISVPTG
+721 
-729 TPTARWV
+729 
-736 IKTDEDGYASL
+736 
-747 ANDEYIVS
+747 
-755 KPSKLPDSVKIVK
+755 
-768 GKYNICKPGTIVITE
+768 
-783 SEAPKNYNKF
+783 
-793 SKVTTQA
+793 
-800 GTSTDVDN
+800 STD
-808 VVIRADYNDKGEI
+808 
-821 KLYSCK
+821 
-827 KDQSGKLVKFGASM
+827 
-841 TGSAIKIYEPVKRYN
+841 
-856 LRLQKTDGYE
+856 
-866 HPMANVA
+866 
-873 FVITCRETGESHV
+873 
-886 MLTDSDGILDT
+886 
-897 SRVVTSGG
+897 
-905 KFKVNANDDLYEQAL
+905 
-920 TDNSIIPEYVQT
+920 
-932 SVFFNDDS
+932 
-940 DVAVTASR
+940 
-948 HSEGALYAGTYIIRE
+948 
-963 LHRQYVTVDG
+963 
-973 EKCKL
+973 
-978 SEVYKIPAAI
+978 
-988 KVTVPGTDNNAVG
+988 
-1001 EHDTK
+1001 
-1006 DAGTMTNIR
+1006 TN
-1015 IPSISS
+1015 
-1021 VAMDA
+1021 
-1026 DSATK
+1026 TK
-1031 MSITS
+1031 MSVAGKNAS
-1036 KDAKFRDIVT
+1036 FKDSIKATNLKAST
-1046 IHNPELDKTYTLMS
+1046 KYTLMS
-1060 IAVDTATGLAYVGA
+1060 VAVDANTGKAYKDA
-1074 DGQYVRTTEY
+1074 DGKYVA
-1084 LGKGSGLIGADVPL
+1084 KNVAV
-1098 ELTANTTGTEVNQLT
+1098 TTGAVKKGTVFPETTASVTFTGVNTSNVKSRKLV
-1113 FFEYLVE
+1113 FYEYLVE
-1120 GKTTNLVGVD
+1120 GSVTKTVSLD
-1130 SDGKPVEPAKCVAK
+1130 SAGKPVEPANCVAK

-1161 TEVLVNS
+1161 TKVLVNS
-1168 TKTNESPAAISTVTD
+1168 TKTNESPAAITTVTD

-1216 TADGKDKEV
+1216 TAEGNDKEV

-1253 VILTHNDDGKDLNEE
+1253 VILTHNDNGKDLNEE

-1286 MSKTSETAK
+1286 MSKTSEAAK
-1295 FKDTVDIKNLSAAT
+1295 FKDTVDIKNLSTAT

-1327 DASGKYVVGHETFTT
+1327 DASGKYVVGHEIFTT
-1342 KTSKDNDRVGAT
+1342 ESTGDNQGADRVGAT
-1354 ADIEFTANT
+1354 VDIEFTANT
-1363 KDTNVTQITFY
+1363 KGTNVTQITFY

-1402 EDASTSNVDQTLNLV
+1402 EDASTSNADQTLNLV

-1471 NEVEFTAK
+1471 NKVEFTAK

-1578 STTGE
+1578 SATGE

-1588 EIEKDPYWGMLRDLG
+1588 EIEKDPYWSMLKDLG
-1603 YVTDETSSDST
+1603 YVTDETSNDST

-1709 TIAPTKNADVVDTIF
+1709 TIAPTKDADVVDTIF

-1755 VVVKQN
+1755 VVVKQS

-1800 FKHTDLNSAEQSFS
+1800 FKHTDPNSAEQSFS

-1850 KGEGFTLK
+1850 KGERFTLK

-1871 VNGKQV
+1871 VDGKQV

-1913 LVSFVYLYKDGVLID
+1913 LVSFVYLYKDGILID

-1989 LNKNG
+1989 LNKDG

-2052 CGHTEITDKGQQI
+2052 CGHTEITDEGQQI

-2153 KTDGLGKHKVV
+2153 KTDGLGKHRIV

-2201 RTAMFLSILVGML
+2201 RTVMFLSILAGML

>member
-66 DKNLAGAVIKVF
+66 DRNLAGAVIKVF

-105 VYKSL
+105 VYKNL

-132 QLDKKLFRSND
+132 QLDEKLFRSND

-185 PTDASSEVSTEVTTE
+185 STDASSEVSTEVTTE
-200 AVTEPDTQVATTS
+200 AITEPDTQVATTS

-221 ATTQIA
+221 TTTQVA

-240 TLASVMRAA
+240 TLASVFRTAVADVYVWGTETQGCGNYHKTSSSANSANMSLDGDIGSRMFCVDW
-249 GASYWIYGDYSGMS
+249 GA
-263 SGDYHVSTDK
+263 
-273 DNVPMSGNASR
+273 N
-284 VFCGTASKQG
+284 G
-294 PGKPYYGSSQGYT
+294 PSLANGYT
-307 RRVVNNSST
+307 RPVKYSRGGGADVSLRKVVA
-316 VKVLSYYYDVLA
+316 YYYEVLA
-328 KQSDHSAN
+328 KTSGNLAATEHYLSLL
-336 WQNHVTQ
+336 NHKKGT
-343 TAHALSYINGYGA
+343 TPTWA
-356 SYKPS
+356 
-361 WWSAAM
+361 SAAM
-367 ARPVYSMSE
+367 KYTALASGEEIINIDKTKPSMTYYKSYSFKANGEVFHTSTNVFVSEPVTVTAEKSEQYFTASVPKDCAVYVYNYNSE
-376 TQIYVGSNTT
+376 TKKY
-386 TSVVNYTS
+386 
-394 SEIHRG
+394 
-400 NREASDGLHTLY
+400 
-412 NVQWTAVKTVSGTS
+412 QWTRYGSTDNLKLKNGDKFRIVLPKSFANKTVSLSGTARYGGWDVYYYNPNDPALLDCQQMVLATETDKPEFS
-426 LKNYFTVKVPS
+426 LSVKTGNVPPDHDPVNVEIRKIDSVSGKAVPAGTAALAGAVFKMEYFK
-437 NVRIYVKRNNGKWG
+437 GKDSVSG
-451 SATNTDVNLY
+451 SATNTWYLQTAYDSSIKGYVAKFARGYLY
-461 SGDKFFFTTSKLTD
+461 SDSTHKSDAAPAEVDASGVYELEAGCMRITEVIAPSGYEKVTASNKGWIKLGGSIDRLTGSASITVKIGNGNIYYGNTAVKDGVVDIGEQKERYDFKLKKVDSYGNPMAGVAFLVTASNGDQHVVVTDKNGEFDSSKLDYTNVNGNDATLAKAMADTTLYPTYKETNVFFTTPGSGKTAAAEIKEETVD
-475 RTTTIA
+475 G
-481 NSKAA
+481 KAPRP
-486 LTGFTA
+486 L
-492 YAYDPVNTKNQTMY
+492 Y
-506 GNGVSETRS
+506 
-515 IQFSIPWKDVYHKL
+515 KD
-529 TLDKLV
+529 
-535 CVGGNYKVDA
+535 
-545 STAGTQYTV
+545 
-554 YWVDKTTNS
+554 
-563 NRFGKIAVFE
+563 
-573 IQTNGKGK
+573 
-581 VKYLR
+581 
-586 QNNYGTTFKPSGF
+586 
-599 GTYTLDGLPTGVYR
+599 TYT
-613 IVETKTNDGFETAK
+613 
-627 PCRINFSNGAAVDA
+627 
-641 EGNASGESKHF
+641 
-652 EIAFKTNDNVKNQVA
+652 
-667 NFTSFEQ
+667 
-674 KESGDPLAIKIQK
+674 
-687 IDADTKET
+687 
-695 VGLGSGSLAGA
+695 
-706 EFTIKYYEDAEGVGT
+706 
-721 IGISVPTG
+721 
-729 TPTARWV
+729 
-736 IKTDEDGYASL
+736 
-747 ANDEYIVS
+747 
-755 KPSKLPDSVKIVK
+755 
-768 GKYNICKPGTIVITE
+768 
-783 SEAPKNYNKF
+783 
-793 SKVTTQA
+793 
-800 GTSTDVDN
+800 
-808 VVIRADYNDKGEI
+808 
-821 KLYSCK
+821 
-827 KDQSGKLVKFGASM
+827 
-841 TGSAIKIYEPVKRYN
+841 
-856 LRLQKTDGYE
+856 
-866 HPMANVA
+866 
-873 FVITCRETGESHV
+873 
-886 MLTDSDGILDT
+886 
-897 SRVVTSGG
+897 
-905 KFKVNANDDLYEQAL
+905 
-920 TDNSIIPEYVQT
+920 
-932 SVFFNDDS
+932 
-940 DVAVTASR
+940 
-948 HSEGALYAGTYIIRE
+948 IRE
-963 LHRQYVTVDG
+963 IHRQYVTIDG
-973 EKCKL
+973 KKYKL
-978 SEVYKIPAAI
+978 TQVYDLGPAQKI
-988 KVTVPGTDNNAVG
+988 TV
-1001 EHDTK
+1001 
-1006 DAGTMTNIR
+1006 
-1015 IPSISS
+1015 S
-1021 VAMDA
+1021 
-1026 DSATK
+1026 DSAKNGAVIDFGTYTNTAIPKMTSNAISTDTNTK
-1031 MSITS
+1031 MSVAGKNS
-1036 KDAKFRDIVT
+1036 SFKDSVKATNLKAST
-1046 IHNPELDKTYTLMS
+1046 KYTLMS
-1060 IAVDTATGLAYVGA
+1060 VAVDANTGKAYKDA
-1074 DGQYVRTTEY
+1074 DGKYVAKNVEF
-1084 LGKGSGLIGADVPL
+1084 
-1098 ELTANTTGTEVNQLT
+1098 TTGAVKKGTVFPETTASVTFTGVNTSNVKSRKLV
-1113 FFEYLVE
+1113 FYEYLVE
-1120 GKTTNLVGVD
+1120 GSVTKTVSLD
-1130 SDGKPVEPAKCVAK
+1130 SAGKPVEPANCVAK

-1161 TEVLVNS
+1161 T
-1168 TKTNESPAAISTVTD
+1168 
-1183 TVTTHGLIAGESFTI
+1183 
-1198 NSTIK
+1198 
-1203 VDGKSIGVQSTDF
+1203 
-1216 TADGKDKEV
+1216 
-1225 SVVFKDLDLSKLANK
+1225 
-1240 RLSIVTELIYKNK
+1240 
-1253 VILTHNDDGKDLNEE
+1253 
-1268 FYTPEMHSNAID
+1268 
-1280 VDTLTK
+1280 
-1286 MSKTSETAK
+1286 
-1295 FKDTVDIKNLSAAT
+1295 
-1309 QYTLQSIAVDT
+1309 
-1320 ATGLAYK
+1320 
-1327 DASGKYVVGHETFTT
+1327 
-1342 KTSKDNDRVGAT
+1342 
-1354 ADIEFTANT
+1354 
-1363 KDTNVTQITFY
+1363 
-1374 EYLVRGS
+1374 
-1381 VDSDISV
+1381 
-1388 DENGY
+1388 
-1393 PVRPANWIA
+1393 
-1402 EDASTSNVDQTLNLV
+1402 
-1417 NLETKVLVDSTKTNV
+1417 KVLVDSTKTNV
-1432 APADKKVDVTDT
+1432 APADEKVDVTDT

-1479 GGDETVSV
+1479 GDDETVSV
-1487 PFKSLDLTKYAGKS
+1487 PLKGLNLTEYAGKS

-1515 ATHNEDGTDPDEVF
+1515 ATHNEDGTDPDEKF

-1578 STTGE
+1578 SATGE

-1588 EIEKDPYWGMLRDLG
+1588 EIEKDPYWNMLKDLG

-1646 MINVAFDIDPRSFN
+1646 TVNVTFDIDPRSFN
-1660 LEGKTITIQQVIKL
+1660 LEGKTITIRQVIKL
-1674 NGVVVAKHTDKDA
+1674 NGVAVAKHTDKDA

-1709 TIAPTKNADVVDTIF
+1709 TIAQTKDADVVDTIF

-1739 AIDKDTNK
+1739 AVDKDTNK
-1747 PVELNGKP
+1747 PVEFNGKP

-1800 FKHTDLNSAEQSFS
+1800 FKHTDPNSAEQSFS

-1850 KGEGFTLK
+1850 KGERFTLK

-1871 VNGKQV
+1871 VDGKQV

-1913 LVSFVYLYKDGVLID
+1913 LVSFVYLYKDGILID

-1989 LNKNG
+1989 LNKDG

-2052 CGHTEITDKGQQI
+2052 CGHTEITDEGQQI

-2153 KTDGLGKHKVV
+2153 KTDGLGKHRIV

-2201 RTAMFLSILVGML
+2201 RTVMFLSILAGML

-2220 LFVTR
+2220 LFVTK

>member
-66 DKNLAGAVIKVF
+66 DRNLAGAVIKVF

-105 VYKSL
+105 VYKNL

-132 QLDKKLFRSND
+132 QLDEKLFRSND

-185 PTDASSEVSTEVTTE
+185 PTDASSEVSTE
-200 AVTEPDTQVATTS
+200 AITEPDTQVATTS

-221 ATTQIA
+221 TTTQVA

-240 TLASVMRAA
+240 TLASVFRTAVADVYVWGTETQGCGNYHKTSSSANSANMSLDGDIGSRMFCVDW
-249 GASYWIYGDYSGMS
+249 GA
-263 SGDYHVSTDK
+263 
-273 DNVPMSGNASR
+273 N
-284 VFCGTASKQG
+284 G
-294 PGKPYYGSSQGYT
+294 PSLANGYT
-307 RRVVNNSST
+307 RPVKYSRGGGADVSLRKVVA
-316 VKVLSYYYDVLA
+316 YYYEVLA
-328 KQSDHSAN
+328 KTSGNLAATEHYLSLL
-336 WQNHVTQ
+336 NHKKGT
-343 TAHALSYINGYGA
+343 TPTWA
-356 SYKPS
+356 
-361 WWSAAM
+361 SAAM
-367 ARPVYSMSE
+367 KYTALASGEEIINIDKTKPSMTYYKSYSFKANGEVFHTSTNVFVSEPVTVTAEKSEQYFTASVPKDCAVYVYNYNSE
-376 TQIYVGSNTT
+376 TKKY
-386 TSVVNYTS
+386 
-394 SEIHRG
+394 
-400 NREASDGLHTLY
+400 
-412 NVQWTAVKTVSGTS
+412 QWTRYGSTDNLKLKNGDKFRIVLPKSFANKTVSLSGTARYGGWDVYYYNPNDPAWLDCQQMVLATETDKPEFS
-426 LKNYFTVKVPS
+426 LSVKTGNVPPDHDPVNVEIRKIDSVSGKAVPAGTAALAGAVFKMEYFK
-437 NVRIYVKRNNGKWG
+437 GKDSVSG
-451 SATNTDVNLY
+451 SATNTWYLQTAYDSSIKGYVAKFARGYLYSDSTHKSDAAPAEVDASGVYELEAGCMRITEVIAPSGYEKVTASNKGWIKLGGSIDRLTGSASITVKIGNGNIYYGNTAVKDGVVDIGEQKERYDFKLKKVDSYGNPMAGVAFLVTASNGDQHVVVTDKNGEFDSSKLDYKDVNGNDATLAKAMADTTLY
-461 SGDKFFFTTSKLTD
+461 PTYKETNVFFTTPGSGKTAAAEIKEETVD
-475 RTTTIA
+475 G
-481 NSKAA
+481 KAPRP
-486 LTGFTA
+486 L
-492 YAYDPVNTKNQTMY
+492 Y
-506 GNGVSETRS
+506 
-515 IQFSIPWKDVYHKL
+515 KD
-529 TLDKLV
+529 
-535 CVGGNYKVDA
+535 
-545 STAGTQYTV
+545 
-554 YWVDKTTNS
+554 
-563 NRFGKIAVFE
+563 
-573 IQTNGKGK
+573 
-581 VKYLR
+581 
-586 QNNYGTTFKPSGF
+586 
-599 GTYTLDGLPTGVYR
+599 TYT
-613 IVETKTNDGFETAK
+613 
-627 PCRINFSNGAAVDA
+627 
-641 EGNASGESKHF
+641 
-652 EIAFKTNDNVKNQVA
+652 
-667 NFTSFEQ
+667 
-674 KESGDPLAIKIQK
+674 
-687 IDADTKET
+687 
-695 VGLGSGSLAGA
+695 
-706 EFTIKYYEDAEGVGT
+706 
-721 IGISVPTG
+721 
-729 TPTARWV
+729 
-736 IKTDEDGYASL
+736 
-747 ANDEYIVS
+747 
-755 KPSKLPDSVKIVK
+755 
-768 GKYNICKPGTIVITE
+768 
-783 SEAPKNYNKF
+783 
-793 SKVTTQA
+793 
-800 GTSTDVDN
+800 
-808 VVIRADYNDKGEI
+808 
-821 KLYSCK
+821 
-827 KDQSGKLVKFGASM
+827 
-841 TGSAIKIYEPVKRYN
+841 
-856 LRLQKTDGYE
+856 
-866 HPMANVA
+866 
-873 FVITCRETGESHV
+873 
-886 MLTDSDGILDT
+886 
-897 SRVVTSGG
+897 
-905 KFKVNANDDLYEQAL
+905 
-920 TDNSIIPEYVQT
+920 
-932 SVFFNDDS
+932 
-940 DVAVTASR
+940 
-948 HSEGALYAGTYIIRE
+948 IRE
-963 LHRQYVTVDG
+963 IHRQYVTIDG
-973 EKCKL
+973 KKYKL
-978 SEVYKIPAAI
+978 TQVYDLGPAQKI
-988 KVTVPGTDNNAVG
+988 TV
-1001 EHDTK
+1001 
-1006 DAGTMTNIR
+1006 
-1015 IPSISS
+1015 S
-1021 VAMDA
+1021 
-1026 DSATK
+1026 DSAKNGAVIDFGTYTNTAIPKMTSSAISTDTNTK
-1031 MSITS
+1031 MSVAGKNS
-1036 KDAKFRDIVT
+1036 SFKDSVKATNLKAST
-1046 IHNPELDKTYTLMS
+1046 KYTLMS
-1060 IAVDTATGLAYVGA
+1060 VAVDANTGKAYKDA
-1074 DGQYVRTTEY
+1074 DGKYVAKNVEF
-1084 LGKGSGLIGADVPL
+1084 
-1098 ELTANTTGTEVNQLT
+1098 TTGAVKKGTVFPETTASVTFTGVNTSNVKSRKLV
-1113 FFEYLVE
+1113 FYEYLVE
-1120 GKTTNLVGVD
+1120 GSVTKTVSLD
-1130 SDGKPVEPAKCVAK
+1130 SAGKPVEPANCVAK

-1161 TEVLVNS
+1161 T
-1168 TKTNESPAAISTVTD
+1168 
-1183 TVTTHGLIAGESFTI
+1183 
-1198 NSTIK
+1198 
-1203 VDGKSIGVQSTDF
+1203 
-1216 TADGKDKEV
+1216 
-1225 SVVFKDLDLSKLANK
+1225 
-1240 RLSIVTELIYKNK
+1240 
-1253 VILTHNDDGKDLNEE
+1253 
-1268 FYTPEMHSNAID
+1268 
-1280 VDTLTK
+1280 
-1286 MSKTSETAK
+1286 
-1295 FKDTVDIKNLSAAT
+1295 
-1309 QYTLQSIAVDT
+1309 
-1320 ATGLAYK
+1320 
-1327 DASGKYVVGHETFTT
+1327 
-1342 KTSKDNDRVGAT
+1342 
-1354 ADIEFTANT
+1354 
-1363 KDTNVTQITFY
+1363 
-1374 EYLVRGS
+1374 
-1381 VDSDISV
+1381 
-1388 DENGY
+1388 
-1393 PVRPANWIA
+1393 
-1402 EDASTSNVDQTLNLV
+1402 
-1417 NLETKVLVDSTKTNV
+1417 KVLVDSTKTNV
-1432 APADKKVDVTDT
+1432 APADEKVDVTDT

-1479 GGDETVSV
+1479 GDDETVSV
-1487 PFKSLDLTKYAGKS
+1487 PLKGLDLTEYAGKS

-1578 STTGE
+1578 SATGE

-1588 EIEKDPYWGMLRDLG
+1588 EIEKDPCWSMLKDLG

-1636 QVLKPEKMDD
+1636 QILKPEKMDD
-1646 MINVAFDIDPRSFN
+1646 MINVAFDIDPRPFN

-1724 CKNLATGISV
+1724 CKNLAIGISV

-1800 FKHTDLNSAEQSFS
+1800 FKHTDPNSAEQSFS

-1850 KGEGFTLK
+1850 KGERFTLK

-1871 VNGKQV
+1871 VDGKQV

-1913 LVSFVYLYKDGVLID
+1913 LVSFVYLYKDGILID

-1989 LNKNG
+1989 LNKDG

-2052 CGHTEITDKGQQI
+2052 CGHTEITDEGQQI

-2153 KTDGLGKHKVV
+2153 KTDGLGKHRIV

-2201 RTAMFLSILVGML
+2201 RTVVFLSILAGML

>member
-1 MFKDKVKVTVVALVM
+1 MFKDKVKVAVVALVM

-66 DKNLAGAVIKVF
+66 DRNLAGAVIKVF

-105 VYKSL
+105 VYKNL

-132 QLDKKLFRSND
+132 QLDEKLFRSND

-185 PTDASSEVSTEVTTE
+185 PTDASSEISTEVTTE

-221 ATTQIA
+221 TATQVA
-227 TPTDSIPEVKPVA
+227 TPTDSIPEVEPVV
-240 TLASVMRAA
+240 TLASVFRMAKAAKAATTTAVSRGTGYGYNGGIISYIFYIDKNLTYNNTGYAFCMEEGKTGPTSGTGTVSRIGNDNITKALYYSFAGPGAGSYGGAPSSGGLNGNNVMALSCILDYYYTGYWDSGDFGAAYDDAILYEKWLKGKDMPNTLADTAFSIAGKSDDFTAARAA
-249 GASYWIYGDYSGMS
+249 YNI
-263 SGDYHVSTDK
+263 TDK
-273 DNVPMSGNASR
+273 TQTTNEWAVVSKKSVTVTIPTGVTMHKTDSKGKKSTHGA
-284 VFCGTASKQG
+284 GTA
-294 PGKPYYGSSQGYT
+294 
-307 RRVVNNSST
+307 T
-316 VKVLSYYYDVLA
+316 VSNGDKIYFSASIA
-328 KQSDHSAN
+328 KGGTSD
-336 WQNHVTQ
+336 
-343 TAHALSYINGYGA
+343 I
-356 SYKPS
+356 KF
-361 WWSAAM
+361 
-367 ARPVYSMSE
+367 
-376 TQIYVGSNTT
+376 
-386 TSVVNYTS
+386 TSVKGY
-394 SEIHRG
+394 
-400 NREASDGLHTLY
+400 
-412 NVQWTAVKTVSGTS
+412 
-426 LKNYFTVKVPS
+426 
-437 NVRIYVKRNNGKWG
+437 
-451 SATNTDVNLY
+451 SAYKADFGAELQVLGFLGEPTD
-461 SGDKFFFTTSKLTD
+461 KE
-475 RTTTIA
+475 
-481 NSKAA
+481 
-486 LTGFTA
+486 FTA
-492 YAYDPVNTKNQTMY
+492 KLQWNSPNFSLRKTDSKTRQPVEGAEY
-506 GNGVSETRS
+506 L
-515 IQFSIPWKDVYHKL
+515 VYCAQ
-529 TLDKLV
+529 D
-535 CVGGNYKVDA
+535 NEKVN
-545 STAGTQYTV
+545 V
-554 YWVDKTTNS
+554 VRFKTNS
-563 NRFGKIAVFE
+563 NGVGEITSVNPTQASGEVGKTV
-573 IQTNGKGK
+573 
-581 VKYLR
+581 VKL
-586 QNNYGTTFKPSGF
+586 KA
-599 GTYTLDGLPTGVYR
+599 GVRYY
-613 IVETKTNDGFETAK
+613 IVETKAPEHYKLNKNKQIAIGGEKYPYEAHVGVNSTSGHVDYTSITGATFSTTATGVTYHTVDKVAHDPINIVIDKVDSVREDGTQV
-627 PCRINFSNGAAVDA
+627 G
-641 EGNASGESKHF
+641 
-652 EIAFKTNDNVKNQVA
+652 KT
-667 NFTSFEQ
+667 
-674 KESGDPLAIKIQK
+674 
-687 IDADTKET
+687 
-695 VGLGSGSLAGA
+695 SLAGA
-706 EFTIKYYEDAEGVGT
+706 IFRMEYYQGKTTA
-721 IGISVPTG
+721 SG
-729 TPTARWV
+729 TPTNTWYLKTVKNAAGDYTARFAKGFIV
-736 IKTDEDGYASL
+736 NEGAYKSDAAPDTLQGDTYELEDGAMR
-747 ANDEYIVS
+747 
-755 KPSKLPDSVKIVK
+755 
-768 GKYNICKPGTIVITE
+768 ITE
-783 SEAPKNYNKF
+783 VKAPSGYKVVDGKN
-793 SKVTTQA
+793 
-800 GTSTDVDN
+800 
-808 VVIRADYNDKGEI
+808 KG
-821 KLYSCK
+821 
-827 KDQSGKLVKFGASM
+827 
-841 TGSAIKIYEPVKRYN
+841 
-856 LRLQKTDGYE
+856 
-866 HPMANVA
+866 A
-873 FVITCRETGESHV
+873 FVIKGKVINQASITV
-886 MLTDSDGILDT
+886 
-897 SRVVTSGG
+897 RVTGG
-905 KFKVNANDDLYEQAL
+905 KTIYAGAEITADAFKQYEQKERYDFKL
-920 TDNSIIPEYVQT
+920 KKV
-932 SVFFNDDS
+932 DS
-940 DVAVTASR
+940 YGNPMAGVAFLVTASNGDQ
-948 HSEGALYAGTYIIRE
+948 HVVVTDKNGEFDSSKMGYTNVNGNDATLAKAIADTTLYPTYKETNVFFTTPGSGKTAAAEIKEETVDGKAPRPLYKDTYTIRE
-963 LHRQYVTVDG
+963 IHRQYVTIDG
-973 EKCKL
+973 KKYKL
-978 SEVYKIPAAI
+978 TQVYDLGPAQKI
-988 KVTVPGTDNNAVG
+988 TV
-1001 EHDTK
+1001 
-1006 DAGTMTNIR
+1006 
-1015 IPSISS
+1015 S
-1021 VAMDA
+1021 
-1026 DSATK
+1026 DSAKNGAVIDFGTYTNTAIPKMTSSAISTDTNTK
-1031 MSITS
+1031 MSVAGKNS
-1036 KDAKFRDIVT
+1036 SFKDSVKATNLKAST
-1046 IHNPELDKTYTLMS
+1046 KYTLMS
-1060 IAVDTATGLAYVGA
+1060 VAVDANTGKAYKDA
-1074 DGQYVRTTEY
+1074 DGKYVAKNVEF
-1084 LGKGSGLIGADVPL
+1084 
-1098 ELTANTTGTEVNQLT
+1098 TTGAVKKGTVFPETTASVTFTGVNTSNVKSRKLV
-1113 FFEYLVE
+1113 FYEYLVE
-1120 GKTTNLVGVD
+1120 GSVTKTVSLD
-1130 SDGKPVEPAKCVAK
+1130 SAGKPVEPANCVAK

-1161 TEVLVNS
+1161 T
-1168 TKTNESPAAISTVTD
+1168 
-1183 TVTTHGLIAGESFTI
+1183 
-1198 NSTIK
+1198 
-1203 VDGKSIGVQSTDF
+1203 
-1216 TADGKDKEV
+1216 
-1225 SVVFKDLDLSKLANK
+1225 
-1240 RLSIVTELIYKNK
+1240 
-1253 VILTHNDDGKDLNEE
+1253 
-1268 FYTPEMHSNAID
+1268 
-1280 VDTLTK
+1280 
-1286 MSKTSETAK
+1286 
-1295 FKDTVDIKNLSAAT
+1295 
-1309 QYTLQSIAVDT
+1309 
-1320 ATGLAYK
+1320 
-1327 DASGKYVVGHETFTT
+1327 
-1342 KTSKDNDRVGAT
+1342 
-1354 ADIEFTANT
+1354 
-1363 KDTNVTQITFY
+1363 
-1374 EYLVRGS
+1374 
-1381 VDSDISV
+1381 
-1388 DENGY
+1388 
-1393 PVRPANWIA
+1393 
-1402 EDASTSNVDQTLNLV
+1402 
-1417 NLETKVLVDSTKTNV
+1417 KVLVDSTKTNV
-1432 APADKKVDVTDT
+1432 APADEKVDVTDT

-1479 GGDETVSV
+1479 GDDETVSV
-1487 PFKSLDLTKYAGKS
+1487 PLKGLNLTEYAGKS

-1515 ATHNEDGTDPDEVF
+1515 ATHNEDGTDPDEKF

-1578 STTGE
+1578 SATGE

-1588 EIEKDPYWGMLRDLG
+1588 EIEKDPYWNMLKDLG

-1646 MINVAFDIDPRSFN
+1646 TVNVTFDIDPRSFN
-1660 LEGKTITIQQVIKL
+1660 LEGKTITIRQVIKL
-1674 NGVVVAKHTDKDA
+1674 NGVAVAKHTDKDA

-1709 TIAPTKNADVVDTIF
+1709 TIAPTKDADVVDTIF

-1755 VVVKQN
+1755 VVVKQS

-1800 FKHTDLNSAEQSFS
+1800 FKHTDPNSAEQSFS

-1850 KGEGFTLK
+1850 KGERFTLK

-1871 VNGKQV
+1871 VDGKQV

-1913 LVSFVYLYKDGVLID
+1913 LVSFVYLYKDGILID

-1989 LNKNG
+1989 LNKDG

-2052 CGHTEITDKGQQI
+2052 CGHTEITDEGQQI

-2140 KPENGSFDVSMSF
+2140 KSENGSFDVSMSF
-2153 KTDGLGKHKVV
+2153 KTDGLGKHRIV

-2201 RTAMFLSILVGML
+2201 RTVVFLSILAGML

>member
-66 DKNLAGAVIKVF
+66 DRNLAGAVIKVF

-150 DYNNTVGSFSIVAG
+150 DYNNIVGSFSIVAG

-185 PTDASSEVSTEVTTE
+185 STDASSEVSTEVTTE
-200 AVTEPDTQVATTS
+200 TTTESDTQVATTS

-221 ATTQIA
+221 TTTQVA

-240 TLASVMRAA
+240 TLASVFRMAKAA
-249 GASYWIYGDYSGMS
+249 KAAFANNVWVNGSFGAGYGNYHIVASEYTDGPSGTN
-263 SGDYHVSTDK
+263 GDMGT
-273 DNVPMSGNASR
+273 R
-284 VFCGTASKQG
+284 VFCVQKDKYGPCSSNTGKGGVLYSKENI
-294 PGKPYYGSSQGYT
+294 GSEPT
-307 RRVVNNSST
+307 EIVMK
-316 VKVLSYYYDVLA
+316 KVLAYYYDELP
-328 KQSDHSAN
+328 KNGTTLKETEHY
-336 WQNHVTQ
+336 
-343 TAHALSYINGYGA
+343 LSLLYSNSGET
-356 SYKPS
+356 PS
-361 WWSAAM
+361 WAKAAKEHPLYTAAQAKISFTVDSTAAETKSYSSISFRNETYTNVFVSKRFIVTTSATKQYCTLTVPKGVTLWIRRASDNSTVTGK
-367 ARPVYSMSE
+367 ADTTVTLYKGDTVRLVTSKSKHGSE
-376 TQIYVGSNTT
+376 TTLSGTGHYGEWSFCYYIPNDIRYVGFQKLLTGSRT
-386 TSVVNYTS
+386 
-394 SEIHRG
+394 
-400 NREASDGLHTLY
+400 
-412 NVQWTAVKTVSGTS
+412 QPTVSLSVTW
-426 LKNYFTVKVPS
+426 P
-437 NVRIYVKRNNGKWG
+437 
-451 SATNTDVNLY
+451 
-461 SGDKFFFTTSKLTD
+461 
-475 RTTTIA
+475 
-481 NSKAA
+481 
-486 LTGFTA
+486 
-492 YAYDPVNTKNQTMY
+492 AYDPINI
-506 GNGVSETRS
+506 E
-515 IQFSIPWKDVYHKL
+515 ID
-529 TLDKLV
+529 
-535 CVGGNYKVDA
+535 KVD
-545 STAGTQYTV
+545 SIREDGTQV
-554 YWVDKTTNS
+554 GKT
-563 NRFGKIAVFE
+563 
-573 IQTNGKGK
+573 
-581 VKYLR
+581 
-586 QNNYGTTFKPSGF
+586 
-599 GTYTLDGLPTGVYR
+599 
-613 IVETKTNDGFETAK
+613 
-627 PCRINFSNGAAVDA
+627 
-641 EGNASGESKHF
+641 
-652 EIAFKTNDNVKNQVA
+652 
-667 NFTSFEQ
+667 
-674 KESGDPLAIKIQK
+674 
-687 IDADTKET
+687 
-695 VGLGSGSLAGA
+695 SLAGA
-706 EFTIKYYEDAEGVGT
+706 IFKMEYFKGKTTASGA
-721 IGISVPTG
+721 PTN
-729 TPTARWV
+729 TWY
-736 IKTDEDGYASL
+736 IKTVKNGSHYRAEFSKTCLVTGNKNYPSDAAPETVSNTGIYELEDGAMR
-747 ANDEYIVS
+747 
-755 KPSKLPDSVKIVK
+755 
-768 GKYNICKPGTIVITE
+768 ITE
-783 SEAPKNYNKF
+783 VKAPSGYKVVDGKNKGF
-793 SKVTTQA
+793 FKVKQTKVTGSSITVRVTGGRTIYA
-800 GTSTDVDN
+800 GAEITADAFKQYEQKERYDFRLKKVDSYGN
-808 VVIRADYNDKGEI
+808 
-821 KLYSCK
+821 
-827 KDQSGKLVKFGASM
+827 
-841 TGSAIKIYEPVKRYN
+841 
-856 LRLQKTDGYE
+856 
-866 HPMANVA
+866 PMAGVA
-873 FVITCRETGESHV
+873 F
-886 MLTDSDGILDT
+886 L
-897 SRVVTSGG
+897 
-905 KFKVNANDDLYEQAL
+905 
-920 TDNSIIPEYVQT
+920 
-932 SVFFNDDS
+932 
-940 DVAVTASR
+940 VTASNGDQ
-948 HSEGALYAGTYIIRE
+948 HVVVTDKNGEFDSSKLGYTNVNGNDATLAKAIADTTLYPTYKETNVFFTTPGSGKTAAAEIKEETVGTTAPRPLYKDTYTVRE
-963 LHRQYVTVDG
+963 IHRQYVTIDG
-973 EKCKL
+973 KKYKL
-978 SEVYKIPAAI
+978 TQVYDLGPAQKITVSDSAKNGAVIDFGTYTNTAI
-988 KVTVPGTDNNAVG
+988 PKMTSSAISTDTN
-1001 EHDTK
+1001 TK
-1006 DAGTMTNIR
+1006 I
-1015 IPSISS
+1015 S
-1021 VAMDA
+1021 VAGKNA
-1026 DSATK
+1026 SFKDSIKATNLK
-1031 MSITS
+1031 AST
-1036 KDAKFRDIVT
+1036 K
-1046 IHNPELDKTYTLMS
+1046 YTLMS
-1060 IAVDTATGLAYVGA
+1060 VAVDANTGKAYKDA
-1074 DGQYVRTTEY
+1074 DGKYVAKNVEF
-1084 LGKGSGLIGADVPL
+1084 
-1098 ELTANTTGTEVNQLT
+1098 TTGAVKKGTVFPETTASVTFTGVNTSNVKSRKLV
-1113 FFEYLVE
+1113 FYEYLVE
-1120 GKTTNLVGVD
+1120 GSVTKTVSLD
-1130 SDGKPVEPAKCVAK
+1130 SAGKPVEPANCVAK

-1161 TEVLVNS
+1161 T
-1168 TKTNESPAAISTVTD
+1168 
-1183 TVTTHGLIAGESFTI
+1183 
-1198 NSTIK
+1198 
-1203 VDGKSIGVQSTDF
+1203 
-1216 TADGKDKEV
+1216 
-1225 SVVFKDLDLSKLANK
+1225 
-1240 RLSIVTELIYKNK
+1240 
-1253 VILTHNDDGKDLNEE
+1253 
-1268 FYTPEMHSNAID
+1268 
-1280 VDTLTK
+1280 
-1286 MSKTSETAK
+1286 
-1295 FKDTVDIKNLSAAT
+1295 
-1309 QYTLQSIAVDT
+1309 
-1320 ATGLAYK
+1320 
-1327 DASGKYVVGHETFTT
+1327 
-1342 KTSKDNDRVGAT
+1342 
-1354 ADIEFTANT
+1354 
-1363 KDTNVTQITFY
+1363 
-1374 EYLVRGS
+1374 
-1381 VDSDISV
+1381 
-1388 DENGY
+1388 
-1393 PVRPANWIA
+1393 
-1402 EDASTSNVDQTLNLV
+1402 
-1417 NLETKVLVDSTKTNV
+1417 KVLVDSTKTNV
-1432 APADKKVDVTDT
+1432 APADEKVDVTDT

-1479 GGDETVSV
+1479 GDDETVSV
-1487 PFKSLDLTKYAGKS
+1487 PLKGLNLTEYAGKS

-1515 ATHNEDGTDPDEVF
+1515 ATHNEDGTDPDEKF

-1578 STTGE
+1578 SATGE

-1588 EIEKDPYWGMLRDLG
+1588 EIEKDPYWNMLKDLG

-1636 QVLKPEKMDD
+1636 QVLKTEKMDD
-1646 MINVAFDIDPRSFN
+1646 TVNVTFDIDPRSFN
-1660 LEGKTITIQQVIKL
+1660 LEGKTITIRQVIKL
-1674 NGVVVAKHTDKDA
+1674 NGVAVAKHTDKDA

-1709 TIAPTKNADVVDTIF
+1709 TIAPTKDADVVDTIF

-1755 VVVKQN
+1755 VVVKQS

-1800 FKHTDLNSAEQSFS
+1800 FKHTDPNSAEQSFS

-1850 KGEGFTLK
+1850 KGERFTLK

-1871 VNGKQV
+1871 VDGKQV

-1913 LVSFVYLYKDGVLID
+1913 LVSFVYLYKDGILID

-1989 LNKNG
+1989 LNKDG

-2052 CGHTEITDKGQQI
+2052 CGHTEITDEGQQI

-2153 KTDGLGKHKVV
+2153 KTDGLGKHRIV

-2201 RTAMFLSILVGML
+2201 RTVMFLSILAGML

-2220 LFVTR
+2220 LFVTK

>member
-66 DKNLAGAVIKVF
+66 DRNLAGAVIKVF

-105 VYKSL
+105 VYKNL

-118 SKAIAK
+118 SKAIAN

-132 QLDKKLFRSND
+132 QLDEKLFRSND

-185 PTDASSEVSTEVTTE
+185 STDASSDVSTEATTE
-200 AVTEPDTQVATTS
+200 TTTEPGTQVATTS

-240 TLASVMRAA
+240 TLASVFRMAKAA
-249 GASYWIYGDYSGMS
+249 KAAFANNVWVNGSFGAGYGNYHIVASEYTDGPSGAN
-263 SGDYHVSTDK
+263 GDMGT
-273 DNVPMSGNASR
+273 R
-284 VFCGTASKQG
+284 VFCVQKDKYGPCSSNTGKGGVLYSKENI
-294 PGKPYYGSSQGYT
+294 GSEPT
-307 RRVVNNSST
+307 EIVMK
-316 VKVLSYYYDVLA
+316 KVLAYYYDELP
-328 KQSDHSAN
+328 KNGTTLKETEHY
-336 WQNHVTQ
+336 
-343 TAHALSYINGYGA
+343 LSLLYSNSGET
-356 SYKPS
+356 PS
-361 WWSAAM
+361 WAKAAKEHPLYTAAQAKISFTVDSTAAETKSYSSISFRNETYTNVFVSKRFIVTTSATKQYCTLTVPKGVTLWIRRASDNSTVTGK
-367 ARPVYSMSE
+367 ADTTVTLYKGDTVRLVTSKSKHGSE
-376 TQIYVGSNTT
+376 TTLSGTGHYGEWSFCYYIPNDIRYVGFQKLLTGSRT
-386 TSVVNYTS
+386 
-394 SEIHRG
+394 
-400 NREASDGLHTLY
+400 
-412 NVQWTAVKTVSGTS
+412 QPTVSLSVTW
-426 LKNYFTVKVPS
+426 P
-437 NVRIYVKRNNGKWG
+437 
-451 SATNTDVNLY
+451 
-461 SGDKFFFTTSKLTD
+461 
-475 RTTTIA
+475 
-481 NSKAA
+481 
-486 LTGFTA
+486 
-492 YAYDPVNTKNQTMY
+492 AYDPINI
-506 GNGVSETRS
+506 E
-515 IQFSIPWKDVYHKL
+515 ID
-529 TLDKLV
+529 
-535 CVGGNYKVDA
+535 KVD
-545 STAGTQYTV
+545 SIREDGTQV
-554 YWVDKTTNS
+554 GKT
-563 NRFGKIAVFE
+563 
-573 IQTNGKGK
+573 
-581 VKYLR
+581 
-586 QNNYGTTFKPSGF
+586 
-599 GTYTLDGLPTGVYR
+599 
-613 IVETKTNDGFETAK
+613 
-627 PCRINFSNGAAVDA
+627 
-641 EGNASGESKHF
+641 
-652 EIAFKTNDNVKNQVA
+652 
-667 NFTSFEQ
+667 
-674 KESGDPLAIKIQK
+674 
-687 IDADTKET
+687 
-695 VGLGSGSLAGA
+695 SLAGA
-706 EFTIKYYEDAEGVGT
+706 IFKMEYFKGKTTASGA
-721 IGISVPTG
+721 PTN
-729 TPTARWV
+729 TWY
-736 IKTDEDGYASL
+736 IKTVKNGSHYRAAFSKTCLVTGNKNYPSDAAPETVSNTGIYELEDGAMR
-747 ANDEYIVS
+747 
-755 KPSKLPDSVKIVK
+755 
-768 GKYNICKPGTIVITE
+768 ITE
-783 SEAPKNYNKF
+783 VKAPSGYKVVDGKNKGF
-793 SKVTTQA
+793 FKVKQTKVTGSSITVRVTGGRTIYA
-800 GTSTDVDN
+800 GAEITADAFKQYEQKERYDFRLKKVDSYGN
-808 VVIRADYNDKGEI
+808 
-821 KLYSCK
+821 
-827 KDQSGKLVKFGASM
+827 
-841 TGSAIKIYEPVKRYN
+841 
-856 LRLQKTDGYE
+856 
-866 HPMANVA
+866 PMAGVA
-873 FVITCRETGESHV
+873 F
-886 MLTDSDGILDT
+886 L
-897 SRVVTSGG
+897 
-905 KFKVNANDDLYEQAL
+905 
-920 TDNSIIPEYVQT
+920 
-932 SVFFNDDS
+932 
-940 DVAVTASR
+940 VTASNGDQ
-948 HSEGALYAGTYIIRE
+948 HVVVTDKNGEFDSSKLGYTNVNGNDATLAKAIADTTLYPTYKETNVFFTTPGSGKTAAAEIKEETVDGKAPRPLYKDTYTIRE
-963 LHRQYVTVDG
+963 IHRQYVTIDG
-973 EKCKL
+973 KKYKL
-978 SEVYKIPAAI
+978 TQVYDLGPAQKITVSDSVKNGAVIDFGTYTNTAI
-988 KVTVPGTDNNAVG
+988 PKMTSSAISTD
-1001 EHDTK
+1001 
-1006 DAGTMTNIR
+1006 TN
-1015 IPSISS
+1015 
-1021 VAMDA
+1021 
-1026 DSATK
+1026 TK
-1031 MSITS
+1031 MSVAGKNAS
-1036 KDAKFRDIVT
+1036 FKDSIKATNLKAST
-1046 IHNPELDKTYTLMS
+1046 KYTLMS
-1060 IAVDTATGLAYVGA
+1060 VAVDANTGKAYKDA
-1074 DGQYVRTTEY
+1074 DGKYVAKNVEF
-1084 LGKGSGLIGADVPL
+1084 
-1098 ELTANTTGTEVNQLT
+1098 TTGAVKKGTVFPETTASVTFTGVNTSNVKSRKLV
-1113 FFEYLVE
+1113 FYEYLVE
-1120 GKTTNLVGVD
+1120 GSVTKTVSLD
-1130 SDGKPVEPAKCVAK
+1130 SAGKPVEPANCVAK

-1161 TEVLVNS
+1161 T
-1168 TKTNESPAAISTVTD
+1168 
-1183 TVTTHGLIAGESFTI
+1183 
-1198 NSTIK
+1198 
-1203 VDGKSIGVQSTDF
+1203 
-1216 TADGKDKEV
+1216 
-1225 SVVFKDLDLSKLANK
+1225 
-1240 RLSIVTELIYKNK
+1240 
-1253 VILTHNDDGKDLNEE
+1253 
-1268 FYTPEMHSNAID
+1268 
-1280 VDTLTK
+1280 
-1286 MSKTSETAK
+1286 
-1295 FKDTVDIKNLSAAT
+1295 
-1309 QYTLQSIAVDT
+1309 
-1320 ATGLAYK
+1320 
-1327 DASGKYVVGHETFTT
+1327 
-1342 KTSKDNDRVGAT
+1342 
-1354 ADIEFTANT
+1354 
-1363 KDTNVTQITFY
+1363 
-1374 EYLVRGS
+1374 
-1381 VDSDISV
+1381 
-1388 DENGY
+1388 
-1393 PVRPANWIA
+1393 
-1402 EDASTSNVDQTLNLV
+1402 
-1417 NLETKVLVDSTKTNV
+1417 KVLVDSTKTNV
-1432 APADKKVDVTDT
+1432 APADEKVDVTDT

-1479 GGDETVSV
+1479 GDDETVSV
-1487 PFKSLDLTKYAGKS
+1487 PLKGLDLTEYAGKS

-1578 STTGE
+1578 SATGE

-1588 EIEKDPYWGMLRDLG
+1588 EIEKDPCWSMLKDLG

-1636 QVLKPEKMDD
+1636 QILKPEKMDD

-1724 CKNLATGISV
+1724 CKNLAIGISV

-1913 LVSFVYLYKDGVLID
+1913 LVSFVYLYKDGILID

-1989 LNKNG
+1989 LNKDG

-2052 CGHTEITDKGQQI
+2052 CGHTEITDEGQQI

-2153 KTDGLGKHKVV
+2153 KTDGLGKHRIV

-2201 RTAMFLSILVGML
+2201 RTVMFLSILAGML

>member
-66 DKNLAGAVIKVF
+66 DRNLAGAVIKVF

-105 VYKSL
+105 VYKNL

-132 QLDKKLFRSND
+132 QLDEKLFRSND

-185 PTDASSEVSTEVTTE
+185 STDASSEVSTEVTTE
-200 AVTEPDTQVATTS
+200 AITEPDTQVATTS

-221 ATTQIA
+221 TTTQVA
-227 TPTDSIPEVKPVA
+227 TPTDSIPEMKPVA
-240 TLASVMRAA
+240 TLASVFRMAKAA
-249 GASYWIYGDYSGMS
+249 KVAFANSVWVNGSFGAGYGNYHIVASEYTDGPSGAN
-263 SGDYHVSTDK
+263 GDMGT
-273 DNVPMSGNASR
+273 R
-284 VFCGTASKQG
+284 VFCVQKDKYGPCSSNTGKGGVLYSKENI
-294 PGKPYYGSSQGYT
+294 GSEPT
-307 RRVVNNSST
+307 EIAMK
-316 VKVLSYYYDVLA
+316 KVLAYYYDELP
-328 KQSDHSAN
+328 KNGTTLKETEHY
-336 WQNHVTQ
+336 
-343 TAHALSYINGYGA
+343 LSLLYSNSGET
-356 SYKPS
+356 PS
-361 WWSAAM
+361 WAKKAKEHPLYTADQAKISFTVDSTAAETKSYSSISFKNETYTNVFVSKRFIVTTSATKQYCTLTVPKGVTLWIRRASDNSTVTGK
-367 ARPVYSMSE
+367 ADTTVTLYKGDTVRLVTSKSKHGSE
-376 TQIYVGSNTT
+376 TTLSGTGHYGEWSFCYYIPNDIRYVGFQKLLTGSRT
-386 TSVVNYTS
+386 
-394 SEIHRG
+394 
-400 NREASDGLHTLY
+400 
-412 NVQWTAVKTVSGTS
+412 QPTVSLSVTW
-426 LKNYFTVKVPS
+426 P
-437 NVRIYVKRNNGKWG
+437 
-451 SATNTDVNLY
+451 
-461 SGDKFFFTTSKLTD
+461 
-475 RTTTIA
+475 
-481 NSKAA
+481 
-486 LTGFTA
+486 
-492 YAYDPVNTKNQTMY
+492 AYDPINI
-506 GNGVSETRS
+506 E
-515 IQFSIPWKDVYHKL
+515 ID
-529 TLDKLV
+529 
-535 CVGGNYKVDA
+535 KVD
-545 STAGTQYTV
+545 SIREDGTQV
-554 YWVDKTTNS
+554 GKT
-563 NRFGKIAVFE
+563 
-573 IQTNGKGK
+573 
-581 VKYLR
+581 
-586 QNNYGTTFKPSGF
+586 
-599 GTYTLDGLPTGVYR
+599 
-613 IVETKTNDGFETAK
+613 
-627 PCRINFSNGAAVDA
+627 
-641 EGNASGESKHF
+641 
-652 EIAFKTNDNVKNQVA
+652 
-667 NFTSFEQ
+667 
-674 KESGDPLAIKIQK
+674 
-687 IDADTKET
+687 
-695 VGLGSGSLAGA
+695 SLAGA
-706 EFTIKYYEDAEGVGT
+706 IFKMEYFKGKTIA
-721 IGISVPTG
+721 SG
-729 TPTARWV
+729 TPTNTWY
-736 IKTDEDGYASL
+736 IKTVKNGSHYRAAFSKTCLVTGNKNYPSDAAPETVSNTGIYELEDGAMR
-747 ANDEYIVS
+747 
-755 KPSKLPDSVKIVK
+755 
-768 GKYNICKPGTIVITE
+768 ITE
-783 SEAPKNYNKF
+783 VKAPSGYKVVDGKNKGFFYIGSK
-793 SKVTTQA
+793 KVTGQASITVRVTGGKTILA
-800 GTSTDVDN
+800 GTEISAEAFKQYEQKERYDFKLKKVDSYGN
-808 VVIRADYNDKGEI
+808 
-821 KLYSCK
+821 
-827 KDQSGKLVKFGASM
+827 
-841 TGSAIKIYEPVKRYN
+841 
-856 LRLQKTDGYE
+856 
-866 HPMANVA
+866 PMAGVA
-873 FVITCRETGESHV
+873 F
-886 MLTDSDGILDT
+886 L
-897 SRVVTSGG
+897 
-905 KFKVNANDDLYEQAL
+905 
-920 TDNSIIPEYVQT
+920 
-932 SVFFNDDS
+932 
-940 DVAVTASR
+940 VTASNGDQ
-948 HSEGALYAGTYIIRE
+948 HVVVTDKNGEFDSSKLDYTNVNGNDATLAKAMADTTLYPTYKETNVFFTTPGSGKTAAAEIKEETVDGKAPRPLYKDTYTIRE
-963 LHRQYVTVDG
+963 IHRQYVTIDG
-973 EKCKL
+973 KKYKL
-978 SEVYKIPAAI
+978 TQVYDLGPAQKI
-988 KVTVPGTDNNAVG
+988 TV
-1001 EHDTK
+1001 
-1006 DAGTMTNIR
+1006 
-1015 IPSISS
+1015 S
-1021 VAMDA
+1021 
-1026 DSATK
+1026 DSAKNGAVIDFGTYTNTAIPKMTSSAISTDTNTK
-1031 MSITS
+1031 MSVAGKNS
-1036 KDAKFRDIVT
+1036 SFKDSVKATNLKAST
-1046 IHNPELDKTYTLMS
+1046 KYTLMS
-1060 IAVDTATGLAYVGA
+1060 VAVDANTGKAYKDA
-1074 DGQYVRTTEY
+1074 DGKYVAKNVEF
-1084 LGKGSGLIGADVPL
+1084 
-1098 ELTANTTGTEVNQLT
+1098 TTGAVKKGTVFPETTASVTFTGVNTSNVKSRKLV
-1113 FFEYLVE
+1113 FYEYLVE
-1120 GKTTNLVGVD
+1120 GSVTKTVSLD
-1130 SDGKPVEPAKCVAK
+1130 SAGKPVEPANCVAK

-1161 TEVLVNS
+1161 T
-1168 TKTNESPAAISTVTD
+1168 
-1183 TVTTHGLIAGESFTI
+1183 
-1198 NSTIK
+1198 
-1203 VDGKSIGVQSTDF
+1203 
-1216 TADGKDKEV
+1216 
-1225 SVVFKDLDLSKLANK
+1225 
-1240 RLSIVTELIYKNK
+1240 
-1253 VILTHNDDGKDLNEE
+1253 
-1268 FYTPEMHSNAID
+1268 
-1280 VDTLTK
+1280 
-1286 MSKTSETAK
+1286 
-1295 FKDTVDIKNLSAAT
+1295 
-1309 QYTLQSIAVDT
+1309 
-1320 ATGLAYK
+1320 
-1327 DASGKYVVGHETFTT
+1327 
-1342 KTSKDNDRVGAT
+1342 
-1354 ADIEFTANT
+1354 
-1363 KDTNVTQITFY
+1363 
-1374 EYLVRGS
+1374 
-1381 VDSDISV
+1381 
-1388 DENGY
+1388 
-1393 PVRPANWIA
+1393 
-1402 EDASTSNVDQTLNLV
+1402 
-1417 NLETKVLVDSTKTNV
+1417 KVLVDSTKTNV
-1432 APADKKVDVTDT
+1432 APADEKVDVTDT

-1479 GGDETVSV
+1479 GDDETVSV
-1487 PFKSLDLTKYAGKS
+1487 PLKGLNLTEYAGKS

-1515 ATHNEDGTDPDEVF
+1515 ATHNEDGTDPDEKF

-1578 STTGE
+1578 SATGE

-1588 EIEKDPYWGMLRDLG
+1588 EIEKDPYWNMLKDLG
-1603 YVTDETSSDST
+1603 YVTNETSSDST

-1646 MINVAFDIDPRSFN
+1646 TVNVTFDIDPRSFN
-1660 LEGKTITIQQVIKL
+1660 LEGKTITIRQVIKL
-1674 NGVVVAKHTDKDA
+1674 NGVAVAKHTDKDA

-1709 TIAPTKNADVVDTIF
+1709 TIAPTKDADVVDTIF
-1724 CKNLATGISV
+1724 YKNLATGISV

-1755 VVVKQN
+1755 VVVKQS

-1800 FKHTDLNSAEQSFS
+1800 FKHTDPNSAEQSFS

-1850 KGEGFTLK
+1850 KGERFTLK

-1871 VNGKQV
+1871 VDGKQV

-1913 LVSFVYLYKDGVLID
+1913 LVSFVYLYKDGILID

-1989 LNKNG
+1989 LNKDG

-2052 CGHTEITDKGQQI
+2052 CGHTEITDEGQQI

-2187 QTIYIDKTPNKTGD
+2187 QTIYIDKPNQTGD
-2201 RTAMFLSILVGML
+2201 RTVMFLSILAGML

>member
-66 DKNLAGAVIKVF
+66 DRNLAGAVIKVF

-96 KSYGGDDRV
+96 KSYGVDDRV
-105 VYKSL
+105 VYKNL

-132 QLDKKLFRSND
+132 QLDEKLFRSND
-143 DYSKTGY
+143 DYNKTGY

-185 PTDASSEVSTEVTTE
+185 PTDASSEVSTEVSTE
-200 AVTEPDTQVATTS
+200 AITEPDTQVATTS

-221 ATTQIA
+221 TTTQVA

-240 TLASVMRAA
+240 TLASVFRMAKAA
-249 GASYWIYGDYSGMS
+249 KAAEDVYIYGSEEDGCGNYHITAKN
-263 SGDYHVSTDK
+263 GDANPSLDGDMK
-273 DNVPMSGNASR
+273 SR
-284 VFCGTASKQG
+284 TFCVDWGANG
-294 PGKPYYGSSQGYT
+294 PSAKNNYT
-307 RRVVNNSST
+307 RP
-316 VKVLSYYYDVLA
+316 VKYRLGNGAKESMRKAVAYYYDVLVPA
-328 KQSDHSAN
+328 ADTKGKKVAALAETEHYLSSLKGNKGTTPSWASAA
-336 WQNHVTQ
+336 QNHVALAKGDQAISISNSKPTVTCVDSKTFGTFTEKNVFVSEKLTV
-343 TAHALSYINGYGA
+343 TAKSDEQYFNYEVPSGCTVYVHRSKTW
-356 SYKPS
+356 YKLT
-361 WWSAAM
+361 ADDK
-367 ARPVYSMSE
+367 
-376 TQIYVGSNTT
+376 T
-386 TSVVNYTS
+386 
-394 SEIHRG
+394 
-400 NREASDGLHTLY
+400 HTLRKNDVFY
-412 NVQWTAVKTVSGTS
+412 VVTPKSNANKTFSISGT
-426 LKNYFTVKVPS
+426 
-437 NVRIYVKRNNGKWG
+437 
-451 SATNTDVNLY
+451 AA
-461 SGDKFFFTTSKLTD
+461 SG
-475 RTTTIA
+475 
-481 NSKAA
+481 
-486 LTGFTA
+486 G
-492 YAYDPVNTKNQTMY
+492 
-506 GNGVSETRS
+506 
-515 IQFSIPWKDVYHKL
+515 WDVYYYEPNDPAWLGCQEMMLAAETDKPKF
-529 TLDKLV
+529 TLKFKTEELPDPI
-535 CVGGNYKVDA
+535 NIEIDKVD
-545 STAGTQYTV
+545 SVREDGTQV
-554 YWVDKTTNS
+554 GKT
-563 NRFGKIAVFE
+563 
-573 IQTNGKGK
+573 
-581 VKYLR
+581 
-586 QNNYGTTFKPSGF
+586 
-599 GTYTLDGLPTGVYR
+599 
-613 IVETKTNDGFETAK
+613 
-627 PCRINFSNGAAVDA
+627 
-641 EGNASGESKHF
+641 
-652 EIAFKTNDNVKNQVA
+652 
-667 NFTSFEQ
+667 
-674 KESGDPLAIKIQK
+674 
-687 IDADTKET
+687 
-695 VGLGSGSLAGA
+695 SLAGA
-706 EFTIKYYEDAEGVGT
+706 IFKMEYFKGKTTA
-721 IGISVPTG
+721 SG
-729 TPTARWV
+729 TPTNTWY
-736 IKTDEDGYASL
+736 IKTVKDGSHYRA
-747 ANDEYIVS
+747 AFS
-755 KPSKLPDSVKIVK
+755 KTCLVTGDKNYPSDTAPKDIDPTGLYELYD
-768 GKYNICKPGTIVITE
+768 GAMRITE
-783 SEAPKNYNKF
+783 VKAPSGYKVVDGKNKGFFYIGSK
-793 SKVTTQA
+793 KVTGQASITVRVTGGKTILA
-800 GTSTDVDN
+800 GTEISAEAFKQYEQKERYDFKLKKVDSYGN
-808 VVIRADYNDKGEI
+808 
-821 KLYSCK
+821 
-827 KDQSGKLVKFGASM
+827 
-841 TGSAIKIYEPVKRYN
+841 
-856 LRLQKTDGYE
+856 
-866 HPMANVA
+866 PMAGVA
-873 FVITCRETGESHV
+873 F
-886 MLTDSDGILDT
+886 L
-897 SRVVTSGG
+897 
-905 KFKVNANDDLYEQAL
+905 
-920 TDNSIIPEYVQT
+920 
-932 SVFFNDDS
+932 
-940 DVAVTASR
+940 VTASNGDQ
-948 HSEGALYAGTYIIRE
+948 HVVVTDKNGEFDSSKLGYTNVNGNDATLAKAMADTTLYPTYKETNVFFTTPGSGKTAAAEIKEETVDGKAPRPLYKDTYTIRE
-963 LHRQYVTVDG
+963 IHRQYVTIDG
-973 EKCKL
+973 KKYKL
-978 SEVYKIPAAI
+978 TQVYDLGPAQKI
-988 KVTVPGTDNNAVG
+988 TV
-1001 EHDTK
+1001 
-1006 DAGTMTNIR
+1006 
-1015 IPSISS
+1015 S
-1021 VAMDA
+1021 
-1026 DSATK
+1026 DSAKNGAVIDFGTYTNTAIPKMTSSAISTDTNTK
-1031 MSITS
+1031 MSVAGKNAS
-1036 KDAKFRDIVT
+1036 FKDSIKATNLKAST
-1046 IHNPELDKTYTLMS
+1046 KYTLMS
-1060 IAVDTATGLAYVGA
+1060 VAVDANTGKAYKDA
-1074 DGQYVRTTEY
+1074 DGKYVA
-1084 LGKGSGLIGADVPL
+1084 KNVAV
-1098 ELTANTTGTEVNQLT
+1098 TTGAVKKGTVFPETTASVTFTGVNTSNVKSRKLV
-1113 FFEYLVE
+1113 FYEYLVE
-1120 GKTTNLVGVD
+1120 GSVTKTVSLD
-1130 SDGKPVEPAKCVAK
+1130 SDGKPVEPANCVAK

-1161 TEVLVNS
+1161 T
-1168 TKTNESPAAISTVTD
+1168 
-1183 TVTTHGLIAGESFTI
+1183 
-1198 NSTIK
+1198 
-1203 VDGKSIGVQSTDF
+1203 
-1216 TADGKDKEV
+1216 
-1225 SVVFKDLDLSKLANK
+1225 
-1240 RLSIVTELIYKNK
+1240 
-1253 VILTHNDDGKDLNEE
+1253 
-1268 FYTPEMHSNAID
+1268 
-1280 VDTLTK
+1280 
-1286 MSKTSETAK
+1286 
-1295 FKDTVDIKNLSAAT
+1295 
-1309 QYTLQSIAVDT
+1309 
-1320 ATGLAYK
+1320 
-1327 DASGKYVVGHETFTT
+1327 
-1342 KTSKDNDRVGAT
+1342 
-1354 ADIEFTANT
+1354 
-1363 KDTNVTQITFY
+1363 
-1374 EYLVRGS
+1374 
-1381 VDSDISV
+1381 
-1388 DENGY
+1388 
-1393 PVRPANWIA
+1393 
-1402 EDASTSNVDQTLNLV
+1402 
-1417 NLETKVLVDSTKTNV
+1417 KVLVDSTKTNV
-1432 APADKKVDVTDT
+1432 APADEKVDVTDT

-1479 GGDETVSV
+1479 GDDETVSV
-1487 PFKSLDLTKYAGKS
+1487 PLKGLNLTEYAGKS

-1515 ATHNEDGTDPDEVF
+1515 ATHNEDGTDPDEKF

-1578 STTGE
+1578 SATGE

-1588 EIEKDPYWGMLRDLG
+1588 EIEKDPYWSMLKDLG
-1603 YVTDETSSDST
+1603 YVTDETSSDGT

-1646 MINVAFDIDPRSFN
+1646 TVNVTFDIDPRSFN

-1709 TIAPTKNADVVDTIF
+1709 TIALTKDADVVDTIF

-1755 VVVKQN
+1755 VVVKQS

-1800 FKHTDLNSAEQSFS
+1800 FKHTDPNSAEQSFS

-1850 KGEGFTLK
+1850 KGERFTLK

-1871 VNGKQV
+1871 VDGKQV

-1913 LVSFVYLYKDGVLID
+1913 LVSFVYLYKDGILID

-1989 LNKNG
+1989 LNKDG

-2052 CGHTEITDKGQQI
+2052 CGHTEITDEGQQI

-2153 KTDGLGKHKVV
+2153 KTDGLGKHRIV

-2201 RTAMFLSILVGML
+2201 RTVVFLSILAGML

-2220 LFVTR
+2220 LFVTK

>member
-66 DKNLAGAVIKVF
+66 DRNLAGAVIKVF

-105 VYKSL
+105 VYKNL

-132 QLDKKLFRSND
+132 QLDEKLFRSND

-185 PTDASSEVSTEVTTE
+185 STDASSEVSTEVTTE
-200 AVTEPDTQVATTS
+200 AITEPDTQVATTS
-213 DASSEETE
+213 DVSSEETE
-221 ATTQIA
+221 TTTQVA

-240 TLASVMRAA
+240 TLASVFRTAVADVYVWGTETQGCGNYHKTSSSANSANMSLDGDIGSRMFCVDW
-249 GASYWIYGDYSGMS
+249 GA
-263 SGDYHVSTDK
+263 
-273 DNVPMSGNASR
+273 N
-284 VFCGTASKQG
+284 G
-294 PGKPYYGSSQGYT
+294 PSLANGYT
-307 RRVVNNSST
+307 RPVKYSRGGGADVSLRKVVA
-316 VKVLSYYYDVLA
+316 YYYEVLA
-328 KQSDHSAN
+328 KTSGNLAATEHYLSLL
-336 WQNHVTQ
+336 NHKKGT
-343 TAHALSYINGYGA
+343 TPTWA
-356 SYKPS
+356 
-361 WWSAAM
+361 SAAM
-367 ARPVYSMSE
+367 KYTALASGEETINIDKTKPSMTYYKSYSFKANGEVFHTSTNVFVSEPVTVTAEKSEQYFTASVPKDCAVYVYNYNSE
-376 TQIYVGSNTT
+376 TKKY
-386 TSVVNYTS
+386 
-394 SEIHRG
+394 
-400 NREASDGLHTLY
+400 
-412 NVQWTAVKTVSGTS
+412 QWTRYGSTDNLKLKNGDKFRIVLPKSFANKTVSLSGTARYGGWDIYYYNPNDPAWLDCQQMVLATETDKPEFS
-426 LKNYFTVKVPS
+426 LSVKTGNVPPDHDPVNVEIRKIDSVSGKAVPAGTAALAGAVFKMEYFK
-437 NVRIYVKRNNGKWG
+437 GKDSVSG
-451 SATNTDVNLY
+451 SATNTWYLQTAYDSSIKGYVAKFARGYLYSDSTHKSDAAPAEVDASGVYELEAGCMRITEVIAPSGYEKVTADNAGYVKLFGSTTKITDSASITVKISAGNVTYGNTAVKDGAIEIGEQKERYDFKLKKVDSYGNPMAGVAFLVTASNGDQHVVVTDKNGEFDSSKLGYKDVNGNDATLAKAMADTTLY
-461 SGDKFFFTTSKLTD
+461 PTYKETNVFFTTPGSGKT
-475 RTTTIA
+475 
-481 NSKAA
+481 AA
-486 LTGFTA
+486 T
-492 YAYDPVNTKNQTMY
+492 
-506 GNGVSETRS
+506 
-515 IQFSIPWKDVYHKL
+515 
-529 TLDKLV
+529 
-535 CVGGNYKVDA
+535 
-545 STAGTQYTV
+545 
-554 YWVDKTTNS
+554 
-563 NRFGKIAVFE
+563 E
-573 IQTNGKGK
+573 I
-581 VKYLR
+581 
-586 QNNYGTTFKPSGF
+586 
-599 GTYTLDGLPTGVYR
+599 
-613 IVETKTNDGFETAK
+613 
-627 PCRINFSNGAAVDA
+627 
-641 EGNASGESKHF
+641 
-652 EIAFKTNDNVKNQVA
+652 
-667 NFTSFEQ
+667 
-674 KESGDPLAIKIQK
+674 KE
-687 IDADTKET
+687 ET
-695 VGLGSGSLAGA
+695 VG
-706 EFTIKYYEDAEGVGT
+706 T
-721 IGISVPTG
+721 
-729 TPTARWV
+729 TAPRPLYKDTYTV
-736 IKTDEDGYASL
+736 
-747 ANDEYIVS
+747 
-755 KPSKLPDSVKIVK
+755 
-768 GKYNICKPGTIVITE
+768 
-783 SEAPKNYNKF
+783 
-793 SKVTTQA
+793 
-800 GTSTDVDN
+800 
-808 VVIRADYNDKGEI
+808 REI
-821 KLYSCK
+821 
-827 KDQSGKLVKFGASM
+827 
-841 TGSAIKIYEPVKRYN
+841 
-856 LRLQKTDGYE
+856 
-866 HPMANVA
+866 
-873 FVITCRETGESHV
+873 
-886 MLTDSDGILDT
+886 
-897 SRVVTSGG
+897 
-905 KFKVNANDDLYEQAL
+905 
-920 TDNSIIPEYVQT
+920 
-932 SVFFNDDS
+932 
-940 DVAVTASR
+940 
-948 HSEGALYAGTYIIRE
+948 
-963 LHRQYVTVDG
+963 HRQYVTIDG
-973 EKCKL
+973 KKYKL
-978 SEVYKIPAAI
+978 TQVYNLGSAQTI
-988 KVTVPGTDNNAVG
+988 TVP
-1001 EHDTK
+1001 
-1006 DAGTMTNIR
+1006 
-1015 IPSISS
+1015 
-1021 VAMDA
+1021 
-1026 DSATK
+1026 DSAKDGAVIDFGTYTNTAIPKMTSSAISTDTNTK
-1031 MSITS
+1031 MSVAGKNS
-1036 KDAKFRDIVT
+1036 SFKDSVKATNLKAST
-1046 IHNPELDKTYTLMS
+1046 KYTLMS
-1060 IAVDTATGLAYVGA
+1060 VAVDANTGKAYKDA
-1074 DGQYVRTTEY
+1074 DGKYVAKNVEF
-1084 LGKGSGLIGADVPL
+1084 
-1098 ELTANTTGTEVNQLT
+1098 TTGAVKKGTVFPETTASVTFTGVNTSNVKSRKLV
-1113 FFEYLVE
+1113 FYEYLVE
-1120 GKTTNLVGVD
+1120 GSVTKTVSLD
-1130 SDGKPVEPAKCVAK
+1130 SAGKPVEPANCVAK

-1161 TEVLVNS
+1161 T
-1168 TKTNESPAAISTVTD
+1168 
-1183 TVTTHGLIAGESFTI
+1183 
-1198 NSTIK
+1198 
-1203 VDGKSIGVQSTDF
+1203 
-1216 TADGKDKEV
+1216 
-1225 SVVFKDLDLSKLANK
+1225 
-1240 RLSIVTELIYKNK
+1240 
-1253 VILTHNDDGKDLNEE
+1253 
-1268 FYTPEMHSNAID
+1268 
-1280 VDTLTK
+1280 
-1286 MSKTSETAK
+1286 
-1295 FKDTVDIKNLSAAT
+1295 
-1309 QYTLQSIAVDT
+1309 
-1320 ATGLAYK
+1320 
-1327 DASGKYVVGHETFTT
+1327 
-1342 KTSKDNDRVGAT
+1342 
-1354 ADIEFTANT
+1354 
-1363 KDTNVTQITFY
+1363 
-1374 EYLVRGS
+1374 
-1381 VDSDISV
+1381 
-1388 DENGY
+1388 
-1393 PVRPANWIA
+1393 
-1402 EDASTSNVDQTLNLV
+1402 
-1417 NLETKVLVDSTKTNV
+1417 KVLVDSTKTNV
-1432 APADKKVDVTDT
+1432 APADEKVDVTDT

-1479 GGDETVSV
+1479 GDDETVSV

-1515 ATHNEDGTDPDEVF
+1515 ATHNEDGTDPNEVF

-1578 STTGE
+1578 SATGE

-1588 EIEKDPYWGMLRDLG
+1588 EIEKDPYWSMLKDLG

-1614 GDSVAEDT
+1614 GDSVSEDT

-1636 QVLKPEKMDD
+1636 QILKPEKMND
-1646 MINVAFDIDPRSFN
+1646 MVNVAFDIDPRSFN

-1850 KGEGFTLK
+1850 KGEKFTLK

-1871 VNGKQV
+1871 VGGKQV

-1989 LNKNG
+1989 LNKDG

-2052 CGHTEITDKGQQI
+2052 CGHTEITDEGQQI

-2153 KTDGLGKHKVV
+2153 KTDGLGKHRIV

-2201 RTAMFLSILVGML
+2201 RTAMFLSVLAGML
-2214 GLGVVT
+2214 GLGVIT